1 MASEF
6 VNAYLKKREEEK
18 KANPSSSVSDRSQF
32 AQEYLSKRY
41 EGDVS
46 GMAQRADANDIY
58 YDFATGKSYSAS
70 QRAAARAKEA
80 SYIKPRRLQ
89 SALDAAQSMQKE
101 ADRYSNI
108 LMREPESGVLMPDYD
123 AIVAANNS
131 QNSLSLAARSRALA
145 QKALADYEKQYR
157 TQLDSYGPY
166 IDGSGKDVAGQYNA
180 RKKAV
185 DDANQAYEDAFADY
199 QKKQQA
205 ADYARRQDDKR
216 KALQNE
222 WAQYKQIQAD
232 KSKAETDAA
241 EAWKSYYSM
250 LPRAEDFASNQQN
263 PYGRTSYEDR
273 LDKVTSNRYSEEE
286 QIRDLVM
293 TDEELAIMTYLRNTQ
308 GEDAAQRYYNSLGL
322 SERLKKHYEN
332 AFYEFGDENPV
343 GASVV
348 SAWHNLAN
356 EVYAPIGIAKE
367 KLSGQ
372 EIDPDA
378 DYFKYGKLRDAARA
392 GVMHDMGPTGQFVY
406 QTLMSAVADSGVNGL
421 IGAATGG
428 SSWVGAGLTGLSGF
442 TDMTRQI
449 KERNGSDTQA
459 LVLGT
464 IEGIA
469 EVVTEKMGF
478 DRMADMLTNK
488 VALRAALQKTLSSS
502 MSEFG
507 EESITT
513 VINQAADLIYGIVSG
528 EETEFTKLID
538 HYRKESGSDGE
549 AFWRTLLDMGGDT
562 LMDGLGGAL
571 GGLVNS
577 GLAISINKGASAIDN
592 VATKVENKIAEWKS
606 NRETKNAGHTYQ
618 TAQETAQAQQNAQV
632 TDNQPISGN
641 RAETAQKAETM
652 ARIERLAQ
660 ETADAEMGEQTARQE
675 MRQTEQQRVRQTP
688 RQAAQTTDNASAE
701 SVHNAA
707 AVYGRDAA
715 SFESHYEGG
724 ALQNYRRAFD
734 AVYQAGKVNLSLE
747 QVNQAGGEI
756 VSGLSEQAKAEIW
769 QAGRN
774 AAVSVVVPG
783 VSKQYVG
790 KMNHNQ
796 RAQIRILDAIG
807 KKYGIQ
813 IDVVNS
819 LDYGRTAGNAALVG
833 RNHIVVASDAMN
845 SAYVQA
851 GVHELVHN
859 LRRESSAYYDA
870 FSSVVLDT
878 LKKDG
883 NFDMQAAVAERIR
896 QYAEQ
901 GQQLSEEDAL
911 EEIVAEAAPAALTN
925 REAMRAFV
933 KENRSLAEKVRDFF
947 VRFADELR
955 QIAAKYGAGNSRAEV
970 DAMLRADAKDL
981 VNIAE
986 VLDMALSAAQDAQ
999 ESAQV
1004 GVSETESTM
1013 SDTQLAD
1020 GGIEVSGNDIAYP
1033 ADADTLYSLRTLS
1046 KSDYVKERDKA
1057 AKQLSARLGISIEQA
1072 NKYIDDIS
1080 GVAAM
1085 IAADQSRLDFE
1096 AEPAFSALKKNSEYK
1111 WTVDF
1116 STLCKKRL
1124 LYTGTFD
1131 AIQEQMADAILTE
1144 EDYIKL
1150 RDMMAQKGY
1159 EVACAFCYVESRRKN
1174 NGEIIDKFLDVYK
1187 KAQRDG
1193 TKMELGASNR
1203 RRAFATEAGFTPTI
1217 ADFNTTNGILN
1228 IMHNHKGVYDAY
1240 MYFMNARGTSK
1251 PKLIETRTEYNSEIL
1266 SLFRNKNAVNAMIK
1280 RGGLRLQSFSD
1291 FEVVNMLDM
1300 MQVVY
1305 DMSRVGL
1312 TSQAYTKVPAFARV
1326 FGQTGI
1332 KINESLVVK
1341 GLDANGQL
1349 IFDDVEGMPHEEAFR
1364 IREMYPENV
1373 GTILVGKD
1381 DATIRAAMADPRID
1395 FIIPYHRSGWSET
1408 NMQAL
1413 GIKGYTDYTKSQNEI
1428 SQIGEK
1434 IKNFYP
1440 SEYWDFSKSGDE
1452 NAQIYLEKCAES
1464 RRIPKFPQFA
1474 GESGYWKTL
1483 IDFKMYDN
1491 NGNGAPQRPVTP
1503 DVNLTE
1509 ARRVLDEYKGG
1520 HRTLPVAQDVVKEF
1534 IEWYRNNRTG
1544 NEAAS
1549 SEVRELSDAGTKF
1562 SLRKKDPPEK
1572 TLTAYKVFVAFENK
1586 PGQLFPPKVANPN
1599 GESTPVG
1606 VWLDAD
1612 EGETAKD
1619 KNGNELVNTL
1629 GRKQVKAGG
1638 KGTQGGSGVLAYRP
1652 GWHLGELPMANQFLR
1667 VNPETGV
1674 KDLFPANFIWA
1685 ECEIAADR
1693 NYQEEAMSYGY
1704 TKNGKFQ
1711 HSLAGLPK
1719 LPTDGYYMYRT
1730 NPDPTTL
1737 PWYITG
1743 AMKVTKILSDAETD
1757 QILRDHGI
1765 EPMKRQGGPI
1775 DLEKFG
1781 FKAGEV
1787 GENGT
1792 KFSLKDSEAFKKW
1805 FGDSKVVDKNGD
1817 PLVVYHATDSEF
1829 NVFDR
1834 SKLGDFTSGNTDWQ
1848 PAVRS
1853 AQIGFWFSDHDLAA
1867 TVFTDPDKTKAVYLS
1882 IQKPY
1887 RTKLDSLWNALEH
1900 TRPETYVKRLQER
1913 GYDGLR
1919 VQDSEFGGVS
1929 YVAFEPTQIKSATNN
1944 SGAFDPANPDI
1955 RFSLKSPVEE
1965 TKDLIAVHNLSE
1977 ENLQKL
1983 LKLGGLPAP
1992 SIAIARAEFGYSA
2005 YGPISL
2011 VFDKNSIDPEANDK
2025 NRVYGADAWTPVVP
2039 SDEEYETPE
2048 DLVRAM
2054 YATQAERGEDRYLL
2068 DPETLQALAAP
2079 EYKSIDDIKEDS
2091 GRLGYVNPYEH
2102 GYEVQNLNRQLNDV
2116 INRLVDD
2123 YDFAESDAEASIR
2136 RAATLEHNIDTVI
2149 DSFASEEDGYHI
2161 DEEMAQEIIDLY
2173 EAAAALPTE
2182 FFEAKPQRA
2191 VRFDEVKAAIIPEST
2206 SESLKNELKERVGQV
2221 IEYEDGDEQ
2230 ARLEALNS
2238 LEEVKF
2244 SLKDTSEVDE
2254 QAKALL
2260 DGVDVELNA
2269 DVVKAYARSALR
2281 AADKDAAK
2289 INQQVR
2295 QATGKIL
2302 KDTASKYDRKTLES
2316 NMRAIVEAYAR
2327 DGGEGVSQ
2335 AAAEMAKAIIEKNT
2349 HLDTTLRD
2357 QYSALRRDL
2366 RENGVSLTETQK
2378 AEAASIY
2385 GSYNEFRRALMGTV
2399 KLTDKSMT
2407 LEARWDELSTM
2418 YPEIFRADTVE
2429 GDQINALMAFKQM
2442 MQPVYTNDFGMDMDT
2457 AAVDLGL
2464 RIQGDALSIAGAKEA
2479 SKQLYGSA
2487 QKIEN
2492 RVKKA
2497 YDAELKV
2504 QKKAKV
2510 AQFQAIAERLAEAK
2524 KLGDTQG
2531 YDSAMADYR
2540 KLVRKETGVK
2550 MPGGESMSP
2559 SAKMRFSQLAEDMQ
2573 AARETNDT
2581 EAYQEAYKAYK
2592 ELLKK
2597 ERIQSTVVVPAV
2609 QEALNLARARFK
2621 ANQEAK
2627 EGTVKKQKA
2636 TQRVIKQAKALVDML
2651 GNKKK
2656 GVRVPRMMQDNLLTL
2671 LEGLDINGR
2680 GAANKGEVTKQAA
2693 AMREQLTALR
2703 QTYQAIWDD
2712 QAKGEAPE
2720 VLDGL
2725 MMVINE
2731 EQRAQLD
2738 DALSILE
2745 QGGRFTLRS
2754 MTTEQLKALGD
2765 ALMTVKQTIS
2775 TIGVLWRKGR
2785 YQNVAELA
2793 DASIQEMGK
2802 RPDARLNAV
2811 AGLNAGRD
2819 FLALDMLEPV
2829 SYGERLGQAGSEI
2842 IQGLYEGEREKFG
2855 RLREAQTA
2863 TAAMM
2868 KDADVTS
2875 YDIGRWR
2882 SHVNTVRMGGHDVK
2896 LTDTQAMDIY
2906 LTAMRPQGKQHI
2918 LGNGIRLKTS
2928 KQTGAQV
2935 FTVRITEADIAK
2947 VSDLL
2952 SDQQKR
2958 MAHKLQEYLAGD
2970 VAKWGND
2977 VTQQLYLYDY
2987 FTEKSYWPLTSDPN
3001 VLKSKEPTTD
3011 FRLDALT
3018 NPGFLKPLKAGA
3030 NNAVI
3035 IMDAFD
3041 VFNRHVAEMAS
3052 YSGLAMPMIDAVN
3065 YLNYQQ
3071 HDDDGLTT
3079 GSIKES
3085 MERLFGTGGQ
3095 KYMTRLLQDLNHA
3108 RHGDDLLALSKLGA
3122 LYKKAAVTGKIR
3134 VVLQQPT
3141 AIARAAQ
3148 EISPVYLAQGLKL
3161 GNKADIAEMEQHSA
3175 LAWWKNNGS
3184 GMDIGVGRSAD
3195 QVLWG
3200 DTSKAQTAMDKIETS
3215 GGLID
3220 ANRADAVT
3228 WAAMWRAV
3236 KRETQR
3242 IHPEL
3247 QVGSEAYFRTVAERF
3262 DSIMDRTQV
3271 VDSVMHRS
3279 QIMRSQ
3285 NGMVKELTAFKAE
3298 PIKSYNMLARAAMEL
3313 GRNPKSRAAQAA
3325 VTRSALV
3332 FAANAALTALAEAL
3346 FDVFKHRDDDDR
3358 LMEYLLDAKKGFLK
3372 EYTDEFL
3379 GSWLDNMNVIDLIPF
3394 ATQAK
3399 DVLLNNDAPEM
3410 MSFEGLVSLRKAALT
3425 FKDHFVGENK
3435 QKTTTYGAIA
3445 PVLKAASQITGLPIA
3460 GIMANT
3466 EMLAKIADPQ
3476 WLNYK
3481 AVSGKFADNYEALY
3495 AAILEGNKRAI
3506 TRIRG
3511 RLAADTQGK
3520 SAKSPAQIDQGVA
3533 NVLAEKDER
3542 IAQAYQLRKE
3552 GKSTQLVA
3560 LKKQIMADGFTD
3572 AMVSAAINRY
3582 ESQAKVQEKTTQEK
3596 DMDAQLTAKLF
3607 NYENLYAAM
3616 RTGSIEDVGIIVE
3629 YLQANSSAKD
3639 PAAAIRSQVSGEFK
3653 QEYLDAVMNGGGA
3666 ESLKQ
3671 KLLSLGLTEDDL
3683 NGWVKDARYAEL
3695 KESMGE
3701 GDIADA
3707 KQTARELIDSG
3718 ADVSN
3723 VVRSLNSK
3731 YRPLYI
3737 ELINS
3742 GRTAEAE
3749 KLQKDLESLGLI
3761 KQKTGQN
3768 YYRKDYMDKWVTDY
3782 NNKNK

>member
-1 MASEF
+1 MASSFAE
-6 VNAYLKKREEEK
+6 AYLRKREKERAAQTPGVNK
-18 KANPSSSVSDRSQF
+18 NGTYVNPETGRVEQVGGAGNSAERFAGIVNPESGRARSTSPYVSNQMLSQALSSARRSQ
-32 AQEYLSKRY
+32 
-41 EGDVS
+41 
-46 GMAQRADANDIY
+46 AN
-58 YDFATGKSYSAS
+58 
-70 QRAAARAKEA
+70 
-80 SYIKPRRLQ
+80 
-89 SALDAAQSMQKE
+89 

-108 LMREPESGVLMPDYD
+108 LMREPESGVMMPDYN
-123 AIVAANNS
+123 AIRLANTA
-131 QNSLSLAARSRALA
+131 QEQLRVYGIRRQEAETAL
-145 QKALADYEKQYR
+145 KQY
-157 TQLDSYGPY
+157 QAQYGSKLDLYGPF
-166 IDGSGKDVAGQYNA
+166 IDSQGRTIEEGMGALQMEYDQ
-180 RKKAV
+180 
-185 DDANQAYEDAFADY
+185 ANQIYEDAFADY
-199 QKKQQA
+199 QKKQKA
-205 ADYARRQDDKR
+205 ADYARMQEKKR

-222 WAQYKQIQAD
+222 WAQYEKIQAD

-241 EAWKSYYSM
+241 EAWKKYYFM
-250 LPRAEDFASNQQN
+250 LPRAEDFASNQKN
-263 PYGRTSYEDR
+263 AYVSMDGKRVDSADYDS
-273 LDKVTSNRYSEEE
+273 DVDGSAYF
-286 QIRDLVM
+286 RDFLM

-308 GEDAAQRYYNSLGL
+308 GDEAARRYEDSLRSTENERMERRSLRYGA
-322 SERLKKHYEN
+322 EH
-332 AFYEFGDENPV
+332 PV
-343 GASVV
+343 LASAGSVGM
-348 SAWHNLAN
+348 NIAN
-356 EVYAPIGIAKE
+356 EIAGPIGIVKA

-372 EIDPDA
+372 EVDPEA
-378 DYFKYGKLRDAARA
+378 EYFQAGRLRDAMRA
-392 GVMHDMGPTGQFVY
+392 GVMQNMGPVGQFVY
-406 QTLMSAVADSGVNGL
+406 QSLMSAVLDSGINGL

-428 SSWVGAGLTGLSGF
+428 STWISAGLTAASGL
-442 TDMTRQI
+442 TDMVRQI
-449 KERNGSDTQA
+449 KERGGDDTQA
-459 LVLGT
+459 LVLGL
-464 IEGIA
+464 IEGAA
-469 EVVTEKMGF
+469 EIVTEKMGY
-478 DRMADMLTNK
+478 DRIADLLTSKAPFKSAIKSVLGNML
-488 VALRAALQKTLSSS
+488 
-502 MSEFG
+502 SEFG
-507 EESITT
+507 EESATT
-513 VINQAADLIYGIVSG
+513 VINQTADYLYGAISG
-528 EETEFTKLID
+528 RETEFDRRID
-538 HYRKESGSDGE
+538 GYLSDGKTEGE
-549 AFWRTLLDMGGDT
+549 ALANALLDMGGET

-571 GGLVNS
+571 GGLVMGGGSAAINH
-577 GLAISINKGASAIDN
+577 GLSAAIAKYADYKSQGQTQTAS
-592 VATKVENKIAEWKS
+592 
-606 NRETKNAGHTYQ
+606 Q
-618 TAQETAQAQQNAQV
+618 TAQETAQAHRNAQ
-632 TDNQPISGN
+632 TTENKAEAEN
-641 RAETAQKAETM
+641 RAQAAQEAETM

-660 ETADAEMGEQTARQE
+660 ETADAEMGEQAARQE
-675 MRQTEQQRVRQTP
+675 MRQTEQQRVRQ
-688 RQAAQTTDNASAE
+688 AAQTTENASAE

-707 AVYGRDAA
+707 RVYGKDAA

-756 VSGLSEQAKAEIW
+756 VSGLSEQSKAEIW

-774 AAVSVVVPG
+774 AAASVVVPG

-819 LDYGRTAGNAALVG
+819 LDYGRMAGNAALVG

-870 FSSVVLDT
+870 FSNVVLDT

-883 NFDMQAAVAERIR
+883 SFDLKAAIAERIR

-955 QIAAKYGAGNSRAEV
+955 QIAAKYGVGNSRAEV
-970 DAMLRADAKDL
+970 DAMLRADARDL
-981 VNIAE
+981 VAIAE
-986 VLDMALSAAQDAQ
+986 SLDMALSAAQEDAQ
-999 ESAQV
+999 EQ
-1004 GVSETESTM
+1004 SEAES
-1013 SDTQLAD
+1013 SSEESEPQFSRKN
-1020 GGIEVSGNDIAYP
+1020 GIE
-1033 ADADTLYSLRTLS
+1033 
-1046 KSDYVKERDKA
+1046 
-1057 AKQLSARLGISIEQA
+1057 
-1072 NKYIDDIS
+1072 
-1080 GVAAM
+1080 
-1085 IAADQSRLDFE
+1085 
-1096 AEPAFSALKKNSEYK
+1096 
-1111 WTVDF
+1111 
-1116 STLCKKRL
+1116 
-1124 LYTGTFD
+1124 
-1131 AIQEQMADAILTE
+1131 
-1144 EDYIKL
+1144 
-1150 RDMMAQKGY
+1150 
-1159 EVACAFCYVESRRKN
+1159 
-1174 NGEIIDKFLDVYK
+1174 
-1187 KAQRDG
+1187 
-1193 TKMELGASNR
+1193 
-1203 RRAFATEAGFTPTI
+1203 FAT
-1217 ADFNTTNGILN
+1217 DKYSDMNVNTS
-1228 IMHNHKGVYDAY
+1228 A
-1240 MYFMNARGTSK
+1240 
-1251 PKLIETRTEYNSEIL
+1251 EI
-1266 SLFRNKNAVNAMIK
+1266 F
-1280 RGGLRLQSFSD
+1280 
-1291 FEVVNMLDM
+1291 
-1300 MQVVY
+1300 
-1305 DMSRVGL
+1305 
-1312 TSQAYTKVPAFARV
+1312 
-1326 FGQTGI
+1326 
-1332 KINESLVVK
+1332 
-1341 GLDANGQL
+1341 
-1349 IFDDVEGMPHEEAFR
+1349 
-1364 IREMYPENV
+1364 
-1373 GTILVGKD
+1373 
-1381 DATIRAAMADPRID
+1381 
-1395 FIIPYHRSGWSET
+1395 
-1408 NMQAL
+1408 
-1413 GIKGYTDYTKSQNEI
+1413 
-1428 SQIGEK
+1428 
-1434 IKNFYP
+1434 
-1440 SEYWDFSKSGDE
+1440 
-1452 NAQIYLEKCAES
+1452 
-1464 RRIPKFPQFA
+1464 
-1474 GESGYWKTL
+1474 
-1483 IDFKMYDN
+1483 
-1491 NGNGAPQRPVTP
+1491 
-1503 DVNLTE
+1503 
-1509 ARRVLDEYKGG
+1509 
-1520 HRTLPVAQDVVKEF
+1520 
-1534 IEWYRNNRTG
+1534 
-1544 NEAAS
+1544 
-1549 SEVRELSDAGTKF
+1549 SEVRELSDADTKF
-1562 SLRKKDPPEK
+1562 SLRKKEPPKK

-1586 PGQLFPPKVANPN
+1586 PGQLFPPMVANPN

-1612 EGETAKD
+1612 EGVTAKD

-1638 KGTQGGSGVLAYRP
+1638 KGTQGGSGALAYRP
-1652 GWHLGELPMANQFLR
+1652 GWHLGELPMAKQFSR

-1674 KDLFPANFIWA
+1674 KELFPANFIWA

-1704 TKNGKFQ
+1704 NKNGKFQ

-1834 SKLGDFTSGNTDWQ
+1834 SKLGYSTSGNTNWQ

-1965 TKDLIAVHNLSE
+1965 TKDLVAVHNLSE

-2039 SDEEYETPE
+2039 SEEEYETPE
-2048 DLVRAM
+2048 DVVRAM

-2068 DPETLQALAAP
+2068 DPEMLQALAAP

-2102 GYEVQNLNRQLNDV
+2102 GFEVRNLNRQLNDV

-2149 DSFASEEDGYHI
+2149 ESFASEEDGYHI

-2173 EAAAALPTE
+2173 EAAAAIPTE

-2191 VRFDEVKAAIIPEST
+2191 VRFDEVKAAIVPEST

-2221 IEYEDGDEQ
+2221 IEYADGDEQ

-2254 QAKALL
+2254 QAKALM
-2260 DGVDVELNA
+2260 DGVDVEYNA
-2269 DVVKAYARSALR
+2269 EVVQAYARSALR

-2295 QATGKIL
+2295 QAAGKIL

-2366 RENGVSLTETQK
+2366 RENGVSLTDSQK

-2385 GSYNEFRRALMGTV
+2385 GSYNEFRRALIGTV

-2497 YDAELKV
+2497 YDAELKA

-2510 AQFQAIAERLAEAK
+2510 AQFQGIAKRLAEAK

-2540 KLVRKETGVK
+2540 KLIRKETGVK
-2550 MPGGESMSP
+2550 MPGGEGMSP
-2559 SAKMRFSQLAEDMQ
+2559 SAKMRFSQLAEAMQ
-2573 AARETNDT
+2573 TAREANDT
-2581 EAYQEAYKAYK
+2581 TAYQEAYKAYK

-2597 ERIQSTVVVPAV
+2597 ERIQSTVVAPAV
-2609 QEALNLARARFK
+2609 QDALNLARARFK

-2636 TQRVIKQAKALVDML
+2636 RQRVIKQAKALVDML

-2656 GVRVPRMMQDNLLTL
+2656 GVRVPRMMQDSLLTL

-2680 GAANKGEVTKQAA
+2680 GAASKGEVTKQAA

-2703 QTYQAIWDD
+2703 QTYQAIWND
-2712 QAKGEAPE
+2712 QAKGEAPA

-2745 QGGRFTLRS
+2745 QGGHFTLRS

-2785 YQNVAELA
+2785 YNNVAELA

-2802 RPDARLNAV
+2802 RPEAKLNAA
-2811 AGLNAGRD
+2811 AGMNAGRD

-2863 TAAMM
+2863 AAAMM

-2882 SHVNTVRMGGHDVK
+2882 NHVNTVRMGGHDVK

-2906 LTAMRPQGKQHI
+2906 LTAMRPQGKQHM

-2935 FTVRITEADIAK
+2935 FTVRMTEADIAK

-2987 FTEKSYWPLTSDPN
+2987 FTEKTYWPLTSDPN

-3018 NPGFLKPLKAGA
+3018 NPGFMKPLNAGA

-3071 HDDDGLTT
+3071 HDDDGLNT
-3079 GSIKES
+3079 GSVKES
-3085 MERLFGTGGQ
+3085 MERLLGTGGQ

-3175 LAWWKNNGS
+3175 LAWWKKNGS

-3200 DTSKAQTAMDKIETS
+3200 NTSKAQTAMDKIETS

-3247 QVGSEAYFRTVAERF
+3247 QVGSDAYFKAVAERF
-3262 DSIMDRTQV
+3262 DGIMDRTQV

-3358 LMEYLLDAKKGFLK
+3358 LIEYLLDAKKGFLK
-3372 EYTDEFL
+3372 EYTGEFL

-3410 MSFEGLVSLRKAALT
+3410 MSFDGLVSLRKAALT
-3425 FKDHFVGENK
+3425 FNDHFVGENK

-3495 AAILEGNKRAI
+3495 AAILEGDKRAI

-3552 GKSTQLVA
+3552 GKSAQLVA

-3582 ESQAKVQEKTTQEK
+3582 ESQAKAQEKTTQEK

-3616 RTGSIEDVGIIVE
+3616 RTGSIEDVGIIAE
-3629 YLQANSSAKD
+3629 YLQANSTAKD
-3639 PAAAIRSQVSGEFK
+3639 PATAIRSQVSGEFK
-3653 QEYLDAVMNGGGA
+3653 QEYLDAVMNGGSA

-3683 NGWVKDARYAEL
+3683 NSWVKDARYAEM
-3695 KESMGE
+3695 KESVGE

-3742 GRTAEAE
+3742 GRTDEAE

>member
-58 YDFATGKSYSAS
+58 YDFVTGKSYSAS

-250 LPRAEDFASNQQN
+250 LPKAEDFASNQQN

-322 SERLKKHYEN
+322 SERLKKHYKN

-348 SAWHNLAN
+348 STWHNLAN
-356 EVYAPIGIAKE
+356 EVYAPIGIAKA

-606 NRETKNAGHTYQ
+606 NRETKNAGQTYQ
-618 TAQETAQAQQNAQV
+618 TAQEGAQAQQNAQV
-632 TDNQPISGN
+632 TENQPIAGN
-641 RAETAQKAETM
+641 RAETAQEAETM

-660 ETADAEMGEQTARQE
+660 ETADAEIGEQAARQE
-675 MRQTEQQRVRQTP
+675 MRQTEQQRVRQTS
-688 RQAAQTTDNASAE
+688 RQAAQTTENASAE

-707 AVYGRDAA
+707 AVYGKDAA

-883 NFDMQAAVAERIR
+883 SFDLQAAVAERIR

-901 GQQLSEEDAL
+901 GQQLSDEDAL

-981 VNIAE
+981 VSIAE
-986 VLDMALSAAQDAQ
+986 SLDMALSAAQEDAQ
-999 ESAQV
+999 EQSVQVQSEESAGGESEAEYSRKWPSFGLSEHEWAMFYRKIGEMKAGKSAQFH
-1004 GVSETESTM
+1004 VSPEGYYIFDIENKLVYT
-1013 SDTQLAD
+1013 D
-1020 GGIEVSGNDIAYP
+1020 GGLMNPKVVRVVAFNLTDGTELD
-1033 ADADTLYSLRTLS
+1033 
-1046 KSDYVKERDKA
+1046 A
-1057 AKQLSARLGISIEQA
+1057 AKQFFIDGEDGRV
-1072 NKYIDDIS
+1072 KYERIRDIL
-1080 GVAAM
+1080 
-1085 IAADQSRLDFE
+1085 ADIFE
-1096 AEPAFSALKKNSEYK
+1096 K
-1111 WTVDF
+1111 
-1116 STLCKKRL
+1116 
-1124 LYTGTFD
+1124 
-1131 AIQEQMADAILTE
+1131 
-1144 EDYIKL
+1144 
-1150 RDMMAQKGY
+1150 
-1159 EVACAFCYVESRRKN
+1159 
-1174 NGEIIDKFLDVYK
+1174 
-1187 KAQRDG
+1187 
-1193 TKMELGASNR
+1193 
-1203 RRAFATEAGFTPTI
+1203 
-1217 ADFNTTNGILN
+1217 
-1228 IMHNHKGVYDAY
+1228 
-1240 MYFMNARGTSK
+1240 
-1251 PKLIETRTEYNSEIL
+1251 
-1266 SLFRNKNAVNAMIK
+1266 
-1280 RGGLRLQSFSD
+1280 
-1291 FEVVNMLDM
+1291 EVV
-1300 MQVVY
+1300 
-1305 DMSRVGL
+1305 S
-1312 TSQAYTKVPAFARV
+1312 
-1326 FGQTGI
+1326 I
-1332 KINESLVVK
+1332 
-1341 GLDANGQL
+1341 
-1349 IFDDVEGMPHEEAFR
+1349 H
-1364 IREMYPENV
+1364 
-1373 GTILVGKD
+1373 
-1381 DATIRAAMADPRID
+1381 
-1395 FIIPYHRSGWSET
+1395 
-1408 NMQAL
+1408 
-1413 GIKGYTDYTKSQNEI
+1413 
-1428 SQIGEK
+1428 
-1434 IKNFYP
+1434 
-1440 SEYWDFSKSGDE
+1440 
-1452 NAQIYLEKCAES
+1452 
-1464 RRIPKFPQFA
+1464 
-1474 GESGYWKTL
+1474 
-1483 IDFKMYDN
+1483 
-1491 NGNGAPQRPVTP
+1491 
-1503 DVNLTE
+1503 
-1509 ARRVLDEYKGG
+1509 
-1520 HRTLPVAQDVVKEF
+1520 
-1534 IEWYRNNRTG
+1534 
-1544 NEAAS
+1544 
-1549 SEVRELSDAGTKF
+1549 
-1562 SLRKKDPPEK
+1562 
-1572 TLTAYKVFVAFENK
+1572 
-1586 PGQLFPPKVANPN
+1586 
-1599 GESTPVG
+1599 
-1606 VWLDAD
+1606 
-1612 EGETAKD
+1612 
-1619 KNGNELVNTL
+1619 
-1629 GRKQVKAGG
+1629 
-1638 KGTQGGSGVLAYRP
+1638 
-1652 GWHLGELPMANQFLR
+1652 
-1667 VNPETGV
+1667 
-1674 KDLFPANFIWA
+1674 
-1685 ECEIAADR
+1685 
-1693 NYQEEAMSYGY
+1693 
-1704 TKNGKFQ
+1704 
-1711 HSLAGLPK
+1711 
-1719 LPTDGYYMYRT
+1719 
-1730 NPDPTTL
+1730 
-1737 PWYITG
+1737 
-1743 AMKVTKILSDAETD
+1743 
-1757 QILRDHGI
+1757 
-1765 EPMKRQGGPI
+1765 
-1775 DLEKFG
+1775 
-1781 FKAGEV
+1781 AGEV
-1787 GENGT
+1787 LGETQRQDGGGEGQGRTGAGEGNRGNLSAEEGS

-1834 SKLGDFTSGNTDWQ
+1834 SKLGDFTSGNTDWR

-1853 AQIGFWFSDHDLAA
+1853 AQIGFWFSDHDLSA

-1992 SIAIARAEFGYSA
+1992 SIAIARAEFGYRA

-2048 DLVRAM
+2048 DVVRAM
-2054 YATQAERGEDRYLL
+2054 YATQSERGEDRYLL

-2091 GRLGYVNPYEH
+2091 GRLGYVNPYDH
-2102 GYEVQNLNRQLNDV
+2102 GYEVQNLNRQINDV

-2123 YDFAESDAEASIR
+2123 YDFAESDAEDSIR

-2161 DEEMAQEIIDLY
+2161 DEEMAQKIIDLY
-2173 EAAAALPTE
+2173 EAAAAIPTE

-2206 SESLKNELKERVGQV
+2206 SESLKSELKERVGQV
-2221 IEYEDGDEQ
+2221 IEYADGDEQ

-2295 QATGKIL
+2295 QAAGKIL

-2327 DGGEGVSQ
+2327 DGGDGVSQ

-2366 RENGVSLTETQK
+2366 RENGVSLTESQK

-2581 EAYQEAYKAYK
+2581 AAYQEAYKAYK

-2597 ERIQSTVVVPAV
+2597 ERIQSTVVAPAV
-2609 QEALNLARARFK
+2609 QDALNLARARFK

-2712 QAKGEAPE
+2712 QAKGEAPA

-2793 DASIQEMGK
+2793 EASIQEMSK
-2802 RPDARLNAV
+2802 RPDARLNAA

-2906 LTAMRPQGKQHI
+2906 LTAMRPQGKQHM

-2935 FTVRITEADIAK
+2935 FTVRMTEADIAK

-2987 FTEKSYWPLTSDPN
+2987 FTEKTYWPLTSDPN

-3018 NPGFLKPLKAGA
+3018 NPGFIKPLKAGA

-3065 YLNYQQ
+3065 YLNYKQ
-3071 HDDDGLTT
+3071 HDDAGLTT
-3079 GSIKES
+3079 GGVKES
-3085 MERLFGTGGQ
+3085 MERLLGSDGQ

-3122 LYKKAAVTGKIR
+3122 LYKKSAVTGKIR

-3161 GNKADIAEMEQHSA
+3161 GNKADIAEMEQYSA

-3200 DTSKAQTAMDKIETS
+3200 NTSKAQTAMDKIETA

-3220 ANRADAVT
+3220 ANKADAVT

-3247 QVGSEAYFRTVAERF
+3247 QVGSEAYFRAVAERF
-3262 DSIMDRTQV
+3262 DGIMDRTQV

-3285 NGMVKELTAFKAE
+3285 NGLVKELTAFKAE

-3313 GRNPKSRAAQAA
+3313 GRNPKSREAQAV
-3325 VTRSALV
+3325 VTRSVLV

-3425 FKDHFVGENK
+3425 FKDHFFGENK

-3495 AAILEGNKRAI
+3495 AAILEGDKRAI

-3560 LKKQIMADGFTD
+3560 LKKQIMEDGFTD

-3582 ESQAKVQEKTTQEK
+3582 ESQAKAKEKTTHEN

-3607 NYENLYAAM
+3607 NYENLYAAI
-3616 RTGSIEDVGIIVE
+3616 RTGSIEDVGIIAE
-3629 YLQANSSAKD
+3629 YLQANSTAKD

-3653 QEYLDAVMNGGGA
+3653 QEYLDAVMNGGSA

-3707 KQTARELIDSG
+3707 KQTAMELIDSG

-3723 VVRSLNSK
+3723 VVKSLNSK

-3737 ELINS
+3737 ELVNS
-3742 GRTAEAE
+3742 GRTDEAE

-3761 KQKTGQN
+3761 KKKTGQN

>member
-58 YDFATGKSYSAS
+58 YDFVTGKSYSAS
-70 QRAAARAKEA
+70 QRAAERAKEA

-250 LPRAEDFASNQQN
+250 LPKAEDFASNQQN

-273 LDKVTSNRYSEEE
+273 LDKVTSNRYSEED

-322 SERLKKHYEN
+322 SERLKKHYQN

-348 SAWHNLAN
+348 STWHNLAN
-356 EVYAPIGIAKE
+356 EVYAPIGIAKA

-372 EIDPDA
+372 ELDPDA

-392 GVMHDMGPTGQFVY
+392 GVMQDMGPAGQFVY

-428 SSWVGAGLTGLSGF
+428 STWVGAGLTGASGF
-442 TDMTRQI
+442 SDMVRQI
-449 KERNGSDTQA
+449 KERGGDDTQA
-459 LVLGT
+459 LVLGL
-464 IEGIA
+464 IEGAA

-478 DRMADMLTNK
+478 DRVADLLTSK
-488 VALRAALQKTLSSS
+488 APFKSALKSVLANM

-513 VINQAADLIYGIVSG
+513 VINQTADYLYGEISG
-528 EETEFTKLID
+528 RETEFTKRIEGYLAEG
-538 HYRKESGSDGE
+538 KTEGE
-549 AFWRTLLDMGGDT
+549 ALANALLDMGGET

-571 GGLVNS
+571 GGLVMGGGS
-577 GLAISINKGASAIDN
+577 AAINKGLSA
-592 VATKVENKIAEWKS
+592 AIAKYADYKS
-606 NRETKNAGHTYQ
+606 QDQTQTSQ

-632 TDNQPISGN
+632 TENKPIAGN
-641 RAETAQKAETM
+641 RAETAQEADTR

-660 ETADAEMGEQTARQE
+660 ETADAEMGEQAARQE
-675 MRQTEQQRVRQTP
+675 MRQTEQQRVRQ
-688 RQAAQTTDNASAE
+688 AAQRTDNASAE

-774 AAVSVVVPG
+774 AAASVVVPG

-813 IDVVNS
+813 IDVVSS

-883 NFDMQAAVAERIR
+883 SFDLHAAIAERIR

-901 GQQLSEEDAL
+901 GQQLSQEDAL

-970 DAMLRADAKDL
+970 DAMLRADAQDL
-981 VNIAE
+981 VSIAE
-986 VLDMALSAAQDAQ
+986 SLDMALSAAQEDAQ
-999 ESAQV
+999 EQ
-1004 GVSETESTM
+1004 SEAES
-1013 SDTQLAD
+1013 SSEESEPQFSRKN
-1020 GGIEVSGNDIAYP
+1020 GIE
-1033 ADADTLYSLRTLS
+1033 
-1046 KSDYVKERDKA
+1046 
-1057 AKQLSARLGISIEQA
+1057 
-1072 NKYIDDIS
+1072 
-1080 GVAAM
+1080 
-1085 IAADQSRLDFE
+1085 
-1096 AEPAFSALKKNSEYK
+1096 
-1111 WTVDF
+1111 
-1116 STLCKKRL
+1116 
-1124 LYTGTFD
+1124 
-1131 AIQEQMADAILTE
+1131 
-1144 EDYIKL
+1144 
-1150 RDMMAQKGY
+1150 
-1159 EVACAFCYVESRRKN
+1159 
-1174 NGEIIDKFLDVYK
+1174 
-1187 KAQRDG
+1187 
-1193 TKMELGASNR
+1193 
-1203 RRAFATEAGFTPTI
+1203 FAT
-1217 ADFNTTNGILN
+1217 DKYSDMNVNTS
-1228 IMHNHKGVYDAY
+1228 V
-1240 MYFMNARGTSK
+1240 
-1251 PKLIETRTEYNSEIL
+1251 
-1266 SLFRNKNAVNAMIK
+1266 
-1280 RGGLRLQSFSD
+1280 
-1291 FEVVNMLDM
+1291 
-1300 MQVVY
+1300 
-1305 DMSRVGL
+1305 
-1312 TSQAYTKVPAFARV
+1312 
-1326 FGQTGI
+1326 
-1332 KINESLVVK
+1332 
-1341 GLDANGQL
+1341 
-1349 IFDDVEGMPHEEAFR
+1349 
-1364 IREMYPENV
+1364 
-1373 GTILVGKD
+1373 
-1381 DATIRAAMADPRID
+1381 
-1395 FIIPYHRSGWSET
+1395 
-1408 NMQAL
+1408 
-1413 GIKGYTDYTKSQNEI
+1413 EI
-1428 SQIGEK
+1428 S
-1434 IKNFYP
+1434 
-1440 SEYWDFSKSGDE
+1440 SE
-1452 NAQIYLEKCAES
+1452 A
-1464 RRIPKFPQFA
+1464 
-1474 GESGYWKTL
+1474 
-1483 IDFKMYDN
+1483 
-1491 NGNGAPQRPVTP
+1491 
-1503 DVNLTE
+1503 
-1509 ARRVLDEYKGG
+1509 
-1520 HRTLPVAQDVVKEF
+1520 
-1534 IEWYRNNRTG
+1534 
-1544 NEAAS
+1544 
-1549 SEVRELSDAGTKF
+1549 RELSDAGTKF

-1787 GENGT
+1787 GESGT

-1834 SKLGDFTSGNTDWQ
+1834 SKLGDFTSGNTDWR

-1965 TKDLIAVHNLSE
+1965 TKDLVAVHNLSE
-1977 ENLQKL
+1977 ENLQKS

-1992 SIAIARAEFGYSA
+1992 SIAIARAEFGYRA

-2011 VFDKNSIDPEANDK
+2011 VFDKNSIDPETNDK

-2039 SDEEYETPE
+2039 YDEEFETPE
-2048 DLVRAM
+2048 DVVREM

-2079 EYKSIDDIKEDS
+2079 EYKSIYDIKEDS

-2102 GYEVQNLNRQLNDV
+2102 GYEVRNLNRQLNDV

-2123 YDFAESDAEASIR
+2123 YDFAESDAEASVR

-2149 DSFASEEDGYHI
+2149 ESFASEEDGYHI

-2173 EAAAALPTE
+2173 DAAAAIPTE

-2206 SESLKNELKERVGQV
+2206 SESLKSELKERVGQV
-2221 IEYEDGDEQ
+2221 IEYADGDEQ

-2254 QAKALL
+2254 QAKALM

-2295 QATGKIL
+2295 QAAGKIL

-2366 RENGVSLTETQK
+2366 RENGVSLTESQK

-2464 RIQGDALSIAGAKEA
+2464 RIQGDALSIAGAKDA

-2497 YDAELKV
+2497 YDAELKA

-2510 AQFQAIAERLAEAK
+2510 AQFQEIAKRLADAK

-2540 KLVRKETGVK
+2540 KLIRKETGVN
-2550 MPGGESMSP
+2550 MPGGEGMST

-2581 EAYQEAYKAYK
+2581 TAYQRAFADYKA
-2592 ELLKK
+2592 LLKK
-2597 ERIQSTVVVPAV
+2597 ERIASTVVAPAV
-2609 QEALNLARARFK
+2609 QDALNLARARFK

-2627 EGTVKKQKA
+2627 EGTSKKQKA
-2636 TQRVIKQAKALVDML
+2636 TQRVIKQAQALVDML

-2656 GVRVPRMMQDNLLTL
+2656 GVRVPRMMQDSLLTL

-2680 GAANKGEVTKQAA
+2680 GAASKGEVTKQAA

-2703 QTYQAIWDD
+2703 QTYQAIWND
-2712 QAKGEAPE
+2712 QAKGEAPA

-2745 QGGRFTLRS
+2745 QGGHFTLRS

-2785 YQNVAELA
+2785 YNNVAELA

-2863 TAAMM
+2863 AAAMM

-2882 SHVNTVRMGGHDVK
+2882 NHVNTVRMGGHDVK

-2906 LTAMRPQGKQHI
+2906 LTAMRPQGKQHM

-2935 FTVRITEADIAK
+2935 FTVRMTEADIAK

-2987 FTEKSYWPLTSDPN
+2987 FTEKTYWPLTSDPN

-3079 GSIKES
+3079 GSVKES
-3085 MERLFGTGGQ
+3085 MERLLGTDGQ

-3141 AIARAAQ
+3141 SIARAAQ

-3262 DSIMDRTQV
+3262 DGIMDRTQV

-3285 NGMVKELTAFKAE
+3285 NGLVKELTAFKAE

-3325 VTRSALV
+3325 VTRSVLV

-3358 LMEYLLDAKKGFLK
+3358 LMEYLLDARKGFLK

-3410 MSFEGLVSLRKAALT
+3410 MSFDGLVSLRKAALT
-3425 FKDHFVGENK
+3425 FNDHFVGENK

-3466 EMLAKIADPQ
+3466 EMLAKIVDPQ

-3481 AVSGKFADNYEALY
+3481 AVSGKFSDNYEALY
-3495 AAILEGNKRAI
+3495 AAILEGDKRAI

-3582 ESQAKVQEKTTQEK
+3582 ESQAKAQEKTTQEK

-3607 NYENLYAAM
+3607 NYENLYAAI
-3616 RTGSIEDVGIIVE
+3616 RTGSIEDVGIIAE
-3629 YLQANSSAKD
+3629 YLQANSTAKY

-3653 QEYLDAVMNGGGA
+3653 REYLDAVMNGGSA

>member
-58 YDFATGKSYSAS
+58 YDFVTGKSYSAS

-80 SYIKPRRLQ
+80 SYINPRRLQ

-101 ADRYSNI
+101 ADALNPGEDSR
-108 LMREPESGVLMPDYD
+108 RQRPTPDYGLID
-123 AIVAANNS
+123 NYNQSSNN
-131 QNSLSLAARSRALA
+131 LSLAARSRALA
-145 QKALADYEKQYR
+145 QKALAEYEKQYR
-157 TQLDSYGPY
+157 TQLDSYGPFM
-166 IDGSGKDVAGQYNA
+166 DNSGKDTAGQYNA

-185 DDANQAYEDAFADY
+185 DDANQAYEDALALY
-199 QKKQQA
+199 QKDQWLSEK
-205 ADYARRQDDKR
+205 ARRDVEELKEIDRYNAAKDKYDQANEQ
-216 KALQNE
+216 AL
-222 WAQYKQIQAD
+222 
-232 KSKAETDAA
+232 S
-241 EAWKSYYSM
+241 AWSSYYSM
-250 LPRAEDFASNQQN
+250 LYRAQDFDAQQHN
-263 PYGRTSYEDR
+263 PYTRDNEALMALAKYNLADPDT
-273 LDKVTSNRYSEEE
+273 LKNPLKIPLQAVDKAVNPGSAE
-286 QIRDLVM
+286 QQII
-293 TDEELAIMTYLRNTQ
+293 DEVLSDDELALLTYLRNTQ
-308 GEDAAQRYYNSLGL
+308 GEKAVQEYLQRSKAYGRLQAHHNETLMKFAQKHPVSSSIMSTLYNTIG
-322 SERLKKHYEN
+322 EVT
-332 AFYEFGDENPV
+332 APV
-343 GASVV
+343 GM
-348 SAWHNLAN
+348 LADKLT
-356 EVYAPIGIAKE
+356 GKE
-367 KLSGQ
+367 LSD
-372 EIDPDA
+372 EA
-378 DYFKYGKLRDAARA
+378 AYFALQQDRDLLRA
-392 GVMHDMGPTGQFVY
+392 GVMQDMGAVGQFVY
-406 QTLMSAVADSGVNGL
+406 QTLMSAVLDSGVNGL

-428 SSWVGAGLTGLSGF
+428 STWVGAGLTGASGF
-442 TDMTRQI
+442 SDMVRQI
-449 KERNGSDTQA
+449 KKRGGDDTQA
-459 LVLGT
+459 LVLGL
-464 IEGIA
+464 IEGAA

-478 DRMADMLTNK
+478 DRVADLLTSK
-488 VALRAALQKTLSSS
+488 APFKSALKSVLSNM

-513 VINQAADLIYGIVSG
+513 VINQTADYLYGEISG
-528 EETEFTKLID
+528 RETEFTKRID
-538 HYRKESGSDGE
+538 GYLAEGKTEGE
-549 AFWRTLLDMGGDT
+549 ALANALLDMGGET

-571 GGLVNS
+571 GGIVR
-577 GLAISINKGASAIDN
+577 GGGAAAINKGLSVAIAKYADYKSKGQTQTASQA
-592 VATKVENKIAEWKS
+592 
-606 NRETKNAGHTYQ
+606 
-618 TAQETAQAQQNAQV
+618 AQETAQAQQNAQV
-632 TDNQPISGN
+632 TENQPIAGN
-641 RAETAQKAETM
+641 RSETAQEADTRV
-652 ARIERLAQ
+652 RIERLAQ
-660 ETADAEMGEQTARQE
+660 ETAEAEMGEQAARQE
-675 MRQTEQQRVRQTP
+675 MRHTEQQRVRQTT
-688 RQAAQTTDNASAE
+688 RQAAQATDNASAE

-707 AVYGRDAA
+707 AVYGKDAA
-715 SFESHYEGG
+715 SFESHYDGG
-724 ALQNYRRAFD
+724 TLQNYRRAFD

-878 LKKDG
+878 LKKDVS
-883 NFDMQAAVAERIR
+883 FDLQAAVAERIR

-970 DAMLRADAKDL
+970 DAMLRADAQDL
-981 VNIAE
+981 VAIAE
-986 VLDMALSAAQDAQ
+986 SLDMALSAAQEDAQ
-999 ESAQV
+999 DQSVQVQSEESAGGESEAEYSRKWPSFGLSEHEWAMFYRKIGEMKAGKSAQFH
-1004 GVSETESTM
+1004 VSPEGYYIFDIENKLVYT
-1013 SDTQLAD
+1013 D
-1020 GGIEVSGNDIAYP
+1020 GGLMNPKVVRVVAFNLTDGTELD
-1033 ADADTLYSLRTLS
+1033 
-1046 KSDYVKERDKA
+1046 A
-1057 AKQLSARLGISIEQA
+1057 AKQFFIDGEDGRV
-1072 NKYIDDIS
+1072 KYERIRDIL
-1080 GVAAM
+1080 
-1085 IAADQSRLDFE
+1085 ADIFE
-1096 AEPAFSALKKNSEYK
+1096 K
-1111 WTVDF
+1111 
-1116 STLCKKRL
+1116 
-1124 LYTGTFD
+1124 
-1131 AIQEQMADAILTE
+1131 
-1144 EDYIKL
+1144 
-1150 RDMMAQKGY
+1150 
-1159 EVACAFCYVESRRKN
+1159 
-1174 NGEIIDKFLDVYK
+1174 
-1187 KAQRDG
+1187 
-1193 TKMELGASNR
+1193 
-1203 RRAFATEAGFTPTI
+1203 
-1217 ADFNTTNGILN
+1217 
-1228 IMHNHKGVYDAY
+1228 
-1240 MYFMNARGTSK
+1240 
-1251 PKLIETRTEYNSEIL
+1251 
-1266 SLFRNKNAVNAMIK
+1266 
-1280 RGGLRLQSFSD
+1280 
-1291 FEVVNMLDM
+1291 EVV
-1300 MQVVY
+1300 
-1305 DMSRVGL
+1305 S
-1312 TSQAYTKVPAFARV
+1312 
-1326 FGQTGI
+1326 I
-1332 KINESLVVK
+1332 
-1341 GLDANGQL
+1341 
-1349 IFDDVEGMPHEEAFR
+1349 H
-1364 IREMYPENV
+1364 
-1373 GTILVGKD
+1373 
-1381 DATIRAAMADPRID
+1381 
-1395 FIIPYHRSGWSET
+1395 
-1408 NMQAL
+1408 
-1413 GIKGYTDYTKSQNEI
+1413 
-1428 SQIGEK
+1428 
-1434 IKNFYP
+1434 
-1440 SEYWDFSKSGDE
+1440 
-1452 NAQIYLEKCAES
+1452 
-1464 RRIPKFPQFA
+1464 
-1474 GESGYWKTL
+1474 
-1483 IDFKMYDN
+1483 
-1491 NGNGAPQRPVTP
+1491 
-1503 DVNLTE
+1503 
-1509 ARRVLDEYKGG
+1509 
-1520 HRTLPVAQDVVKEF
+1520 
-1534 IEWYRNNRTG
+1534 
-1544 NEAAS
+1544 
-1549 SEVRELSDAGTKF
+1549 
-1562 SLRKKDPPEK
+1562 
-1572 TLTAYKVFVAFENK
+1572 
-1586 PGQLFPPKVANPN
+1586 
-1599 GESTPVG
+1599 
-1606 VWLDAD
+1606 
-1612 EGETAKD
+1612 
-1619 KNGNELVNTL
+1619 
-1629 GRKQVKAGG
+1629 
-1638 KGTQGGSGVLAYRP
+1638 
-1652 GWHLGELPMANQFLR
+1652 
-1667 VNPETGV
+1667 
-1674 KDLFPANFIWA
+1674 
-1685 ECEIAADR
+1685 
-1693 NYQEEAMSYGY
+1693 
-1704 TKNGKFQ
+1704 
-1711 HSLAGLPK
+1711 
-1719 LPTDGYYMYRT
+1719 
-1730 NPDPTTL
+1730 
-1737 PWYITG
+1737 
-1743 AMKVTKILSDAETD
+1743 
-1757 QILRDHGI
+1757 
-1765 EPMKRQGGPI
+1765 
-1775 DLEKFG
+1775 
-1781 FKAGEV
+1781 AGEV
-1787 GENGT
+1787 LGETQRQDGGGEGQGRTGAGEGNRGNLSAEEGS

-1834 SKLGDFTSGNTDWQ
+1834 SKLGDFTSGNTDWR

-1853 AQIGFWFSDHDLAA
+1853 AQIGFWFSDHDLAE

-2039 SDEEYETPE
+2039 SDEAYETPE
-2048 DLVRAM
+2048 DVVRAM

-2091 GRLGYVNPYEH
+2091 GRLGYVNPYDH

-2173 EAAAALPTE
+2173 EAAAALQTE

-2191 VRFDEVKAAIIPEST
+2191 VRFDEVKAAIVPEST

-2254 QAKALL
+2254 QAKALM
-2260 DGVDVELNA
+2260 DGVDVEYNA
-2269 DVVKAYARSALR
+2269 EVVQAYARSALR

-2295 QATGKIL
+2295 QAAGKIL

-2366 RENGVSLTETQK
+2366 RENGVSLTESQK

-2385 GSYNEFRRALMGTV
+2385 GSYNEFRRTLMGTV

-2407 LEARWDELSTM
+2407 LEARWDELSMM
-2418 YPEIFRADTVE
+2418 YPEIFQSDTVE

-2442 MQPVYTNDFGMDMDT
+2442 MQPVYVNDFGMDMDT

-2581 EAYQEAYKAYK
+2581 AAYQEAYKAYK

-2597 ERIQSTVVVPAV
+2597 ERIQSTVVAPAV
-2609 QEALNLARARFK
+2609 QDALNLARARFK

-2680 GAANKGEVTKQAA
+2680 GAASKGEVTKQAA
-2693 AMREQLTALR
+2693 AMREQLTTLR
-2703 QTYQAIWDD
+2703 QTYEAIWND
-2712 QAKGEAPE
+2712 QAKGEAPA

-2793 DASIQEMGK
+2793 EASIQEMGK
-2802 RPDARLNAV
+2802 RPDAKLNAV

-2829 SYGERLGQAGSEI
+2829 SYGERLGQAGNEI

-2863 TAAMM
+2863 AAAMM
-2868 KDADVTS
+2868 KDAGVTS

-2882 SHVNTVRMGGHDVK
+2882 NHVNTVRMGGHDVK

-2906 LTAMRPQGKQHI
+2906 LTAMRPQGKQHM

-2935 FTVRITEADIAK
+2935 FTVRMTEADIAK

-2987 FTEKSYWPLTSDPN
+2987 FTEKTYWPLTSDPN

-3071 HDDDGLTT
+3071 HDDDGLKT
-3079 GSIKES
+3079 GSVKES
-3085 MERLFGTGGQ
+3085 MERLLGTGGQ

-3122 LYKKAAVTGKIR
+3122 MYKKAAVTGKIR

-3195 QVLWG
+3195 QVIWG

-3372 EYTDEFL
+3372 EYTDEFM

-3410 MSFEGLVSLRKAALT
+3410 MSFDGLVSLRKAALT
-3425 FKDHFVGENK
+3425 FNDHFVGENK

-3495 AAILEGNKRAI
+3495 AAILEGDKRAI

-3582 ESQAKVQEKTTQEK
+3582 ESQAKAQEKTTQEK

-3607 NYENLYAAM
+3607 NYENLYAAI
-3616 RTGSIEDVGIIVE
+3616 RTGSIEDVGIIAE
-3629 YLQANSSAKD
+3629 YLQANSTAKD

-3653 QEYLDAVMNGGGA
+3653 QEYLDAVMNGGSA

-3742 GRTAEAE
+3742 GRTADAE

>member
-1 MASEF
+1 MASDF
-6 VNAYLKKREEEK
+6 TSAYLAKREKEK
-18 KANPSSSVSDRSQF
+18 KQAASGSSSGSANVQNTESKHAQTSFSD
-32 AQEYLSKRY
+32 AYLAKRY
-41 EGDVS
+41 NDGALADRQ
-46 GMAQRADANDIY
+46 AQSAVDDIG
-58 YDFATGKSYSAS
+58 YDPDTGKWYSISWQNRKYSAS
-70 QRAAARAKEA
+70 KMN
-80 SYIKPRRLQ
+80 

-123 AIVAANNS
+123 AIRSANTA
-131 QNSLSLAARSRALA
+131 QEQLRAYGIRRHEA
-145 QKALADYEKQYR
+145 ENALKQYQ
-157 TQLDSYGPY
+157 TQYGSKLDQYGPF
-166 IDGSGKDVAGQYNA
+166 IDSKGRTIQEGMGALQMEYDQ
-180 RKKAV
+180 
-185 DDANQAYEDAFADY
+185 ANQAYEDAFADY

-222 WAQYKQIQAD
+222 WAQYKQMQAD
-232 KSKAETDAA
+232 KSKAETDAV

-263 PYGRTSYEDR
+263 AYASRYGQRVDSSDYDS
-273 LDKVTSNRYSEEE
+273 DADGSAYF
-286 QIRDLVM
+286 RDFLM

-308 GEDAAQRYYNSLGL
+308 GDEAARRYEDSLRSTETERKEQQSQRFGMEHPVLASAGSVGL
-322 SERLKKHYEN
+322 NIANEIE
-332 AFYEFGDENPV
+332 GPV
-343 GASVV
+343 GIVK
-348 SAWHNLAN
+348 
-356 EVYAPIGIAKE
+356 AK
-367 KLSGQ
+367 LNGQ
-372 EIDPDA
+372 ELDPDA
-378 DYFKYGKLRDAARA
+378 DYFRAGKMRDAMRA
-392 GVMHDMGPTGQFVY
+392 GVMQDMSPFWRDIY
-406 QTLMSAVADSGVNGL
+406 QTLMSAVADSGANALFSLGTG
-421 IGAATGG
+421 IG
-428 SSWVGAGLTGLSGF
+428 WVGAGLTGLSGF

-459 LVLGT
+459 LVLGA

-488 VALRAALQKTLSSS
+488 VALRAALQKALSSS

-538 HYRKESGSDGE
+538 HYREESVSDGE

-577 GLAISINKGASAIDN
+577 GLAISINKGAGAIDN
-592 VATKVENKIAEWKS
+592 VATKVENKIAEWKF
-606 NRETKNAGHTYQ
+606 NRETKKAGQ
-618 TAQETAQAQQNAQV
+618 ASQIAQEDAQARQNAQV
-632 TDNQPISGN
+632 TENQPIAGN
-641 RAETAQKAETM
+641 RVQTAQEAETR

-660 ETADAEMGEQTARQE
+660 ETADAEMGEQAARQE
-675 MRQTEQQRVRQTP
+675 MRQTEQQRVRQTT
-688 RQAAQTTDNASAE
+688 RQAAQTTENASAE

-724 ALQNYRRAFD
+724 TLQNYRRAFD

-774 AAVSVVVPG
+774 AAASVVVPG

-813 IDVVNS
+813 IDVVSS

-883 NFDMQAAVAERIR
+883 SFDLQAAIAERIR

-901 GQQLSEEDAL
+901 GQQLSQEDAL

-933 KENRSLAEKVRDFF
+933 NENRSLAEKVRDFF

-970 DAMLRADAKDL
+970 DAMLRADAQDL

-986 VLDMALSAAQDAQ
+986 SLDMALSAAQERGGAEGAATAQRAQTQSTGIELQSLTNYSLKDRNVIEGYLDAVDQ
-999 ESAQV
+999 EVLEAAQTYREDKNAKFRRIKLGDV
-1004 GVSETESTM
+1004 QQREAETIKKLTGKDVSGYTHNIDRNGFVHIENRHGTNGTQDQSM
-1013 SDTQLAD
+1013 SDLNDVARQ
-1020 GGIEVSGNDIAYP
+1020 GWVIENY
-1033 ADADTLYSLRTLS
+1033 
-1046 KSDYVKERDKA
+1046 
-1057 AKQLSARLGISIEQA
+1057 
-1072 NKYIDDIS
+1072 DDI
-1080 GVAAM
+1080 G
-1085 IAADQSRLDFE
+1085 RLKD
-1096 AEPAFSALKKNSEYK
+1096 
-1111 WTVDF
+1111 
-1116 STLCKKRL
+1116 R
-1124 LYTGTFD
+1124 
-1131 AIQEQMADAILTE
+1131 
-1144 EDYIKL
+1144 
-1150 RDMMAQKGY
+1150 
-1159 EVACAFCYVESRRKN
+1159 
-1174 NGEIIDKFLDVYK
+1174 NGEYVDSY
-1187 KAQRDG
+1187 G
-1193 TKMELGASNR
+1193 
-1203 RRAFATEAGFTPTI
+1203 
-1217 ADFNTTNGILN
+1217 
-1228 IMHNHKGVYDAY
+1228 Y
-1240 MYFMNARGTSK
+1240 
-1251 PKLIETRTEYNSEIL
+1251 
-1266 SLFRNKNAVNAMIK
+1266 
-1280 RGGLRLQSFSD
+1280 
-1291 FEVVNMLDM
+1291 
-1300 MQVVY
+1300 
-1305 DMSRVGL
+1305 
-1312 TSQAYTKVPAFARV
+1312 
-1326 FGQTGI
+1326 
-1332 KINESLVVK
+1332 
-1341 GLDANGQL
+1341 LDANGEPSPVVVYRKRINGTYYL
-1349 IFDDVEGMPHEEAFR
+1349 VEAVADGRWKKLWTVSAY
-1364 IREMYPENV
+1364 ISDKK
-1373 GTILVGKD
+1373 I
-1381 DATIRAAMADPRID
+1381 DASWTSNASFETPN
-1395 FIIPYHRSGWSET
+1395 FTSET
-1408 NMQAL
+1408 GSTAASVTIVAESGDIVNPSA
-1413 GIKGYTDYTKSQNEI
+1413 EI
-1428 SQIGEK
+1428 S
-1434 IKNFYP
+1434 
-1440 SEYWDFSKSGDE
+1440 SE
-1452 NAQIYLEKCAES
+1452 A
-1464 RRIPKFPQFA
+1464 
-1474 GESGYWKTL
+1474 
-1483 IDFKMYDN
+1483 
-1491 NGNGAPQRPVTP
+1491 
-1503 DVNLTE
+1503 
-1509 ARRVLDEYKGG
+1509 
-1520 HRTLPVAQDVVKEF
+1520 
-1534 IEWYRNNRTG
+1534 
-1544 NEAAS
+1544 
-1549 SEVRELSDAGTKF
+1549 RELSDADTKF
-1562 SLRKKDPPEK
+1562 SLREKEPPEK

-1586 PGQLFPPKVANPN
+1586 PGQLFPPMVANPN

-1612 EGETAKD
+1612 EGVTAKD

-1629 GRKQVKAGG
+1629 GRKQVKSGG
-1638 KGTQGGSGVLAYRP
+1638 KGTQGGSGALAYRP
-1652 GWHLGELPMANQFLR
+1652 GWHLGELPIAKQFSR

-1674 KDLFPANFIWA
+1674 KELFPANFIWA

-1704 TKNGKFQ
+1704 NKNGKFQ

-1792 KFSLKDSEAFKKW
+1792 KFSLK
-1805 FGDSKVVDKNGD
+1805 
-1817 PLVVYHATDSEF
+1817 
-1829 NVFDR
+1829 
-1834 SKLGDFTSGNTDWQ
+1834 
-1848 PAVRS
+1848 
-1853 AQIGFWFSDHDLAA
+1853 
-1867 TVFTDPDKTKAVYLS
+1867 
-1882 IQKPY
+1882 
-1887 RTKLDSLWNALEH
+1887 
-1900 TRPETYVKRLQER
+1900 
-1913 GYDGLR
+1913 
-1919 VQDSEFGGVS
+1919 
-1929 YVAFEPTQIKSATNN
+1929 
-1944 SGAFDPANPDI
+1944 
-1955 RFSLKSPVEE
+1955 SPVEE
-1965 TKDLIAVHNLSE
+1965 TKDLVAVHNLTESK
-1977 ENLQKL
+1977 LQKAL
-1983 LKLGGLPAP
+1983 ELGGFPMP
-1992 SIAIARAEFGYSA
+1992 SIAVTRTDVGHQTFGD
-2005 YGPISL
+2005 ISL
-2011 VFDKNSIDPEANDK
+2011 VFGRETIDPKANRK
-2025 NRVYGADAWTPVVP
+2025 NVVYSADAWTPTFPTIEYQADNNVHSRAYTKLNELARSLP
-2039 SDEEYETPE
+2039 SEYQKDIHMFINDPDYQLQRYGGESGLIDAAMENRGIRAAYASETGHDVTMETRTETKGGVSPRAAARYEKILAIFDNDVERMTHMPIDQMIDQYGDKLFEIIPMRRMLPDFISNTAKFARGELEARQVQVE
-2048 DLVRAM
+2048 DLAATDKKISAM
-2054 YATQAERGEDRYLL
+2054 IEESGLRSWVKQLFSGIEGKRGVYNNKERFTASGNRRSFDATHY
-2068 DPETLQALAAP
+2068 P
-2079 EYKSIDDIKEDS
+2079 
-2091 GRLGYVNPYEH
+2091 
-2102 GYEVQNLNRQLNDV
+2102 
-2116 INRLVDD
+2116 
-2123 YDFAESDAEASIR
+2123 
-2136 RAATLEHNIDTVI
+2136 ATLENIAKAMAEQNGGNSKNVSGFNGVKTLRAGLSETLNSVKSMHEREGRIQQLTQERVDEATSRLNDELYALIEEIVNTKGKSDY
-2149 DSFASEEDGYHI
+2149 DSLRAYDYAGGMLMEIAETRYSAESIRSTFAKYGEQINEQT
-2161 DEEMAQEIIDLY
+2161 AQKVKNLLDRIADM
-2173 EAAAALPTE
+2173 PVD

-2191 VRFDEVKAAIIPEST
+2191 VYFDEVKAAIIPEST
-2206 SESLKNELKERVGQV
+2206 SESLKSELKERVGQV
-2221 IEYEDGDEQ
+2221 IEYADGDEQ

-2244 SLKDTSEVDE
+2244 SLKNTSEVDE
-2254 QAKALL
+2254 QAKALM
-2260 DGVDVELNA
+2260 DGVDVEYNA
-2269 DVVKAYARSALR
+2269 EVVQAYARSALR

-2295 QATGKIL
+2295 QAAGKIL
-2302 KDTASKYDRKTLES
+2302 KDTASKYDRRTLES

-2327 DGGEGVSQ
+2327 DGGDGVSQ

-2366 RENGVSLTETQK
+2366 RENGVSLTESQK

-2407 LEARWDELSTM
+2407 LEARWDELSMM
-2418 YPEIFRADTVE
+2418 YPEIFHADTVE

-2487 QKIEN
+2487 QKIES

-2497 YDAELKV
+2497 YDAELKA

-2510 AQFQAIAERLAEAK
+2510 AQFQEIAERLAEAK

-2540 KLVRKETGVK
+2540 KLIRKETGVK
-2550 MPGGESMSP
+2550 MPGGEGMSP

-2573 AARETNDT
+2573 AAREANDT
-2581 EAYQEAYKAYK
+2581 AAYQRAFADYRA
-2592 ELLKK
+2592 LLKK
-2597 ERIQSTVVVPAV
+2597 ERIASTVVAPAV
-2609 QEALNLARARFK
+2609 QDALNQARARFK

-2656 GVRVPRMMQDNLLTL
+2656 GVRVPRMMQDSLLTL

-2680 GAANKGEVTKQAA
+2680 SAANKGELTQQAA

-2703 QTYQAIWDD
+2703 QTYQAIWND
-2712 QAKGEAPE
+2712 QAKGEAPA

-2785 YQNVAELA
+2785 YNNVAELA

-2802 RPDARLNAV
+2802 RPDAKLNAA

-2842 IQGLYEGEREKFG
+2842 IQGLYEGERAKFG

-2863 TAAMM
+2863 AAAMM
-2868 KDADVTS
+2868 KDTDVTS

-2906 LTAMRPQGKQHI
+2906 LTAMRPQGKQHM

-2935 FTVRITEADIAK
+2935 FTVRMTEADIAK

-2958 MAHKLQEYLAGD
+2958 MAHKLQGYLAGD

-2987 FTEKSYWPLTSDPN
+2987 FTEKTYWPLTSDPN
-3001 VLKSKEPTTD
+3001 VLKSKEPTAD

-3018 NPGFLKPLKAGA
+3018 NPGFIKPLKAGA

-3071 HDDDGLTT
+3071 HDDAGLKT
-3079 GSIKES
+3079 GGVKES
-3085 MERLFGTGGQ
+3085 MERLLGTGGQ

-3200 DTSKAQTAMDKIETS
+3200 NTSKAQTAMDKIETA

-3262 DSIMDRTQV
+3262 DGIMDKTQV

-3285 NGMVKELTAFKAE
+3285 NGLVKELTAFKAE

-3313 GRNPKSRAAQAA
+3313 GRNPKSRAAQTAA
-3325 VTRSALV
+3325 TRSVLV

-3358 LMEYLLDAKKGFLK
+3358 LMEYLLNAKNGFLK

-3425 FKDHFVGENK
+3425 FNDHFVGENK

-3495 AAILEGNKRAI
+3495 AAILEGDKRAI

-3560 LKKQIMADGFTD
+3560 LKKQIMEDGFTD

-3582 ESQAKVQEKTTQEK
+3582 ESQAKAQEKTTQEK

-3616 RTGSIEDVGIIVE
+3616 RTGSVEDVGIIAE
-3629 YLQANSSAKD
+3629 YLQANSTAKD
-3639 PAAAIRSQVSGEFK
+3639 PAAAIRGQVSDEFK
-3653 QEYLDAVMNGGGA
+3653 QEYLDAVMNGGSA
-3666 ESLKQ
+3666 ESLKK

-3695 KESMGE
+3695 KESVGE

-3707 KQTARELIDSG
+3707 KQAARELIDSG

-3723 VVRSLNSK
+3723 VVKSLNSK

-3737 ELINS
+3737 ELVNS

-3761 KQKTGQN
+3761 KKKTGQN

-3782 NNKNK
+3782 NDKNK

>member
-18 KANPSSSVSDRSQF
+18 KANPSSSVSERSQF

-58 YDFATGKSYSAS
+58 YDFVTGKSYSAS

-101 ADRYSNI
+101 ADALNPGEDSR
-108 LMREPESGVLMPDYD
+108 RQRPTPDYGLID
-123 AIVAANNS
+123 NYNQSSNN
-131 QNSLSLAARSRALA
+131 LSLAARSRALA
-145 QKALADYEKQYR
+145 QKALAEYEKQYR
-157 TQLDSYGPY
+157 TQLDSYGPFM
-166 IDGSGKDVAGQYNA
+166 DNSGKDTAGQYNA

-185 DDANQAYEDAFADY
+185 DDANQAYEDALALY
-199 QKKQQA
+199 QKDQWLSEK
-205 ADYARRQDDKR
+205 ARRDVEELKEIDRYNAAKDKYDQANEQ
-216 KALQNE
+216 AL
-222 WAQYKQIQAD
+222 
-232 KSKAETDAA
+232 S
-241 EAWKSYYSM
+241 AWSSYYSM
-250 LPRAEDFASNQQN
+250 LYRAQDFDAQQQN
-263 PYGRTSYEDR
+263 PYTRDNEALMALAKYNLADPDT
-273 LDKVTSNRYSEEE
+273 LKNPLKIPLQAVDKAVNPGSAE
-286 QIRDLVM
+286 QQII
-293 TDEELAIMTYLRNTQ
+293 DEVLSDDELALLTYLRNTQ
-308 GEDAAQRYYNSLGL
+308 GEKAVQEYLQRSKAYGRLQAQHNETLMKFAQKHPVSSSIMSTLYNTIG
-322 SERLKKHYEN
+322 EVT
-332 AFYEFGDENPV
+332 APV
-343 GASVV
+343 GM
-348 SAWHNLAN
+348 LADKLT
-356 EVYAPIGIAKE
+356 GKE
-367 KLSGQ
+367 LSD
-372 EIDPDA
+372 EA
-378 DYFKYGKLRDAARA
+378 AYFALQQDRDLLRA
-392 GVMHDMGPTGQFVY
+392 GVMQDMGPVGQFVY
-406 QTLMSAVADSGVNGL
+406 QTLMSAVLDSGVNGL

-428 SSWVGAGLTGLSGF
+428 STWVGAGLTGASGF
-442 TDMTRQI
+442 SDMVRQI
-449 KERNGSDTQA
+449 KKRGGDDTQA
-459 LVLGT
+459 LVLGL
-464 IEGIA
+464 IEGAA

-478 DRMADMLTNK
+478 DRVADLLTSK
-488 VALRAALQKTLSSS
+488 APFKSALKSVLSNM

-513 VINQAADLIYGIVSG
+513 VINQTADYLYGEISG
-528 EETEFTKLID
+528 RETEFTKRID
-538 HYRKESGSDGE
+538 GYLAEGKTEGE
-549 AFWRTLLDMGGDT
+549 ALANALLDMGGET

-571 GGLVNS
+571 GGVVR
-577 GLAISINKGASAIDN
+577 GGGAAAINKGLSVAIAKYADYKSKGQTQTAS
-592 VATKVENKIAEWKS
+592 
-606 NRETKNAGHTYQ
+606 Q
-618 TAQETAQAQQNAQV
+618 TAQEAAQAQQNAQV
-632 TDNQPISGN
+632 TENKPIAGN
-641 RAETAQKAETM
+641 RLETAQEADTR

-660 ETADAEMGEQTARQE
+660 DTADAEMGEQAARQE
-675 MRQTEQQRVRQTP
+675 MRQTEQQRVRQ
-688 RQAAQTTDNASAE
+688 AAQTTENASAE

-883 NFDMQAAVAERIR
+883 SFDLQAAVAERIQ

-933 KENRSLAEKVRDFF
+933 KENRTLAEKVRDFF

-970 DAMLRADAKDL
+970 DAMLRADARDL
-981 VNIAE
+981 VTIAE
-986 VLDMALSAAQDAQ
+986 SLDMALSAAQEDAQ
-999 ESAQV
+999 EQ
-1004 GVSETESTM
+1004 SEAES
-1013 SDTQLAD
+1013 SSEESEPQFSRKN
-1020 GGIEVSGNDIAYP
+1020 GIE
-1033 ADADTLYSLRTLS
+1033 
-1046 KSDYVKERDKA
+1046 
-1057 AKQLSARLGISIEQA
+1057 
-1072 NKYIDDIS
+1072 
-1080 GVAAM
+1080 
-1085 IAADQSRLDFE
+1085 
-1096 AEPAFSALKKNSEYK
+1096 
-1111 WTVDF
+1111 
-1116 STLCKKRL
+1116 
-1124 LYTGTFD
+1124 
-1131 AIQEQMADAILTE
+1131 
-1144 EDYIKL
+1144 
-1150 RDMMAQKGY
+1150 
-1159 EVACAFCYVESRRKN
+1159 
-1174 NGEIIDKFLDVYK
+1174 
-1187 KAQRDG
+1187 
-1193 TKMELGASNR
+1193 
-1203 RRAFATEAGFTPTI
+1203 FATDKYSDMNVNTSAEIFSEA
-1217 ADFNTTNGILN
+1217 
-1228 IMHNHKGVYDAY
+1228 
-1240 MYFMNARGTSK
+1240 
-1251 PKLIETRTEYNSEIL
+1251 
-1266 SLFRNKNAVNAMIK
+1266 
-1280 RGGLRLQSFSD
+1280 
-1291 FEVVNMLDM
+1291 
-1300 MQVVY
+1300 
-1305 DMSRVGL
+1305 
-1312 TSQAYTKVPAFARV
+1312 
-1326 FGQTGI
+1326 
-1332 KINESLVVK
+1332 
-1341 GLDANGQL
+1341 
-1349 IFDDVEGMPHEEAFR
+1349 
-1364 IREMYPENV
+1364 
-1373 GTILVGKD
+1373 
-1381 DATIRAAMADPRID
+1381 
-1395 FIIPYHRSGWSET
+1395 
-1408 NMQAL
+1408 
-1413 GIKGYTDYTKSQNEI
+1413 
-1428 SQIGEK
+1428 
-1434 IKNFYP
+1434 
-1440 SEYWDFSKSGDE
+1440 
-1452 NAQIYLEKCAES
+1452 
-1464 RRIPKFPQFA
+1464 
-1474 GESGYWKTL
+1474 
-1483 IDFKMYDN
+1483 
-1491 NGNGAPQRPVTP
+1491 
-1503 DVNLTE
+1503 
-1509 ARRVLDEYKGG
+1509 
-1520 HRTLPVAQDVVKEF
+1520 
-1534 IEWYRNNRTG
+1534 
-1544 NEAAS
+1544 
-1549 SEVRELSDAGTKF
+1549 RELSDADTKF

-1586 PGQLFPPKVANPN
+1586 PGQLFPPMVANPN

-1612 EGETAKD
+1612 EGVTAKD
-1619 KNGNELVNTL
+1619 KNGNEIVNTL

-1638 KGTQGGSGVLAYRP
+1638 KGTQGGSGALAYRP
-1652 GWHLGELPMANQFLR
+1652 GWHLGELPMAKQFSR

-1674 KDLFPANFIWA
+1674 KELFPANFIWA

-1704 TKNGKFQ
+1704 NKNGKFQ

-1743 AMKVTKILSDAETD
+1743 AMKVTKILSDSETD

-1834 SKLGDFTSGNTDWQ
+1834 SKLGDFTSGNTDWR

-2039 SDEEYETPE
+2039 SDDEYKTPE
-2048 DLVRAM
+2048 DVVRAM

-2123 YDFAESDAEASIR
+2123 YDFAESDAEASVR

-2191 VRFDEVKAAIIPEST
+2191 VRFDEVKAAIVPEST
-2206 SESLKNELKERVGQV
+2206 SERLKNELKERVGQV
-2221 IEYEDGDEQ
+2221 IEYADGDEQ

-2254 QAKALL
+2254 QAKALM
-2260 DGVDVELNA
+2260 DGVDVEFNPE
-2269 DVVKAYARSALR
+2269 VVQAYARSALR

-2295 QATGKIL
+2295 QAAGKIL

-2366 RENGVSLTETQK
+2366 RENGVSLTESQK

-2418 YPEIFRADTVE
+2418 YPEIFQADTVE

-2464 RIQGDALSIAGAKEA
+2464 RIQGDALSIAGAKVA

-2497 YDAELKV
+2497 YDAELKA

-2540 KLVRKETGVK
+2540 KLIRKETGVK
-2550 MPGGESMSP
+2550 IPGGEGMSP
-2559 SAKMRFSQLAEDMQ
+2559 SAKMRFSQLAEAMQ

-2581 EAYQEAYKAYK
+2581 AAYQEAYKAYK

-2597 ERIQSTVVVPAV
+2597 ERIQSTVVAPAV
-2609 QEALNLARARFK
+2609 QDALNLARARFK

-2656 GVRVPRMMQDNLLTL
+2656 GVRVPRMMQYNLLTL

-2712 QAKGEAPE
+2712 QAKGEAPA

-2745 QGGRFTLRS
+2745 QGGHFTLRS

-2793 DASIQEMGK
+2793 EASIQEMSK
-2802 RPDARLNAV
+2802 RPDAKLNAV

-2863 TAAMM
+2863 AAAMM
-2868 KDADVTS
+2868 KDAEVTS
-2875 YDIGRWR
+2875 YDIGKWR
-2882 SHVNTVRMGGHDVK
+2882 NHVNTVRMGGHDVK

-2906 LTAMRPQGKQHI
+2906 LTAMRPQGKQHM

-2935 FTVRITEADIAK
+2935 FTVRMTEADIAK

-2987 FTEKSYWPLTSDPN
+2987 FTEKTYWPLTSDPN

-3065 YLNYQQ
+3065 YLNYKQ
-3071 HDDDGLTT
+3071 HDDAGLTT
-3079 GSIKES
+3079 GGVKES
-3085 MERLFGTGGQ
+3085 MERLLGSDGQ

-3122 LYKKAAVTGKIR
+3122 LYKKSAVTGKIR

-3200 DTSKAQTAMDKIETS
+3200 NTSKAQTAMDKIETA

-3220 ANRADAVT
+3220 ANKADAVT

-3247 QVGSEAYFRTVAERF
+3247 QVGSEAYFRAVAERF
-3262 DSIMDRTQV
+3262 DGIMDRTQV

-3285 NGMVKELTAFKAE
+3285 NGLVKELTAFKAE

-3313 GRNPKSRAAQAA
+3313 GRNPKSREAQAV
-3325 VTRSALV
+3325 VTRSVLV

-3372 EYTDEFL
+3372 EYTDEFM

-3410 MSFEGLVSLRKAALT
+3410 MSFDGLVSLRKAALT
-3425 FKDHFVGENK
+3425 FKDHFFGENK

-3495 AAILEGNKRAI
+3495 AAILEGDKRAI

-3582 ESQAKVQEKTTQEK
+3582 ESQAKAQEKTTQEK

-3607 NYENLYAAM
+3607 NYENLYAAI
-3616 RTGSIEDVGIIVE
+3616 RTGSIEDVGIIAE
-3629 YLQANSSAKD
+3629 YMQANSTAKD

-3653 QEYLDAVMNGGGA
+3653 QEYLDAVMNGGSA
-3666 ESLKQ
+3666 EGLKQ

-3683 NGWVKDARYAEL
+3683 NSWVKDARYAEL

-3707 KQTARELIDSG
+3707 KQTAMELIDSG

-3723 VVRSLNSK
+3723 VVKSLNSK

-3737 ELINS
+3737 ELVNS
-3742 GRTAEAE
+3742 GRTDEAE

-3761 KQKTGQN
+3761 KKKTGQN

>member
-1 MASEF
+1 MASSFAE
-6 VNAYLKKREEEK
+6 AYLRKREKER
-18 KANPSSSVSDRSQF
+18 AAQTPGVNDNGTYVNPETGRVEQVSGAGDSAERFAGIVNPESGRARSTSPYVSNQTLSQSLSSARRSQ
-32 AQEYLSKRY
+32 
-41 EGDVS
+41 
-46 GMAQRADANDIY
+46 AN
-58 YDFATGKSYSAS
+58 
-70 QRAAARAKEA
+70 
-80 SYIKPRRLQ
+80 
-89 SALDAAQSMQKE
+89 

-123 AIVAANNS
+123 AIRSANTA
-131 QNSLSLAARSRALA
+131 QEQLRAYGIRRHEA
-145 QKALADYEKQYR
+145 ENALKQY
-157 TQLDSYGPY
+157 QAQYGSKLDQYGPF
-166 IDGSGKDVAGQYNA
+166 IDSKGRTIQEGMGALQMEYDQ
-180 RKKAV
+180 
-185 DDANQAYEDAFADY
+185 ANQAYEDAFADY

-241 EAWKSYYSM
+241 EAWKKYYFM
-250 LPRAEDFASNQQN
+250 LPRAEDFASNQKN
-263 PYGRTSYEDR
+263 AYVSMDGKRVDSADYDS
-273 LDKVTSNRYSEEE
+273 DVDGSAYF
-286 QIRDLVM
+286 RDFLM

-308 GEDAAQRYYNSLGL
+308 GDEAARRYEDSLRSTENERMEQRSLRYGAEHPVLASIGSVGL
-322 SERLKKHYEN
+322 N
-332 AFYEFGDENPV
+332 V
-343 GASVV
+343 
-348 SAWHNLAN
+348 AN
-356 EVYAPIGIAKE
+356 EIAGPVGIAKA

-372 EIDPDA
+372 ELDPDA

-392 GVMHDMGPTGQFVY
+392 GVIQDMGPTGQVVY
-406 QTLMSAVADSGVNGL
+406 QTLMSAVADSGVNAL
-421 IGAATGG
+421 IGLGTGTG
-428 SSWVGAGLTGLSGF
+428 WVGAGLAGLSGF

-538 HYRKESGSDGE
+538 HYREESGSDGE

-577 GLAISINKGASAIDN
+577 GLAISINKGAGAIDN
-592 VATKVENKIAEWKS
+592 VATKVENKIAEWKF
-606 NRETKNAGHTYQ
+606 NRETKKAGQTSQ
-618 TAQETAQAQQNAQV
+618 TAQETTQAQQNAQV
-632 TDNQPISGN
+632 TENQPIAGN
-641 RAETAQKAETM
+641 RAETAQEAETR

-660 ETADAEMGEQTARQE
+660 ETADAEMGEQAARQE
-675 MRQTEQQRVRQTP
+675 MRQTEQQRVRQTT
-688 RQAAQTTDNASAE
+688 RQAAQTTENASAE

-774 AAVSVVVPG
+774 AAASVVVPG

-813 IDVVNS
+813 IDVVSS

-883 NFDMQAAVAERIR
+883 SFDLQAAIAERIR

-901 GQQLSEEDAL
+901 GQQLSQEDAL

-933 KENRSLAEKVRDFF
+933 NENRSLAEKVRDFF

-970 DAMLRADAKDL
+970 DAMLRADAQDL

-986 VLDMALSAAQDAQ
+986 SLDMALSAAQEDAQ
-999 ESAQV
+999 AQSVQVQSEESAGGESEAEYSRKRPSFGLSEQEWAMFYRKI
-1004 GVSETESTM
+1004 GEMKAGKRAQFHVSPEGYYIFDIENKLVYT
-1013 SDTQLAD
+1013 D
-1020 GGIEVSGNDIAYP
+1020 GGWMNPKVVRVVAFNLTDGTELD
-1033 ADADTLYSLRTLS
+1033 
-1046 KSDYVKERDKA
+1046 A
-1057 AKQLSARLGISIEQA
+1057 AKQFFIDGEDGRV
-1072 NKYIDDIS
+1072 KYERIRDIL
-1080 GVAAM
+1080 
-1085 IAADQSRLDFE
+1085 ADIFE
-1096 AEPAFSALKKNSEYK
+1096 K
-1111 WTVDF
+1111 
-1116 STLCKKRL
+1116 
-1124 LYTGTFD
+1124 
-1131 AIQEQMADAILTE
+1131 
-1144 EDYIKL
+1144 
-1150 RDMMAQKGY
+1150 
-1159 EVACAFCYVESRRKN
+1159 
-1174 NGEIIDKFLDVYK
+1174 
-1187 KAQRDG
+1187 
-1193 TKMELGASNR
+1193 
-1203 RRAFATEAGFTPTI
+1203 
-1217 ADFNTTNGILN
+1217 
-1228 IMHNHKGVYDAY
+1228 
-1240 MYFMNARGTSK
+1240 
-1251 PKLIETRTEYNSEIL
+1251 
-1266 SLFRNKNAVNAMIK
+1266 
-1280 RGGLRLQSFSD
+1280 
-1291 FEVVNMLDM
+1291 EVV
-1300 MQVVY
+1300 
-1305 DMSRVGL
+1305 S
-1312 TSQAYTKVPAFARV
+1312 
-1326 FGQTGI
+1326 I
-1332 KINESLVVK
+1332 
-1341 GLDANGQL
+1341 
-1349 IFDDVEGMPHEEAFR
+1349 H
-1364 IREMYPENV
+1364 
-1373 GTILVGKD
+1373 
-1381 DATIRAAMADPRID
+1381 
-1395 FIIPYHRSGWSET
+1395 
-1408 NMQAL
+1408 
-1413 GIKGYTDYTKSQNEI
+1413 
-1428 SQIGEK
+1428 
-1434 IKNFYP
+1434 
-1440 SEYWDFSKSGDE
+1440 
-1452 NAQIYLEKCAES
+1452 
-1464 RRIPKFPQFA
+1464 
-1474 GESGYWKTL
+1474 
-1483 IDFKMYDN
+1483 
-1491 NGNGAPQRPVTP
+1491 
-1503 DVNLTE
+1503 
-1509 ARRVLDEYKGG
+1509 
-1520 HRTLPVAQDVVKEF
+1520 
-1534 IEWYRNNRTG
+1534 
-1544 NEAAS
+1544 
-1549 SEVRELSDAGTKF
+1549 
-1562 SLRKKDPPEK
+1562 
-1572 TLTAYKVFVAFENK
+1572 
-1586 PGQLFPPKVANPN
+1586 
-1599 GESTPVG
+1599 
-1606 VWLDAD
+1606 
-1612 EGETAKD
+1612 
-1619 KNGNELVNTL
+1619 
-1629 GRKQVKAGG
+1629 
-1638 KGTQGGSGVLAYRP
+1638 
-1652 GWHLGELPMANQFLR
+1652 
-1667 VNPETGV
+1667 
-1674 KDLFPANFIWA
+1674 
-1685 ECEIAADR
+1685 
-1693 NYQEEAMSYGY
+1693 
-1704 TKNGKFQ
+1704 
-1711 HSLAGLPK
+1711 
-1719 LPTDGYYMYRT
+1719 
-1730 NPDPTTL
+1730 
-1737 PWYITG
+1737 
-1743 AMKVTKILSDAETD
+1743 
-1757 QILRDHGI
+1757 
-1765 EPMKRQGGPI
+1765 
-1775 DLEKFG
+1775 
-1781 FKAGEV
+1781 AGEV
-1787 GENGT
+1787 LGETQRQDGGGEGQGRTGAGEGNRGNLSAEEGS

-1805 FGDSKVVDKNGD
+1805 FGDSKIVNRDGSPKVMYHGSAASFTVFDKKKARSSG
-1817 PLVVYHATDSEF
+1817 LYGRGFYFTDSDSHAGQYGSLYQVYLKVENPLTPGDSTVTRAQAKKF
-1829 NVFDR
+1829 LEVVAENEDYSIENYGTYDVGEILKKAYQKDAFALIQDVNATAI
-1834 SKLGDFTSGNTDWQ
+1834 GDFVE
-1848 PAVRS
+1848 AVKLFNEVN
-1853 AQIGFWFSDHDLAA
+1853 G
-1867 TVFTDPDKTKAVYLS
+1867 TK
-1882 IQKPY
+1882 
-1887 RTKLDSLWNALEH
+1887 
-1900 TRPETYVKRLQER
+1900 
-1913 GYDGLR
+1913 YDGI
-1919 VQDSEFGGVS
+1919 
-1929 YVAFEPTQIKSATNN
+1929 VAPTETVVFEPTQIKSATNN
-1944 SGAFDPANPDI
+1944 SGAFDAANPDI

-2048 DLVRAM
+2048 DVVRAM
-2054 YATQAERGEDRYLL
+2054 YATQAERGEERYDL

-2091 GRLGYVNPYEH
+2091 GRLGYVNPYDH
-2102 GYEVQNLNRQLNDV
+2102 SYEVQNLNRQLNDV

-2136 RAATLEHNIDTVI
+2136 RAATLEHNIDTMI
-2149 DSFASEEDGYHI
+2149 ESFASEEDGYHI
-2161 DEEMAQEIIDLY
+2161 DEGMAQEIIDLY
-2173 EAAAALPTE
+2173 EAAAAIPTE

-2191 VRFDEVKAAIIPEST
+2191 VRFDEVKAAIVPEST

-2221 IEYEDGDEQ
+2221 IEYADGDEQ

-2254 QAKALL
+2254 QAKALM
-2260 DGVDVELNA
+2260 DGVDVEYNA
-2269 DVVKAYARSALR
+2269 EVVQAYARSALR

-2295 QATGKIL
+2295 QAASKIL

-2327 DGGEGVSQ
+2327 DGGDGVSQ

-2366 RENGVSLTETQK
+2366 RENGVSLTESQK

-2407 LEARWDELSTM
+2407 LEARWDELSMM
-2418 YPEIFRADTVE
+2418 YPEIFHADTVE

-2464 RIQGDALSIAGAKEA
+2464 RIQGDALSIAGAKAA

-2510 AQFQAIAERLAEAK
+2510 AQFQEIAERLAEAK

-2540 KLVRKETGVK
+2540 KLIRKETGVK
-2550 MPGGESMSP
+2550 MPGGENMSP
-2559 SAKMRFSQLAEDMQ
+2559 SAKMRFSQLAAAMQ
-2573 AARETNDT
+2573 EAREANDT
-2581 EAYQEAYKAYK
+2581 AAYQRAFADYRA
-2592 ELLKK
+2592 LLKK
-2597 ERIQSTVVVPAV
+2597 ERIASTVVAPAV
-2609 QEALNLARARFK
+2609 QDALNLARARFK

-2636 TQRVIKQAKALVDML
+2636 TQRVIRQAKALVDML

-2656 GVRVPRMMQDNLLTL
+2656 GVRVPRMMQDSLLTL

-2680 GAANKGEVTKQAA
+2680 GASNKGELTQQAA

-2703 QTYQAIWDD
+2703 QTYQEIWDS
-2712 QAKGEAPE
+2712 QSKGEAPD
-2720 VLDGL
+2720 VLNGL
-2725 MMVINE
+2725 MMVMSE

-2738 DALSILE
+2738 AALSTLE
-2745 QGGRFTLRS
+2745 QGGQFTLRS

-2802 RPDARLNAV
+2802 RPEAKLKGMSA
-2811 AGLNAGRD
+2811 AGTTRD
-2819 FLALDMLEPV
+2819 FLMLDMLEPV

-2842 IQGLYEGEREKFG
+2842 IQGLYEGERAKFG
-2855 RLREAQTA
+2855 RLREAQEA
-2863 TAAMM
+2863 TAQMM
-2868 KDADVTS
+2868 EDSGVTG
-2875 YDIGRWR
+2875 YDIGEWR
-2882 SHVNTVRMGGHDVK
+2882 KHVNTVRMGGHDVK

-2906 LTAMRPQGKQHI
+2906 LTAQRPQGKQHM
-2918 LGNGIRLKTS
+2918 LGDGIRLKTS

-2935 FTVRITEADIAK
+2935 FTVHMTEEDIAK

-2952 SDQQKR
+2952 SDKQKR
-2958 MAHKLQEYLAGD
+2958 MAHKLQGYLAGD

-2987 FTEKSYWPLTSDPN
+2987 FTEKTYWPLTSDPN
-3001 VLKSKEPTTD
+3001 VLKTSEPTAD
-3011 FRLDALT
+3011 RSLT
-3018 NPGFLKPLKAGA
+3018 AITQPGFMKPLTKNA
-3030 NNAVI
+3030 NNPVI
-3035 IMDAFD
+3035 IMDAVD

-3052 YSGLAMPMIDAVN
+3052 YSGLAMPMTDALGYMN
-3065 YLNYQQ
+3065 YKQRNEEGAL
-3071 HDDDGLTT
+3071 T
-3079 GSIKES
+3079 GSVKES
-3085 MERLFGTGGQ
+3085 MERLLGNGGG
-3095 KYMTRLLQDLNHA
+3095 KYMVTLLQDLNHA
-3108 RHGDDLLALSKLGA
+3108 RYGDDLTHLSKLTGN
-3122 LYKKAAVTGKIR
+3122 YKRSAVSGKIR
-3134 VVLQQPT
+3134 VVIQQPT

-3161 GNKADIAEMEQHSA
+3161 GNKADIAEMQKYSA
-3175 LAWWKNNGS
+3175 LAWWKGNAS

-3195 QVLWG
+3195 QILWG
-3200 DTSKAQTAMDKIETS
+3200 DTSKLDTARTKVETA

-3220 ANRADAVT
+3220 AGKADDVT

-3247 QVGSEAYFRTVAERF
+3247 QVGSEAYFKAVAERF
-3262 DSIMDRTQV
+3262 DGIMDKTQV
-3271 VDSVMHRS
+3271 VDSIMHRS

-3285 NGMVKELTAFKAE
+3285 NGLIKELTAFQAE
-3298 PIKSYNMLARAAMEL
+3298 PIKSYNMLARSAMEL
-3313 GRNPKSRAAQAA
+3313 GRNPKSKAAQTAA
-3325 VTRSALV
+3325 ARSVLV
-3332 FAANAALTALAEAL
+3332 FAANAALTALAEAA
-3346 FDVFKHRDDDDR
+3346 FDVFKHRDDDDT
-3358 LMEYLLDAKKGFLK
+3358 LMEYLLNAKKGFLK
-3372 EYTDEFL
+3372 EYTDEFM
-3379 GSWLDNMNVIDLIPF
+3379 GSWLDNLNVIAMIPGF
-3394 ATQAK
+3394 SQAYEI
-3399 DVLLNNDAPEM
+3399 LTGGSAPEM
-3410 MSFEGLVSLRKAALT
+3410 MSFEGMSDAVQAAKT
-3425 FKDHFVGENK
+3425 FVDHFVGDNK
-3435 QKTTTYGAIA
+3435 KKTTTYGAIA
-3445 PVLKAASQITGLPIA
+3445 PVLKAASQVTGLPIA

-3466 EMLAKIADPQ
+3466 EMLAKVADPQ

-3495 AAILEGNKRAI
+3495 AAILEDDKRAI

-3511 RLAADTQGK
+3511 RLAADSQGA
-3520 SAKSPAQIDQGVA
+3520 SAKSPKQIDQGVA

-3582 ESQAKVQEKTTQEK
+3582 ESQAKAQEKTTQEK

-3616 RTGSIEDVGIIVE
+3616 RTGSIEDVGIIAE
-3629 YLQANSSAKD
+3629 YLQANSTAKD

-3653 QEYLDAVMNGGGA
+3653 QEYLDAVMNGGSA
-3666 ESLKQ
+3666 ESLKK

-3683 NGWVKDARYAEL
+3683 NSWVKDARYAEL
-3695 KESMGE
+3695 KESVGE

-3707 KQTARELIDSG
+3707 KQAARELIDSG

-3723 VVRSLNSK
+3723 VVKSLNSK

-3737 ELINS
+3737 ELVNS
-3742 GRTAEAE
+3742 GRATEAE

-3761 KQKTGQN
+3761 KKKTGQN

>member
-58 YDFATGKSYSAS
+58 YDFVTGKSYSAS

-108 LMREPESGVLMPDYD
+108 LMREPDSGVLMPDYD

-250 LPRAEDFASNQQN
+250 IPKAEDFASNQQN
-263 PYGRTSYEDR
+263 AYSRSSYEDR
-273 LDKVTSNRYSEEE
+273 LDKITSNKYSEED

-322 SERLKKHYEN
+322 NDRLKEHWKN
-332 AFYEFGDENPV
+332 AFFEYGAENPV

-348 SAWHNLAN
+348 STWHNLAN
-356 EVYAPIGIAKE
+356 EVYATIGIAKA

-372 EIDPDA
+372 ELDPDA

-392 GVMHDMGPTGQFVY
+392 GVMQDMGPTGQFVY

-428 SSWVGAGLTGLSGF
+428 STWVGAGLTGLSGF

-449 KERNGSDTQA
+449 KERNASDAQA
-459 LVLGT
+459 LVLGA

-538 HYRKESGSDGE
+538 HYREESGSDGE

-592 VATKVENKIAEWKS
+592 VATKVENKIAEWKL
-606 NRETKNAGHTYQ
+606 NREIKKAGQTSQ
-618 TAQETAQAQQNAQV
+618 TAQETAQAQQNAQA
-632 TDNQPISGN
+632 TENQPIAGN
-641 RAETAQKAETM
+641 RAETAQEAETR

-675 MRQTEQQRVRQTP
+675 MRQTEQQRVRQTT
-688 RQAAQTTDNASAE
+688 RQAAQTTENASAE

-707 AVYGRDAA
+707 AVYGKDAA

-774 AAVSVVVPG
+774 AAASVVVPG

-870 FSSVVLDT
+870 FSNVVLDT

-883 NFDMQAAVAERIR
+883 SFDLQAAIAERIR

-970 DAMLRADAKDL
+970 DAMLRADAQDL
-981 VNIAE
+981 VAIAE
-986 VLDMALSAAQDAQ
+986 SLDMALSAVHEDAQ
-999 ESAQV
+999 EQSVQVQSEESAGGESEAEYSRKWPSFGMSEQELAMFYRKIGEMKAGKSAQFHISPEGYYIFDIENKLV
-1004 GVSETESTM
+1004 Y
-1013 SDTQLAD
+1013 AD
-1020 GGIEVSGNDIAYP
+1020 GGWINPKVVRVVAFNLMDGTELD
-1033 ADADTLYSLRTLS
+1033 
-1046 KSDYVKERDKA
+1046 A
-1057 AKQLSARLGISIEQA
+1057 AKQLFIDGEDGRV
-1072 NKYIDDIS
+1072 KYERIRDIL
-1080 GVAAM
+1080 
-1085 IAADQSRLDFE
+1085 ADIFE
-1096 AEPAFSALKKNSEYK
+1096 K
-1111 WTVDF
+1111 
-1116 STLCKKRL
+1116 
-1124 LYTGTFD
+1124 
-1131 AIQEQMADAILTE
+1131 
-1144 EDYIKL
+1144 
-1150 RDMMAQKGY
+1150 
-1159 EVACAFCYVESRRKN
+1159 
-1174 NGEIIDKFLDVYK
+1174 
-1187 KAQRDG
+1187 
-1193 TKMELGASNR
+1193 
-1203 RRAFATEAGFTPTI
+1203 
-1217 ADFNTTNGILN
+1217 
-1228 IMHNHKGVYDAY
+1228 
-1240 MYFMNARGTSK
+1240 
-1251 PKLIETRTEYNSEIL
+1251 
-1266 SLFRNKNAVNAMIK
+1266 
-1280 RGGLRLQSFSD
+1280 
-1291 FEVVNMLDM
+1291 EVV
-1300 MQVVY
+1300 
-1305 DMSRVGL
+1305 S
-1312 TSQAYTKVPAFARV
+1312 
-1326 FGQTGI
+1326 I
-1332 KINESLVVK
+1332 
-1341 GLDANGQL
+1341 
-1349 IFDDVEGMPHEEAFR
+1349 H
-1364 IREMYPENV
+1364 
-1373 GTILVGKD
+1373 
-1381 DATIRAAMADPRID
+1381 
-1395 FIIPYHRSGWSET
+1395 
-1408 NMQAL
+1408 
-1413 GIKGYTDYTKSQNEI
+1413 
-1428 SQIGEK
+1428 
-1434 IKNFYP
+1434 
-1440 SEYWDFSKSGDE
+1440 
-1452 NAQIYLEKCAES
+1452 
-1464 RRIPKFPQFA
+1464 A
-1474 GESGYWKTL
+1474 GEVLGET
-1483 IDFKMYDN
+1483 
-1491 NGNGAPQRPVTP
+1491 QRQ
-1503 DVNLTE
+1503 DW
-1509 ARRVLDEYKGG
+1509 GG
-1520 HRTLPVAQDVVKEF
+1520 EGQG
-1534 IEWYRNNRTG
+1534 RTG
-1544 NEAAS
+1544 
-1549 SEVRELSDAGTKF
+1549 
-1562 SLRKKDPPEK
+1562 
-1572 TLTAYKVFVAFENK
+1572 
-1586 PGQLFPPKVANPN
+1586 
-1599 GESTPVG
+1599 
-1606 VWLDAD
+1606 AD
-1612 EGETAKD
+1612 EG
-1619 KNGNELVNTL
+1619 NRGNLSAEE
-1629 GRKQVKAGG
+1629 
-1638 KGTQGGSGVLAYRP
+1638 GS
-1652 GWHLGELPMANQFLR
+1652 
-1667 VNPETGV
+1667 
-1674 KDLFPANFIWA
+1674 
-1685 ECEIAADR
+1685 
-1693 NYQEEAMSYGY
+1693 
-1704 TKNGKFQ
+1704 
-1711 HSLAGLPK
+1711 
-1719 LPTDGYYMYRT
+1719 
-1730 NPDPTTL
+1730 
-1737 PWYITG
+1737 
-1743 AMKVTKILSDAETD
+1743 
-1757 QILRDHGI
+1757 
-1765 EPMKRQGGPI
+1765 
-1775 DLEKFG
+1775 
-1781 FKAGEV
+1781 
-1787 GENGT
+1787 
-1792 KFSLKDSEAFKKW
+1792 KFSLKDSENFKKW

-1867 TVFTDPDKTKAVYLS
+1867 TVFTDPEKTKAVYLS

-1965 TKDLIAVHNLSE
+1965 TKDLIAVHNLNE
-1977 ENLQKL
+1977 ENLQKS

-1992 SIAIARAEFGYSA
+1992 SIAIARAEFGYRA

-2048 DLVRAM
+2048 DVVTEM

-2079 EYKSIDDIKEDS
+2079 EYKSIDDIKDDS
-2091 GRLGYVNPYEH
+2091 GRLGYVNPYDH
-2102 GYEVQNLNRQLNDV
+2102 SYEVRNLNRQLNDV

-2149 DSFASEEDGYHI
+2149 ESFASEEDGYHI

-2173 EAAAALPTE
+2173 EAAAAIPTE

-2206 SESLKNELKERVGQV
+2206 SESLKSELKERVGQV
-2221 IEYEDGDEQ
+2221 IEYADGDEQ

-2238 LEEVKF
+2238 LEDVKF
-2244 SLKDTSEVDE
+2244 SIKDTSEVDE
-2254 QAKALL
+2254 QAKALM
-2260 DGVDVELNA
+2260 DGVDVEFNTE
-2269 DVVKAYARSALR
+2269 VVQAYARSALR

-2295 QATGKIL
+2295 QAAGKIL

-2366 RENGVSLTETQK
+2366 RENGVSLTENQK

-2442 MQPVYTNDFGMDMDT
+2442 MQPVYTNDFGMDIDT

-2497 YDAELKV
+2497 YDAELKA

-2510 AQFQAIAERLAEAK
+2510 AQFQDIAKRLAEAK

-2540 KLVRKETGVK
+2540 KLIRKETGVK
-2550 MPGGESMSP
+2550 MPGGEGMST

-2581 EAYQEAYKAYK
+2581 AAYQEAYKAYK

-2597 ERIQSTVVVPAV
+2597 ERIQSTVVAPAV
-2609 QEALNLARARFK
+2609 QDALNLARARFK

-2656 GVRVPRMMQDNLLTL
+2656 GVRVPRMMQDSLLTL

-2680 GAANKGEVTKQAA
+2680 GAENKGEMTKQAA
-2693 AMREQLTALR
+2693 EMRDQLTTLR
-2703 QTYQAIWDD
+2703 QTYEAIWND
-2712 QAKGEAPE
+2712 QAKGEAPA

-2745 QGGRFTLRS
+2745 QGGHFTLRS

-2802 RPDARLNAV
+2802 RPDAKLNAA

-2863 TAAMM
+2863 AAAMM

-2906 LTAMRPQGKQHI
+2906 LTAMRPQGKQHM
-2918 LGNGIRLKTS
+2918 LGNGIRIKTS

-2935 FTVRITEADIAK
+2935 FTVRMTEADIAK

-2987 FTEKSYWPLTSDPN
+2987 FTEKTYWPLTSDPN

-3079 GSIKES
+3079 GSVNES
-3085 MERLFGTGGQ
+3085 MERLLGTGGQ

-3122 LYKKAAVTGKIR
+3122 LYKKSAVTGKIR

-3228 WAAMWRAV
+3228 WAAIWRAV

-3247 QVGSEAYFRTVAERF
+3247 QVGSEAYFKAVAERF
-3262 DSIMDRTQV
+3262 DGIMDRTQV

-3325 VTRSALV
+3325 VTRSVLV

-3358 LMEYLLDAKKGFLK
+3358 LMEYLLDTRKGFLK

-3410 MSFEGLVSLRKAALT
+3410 MSFEGLVSMRKAALT
-3425 FKDHFVGENK
+3425 FNDHFVGENK

-3495 AAILEGNKRAI
+3495 AAILEGDKRAI

-3572 AMVSAAINRY
+3572 AMVSEAINRY
-3582 ESQAKVQEKTTQEK
+3582 ESQAKAQEKTTQEK

-3616 RTGSIEDVGIIVE
+3616 RTGSIEDVGIIAE
-3629 YLQANSSAKD
+3629 YLQANSTAKD

-3653 QEYLDAVMNGGGA
+3653 QEYLDAVMNGGSA

-3723 VVRSLNSK
+3723 VVKSLNSK

-3737 ELINS
+3737 ELVNS

>member
-80 SYIKPRRLQ
+80 NYIKPRRLQ

-250 LPRAEDFASNQQN
+250 LPRAEDFASNQKN
-263 PYGRTSYEDR
+263 AYVSMDGKRVDSADYDS
-273 LDKVTSNRYSEEE
+273 DVDGSAYF
-286 QIRDLVM
+286 RDFLM

-308 GEDAAQRYYNSLGL
+308 GDEAARRYEDSLRSTENERMEQRSLRYGA
-322 SERLKKHYEN
+322 EH
-332 AFYEFGDENPV
+332 PV
-343 GASVV
+343 LASAGSVGM
-348 SAWHNLAN
+348 NIAN
-356 EVYAPIGIAKE
+356 EIAGPIGIVKA

-372 EIDPDA
+372 EVDPEA
-378 DYFKYGKLRDAARA
+378 EYFQAGRLRDAMRA
-392 GVMHDMGPTGQFVY
+392 GVIQDMSPFGQYVY
-406 QTLMSAVADSGVNGL
+406 QTLMSAGADSGVNAL
-421 IGAATGG
+421 IGLGTGTG
-428 SSWVGAGLTGLSGF
+428 WVGAGLAGLSGF
-442 TDMTRQI
+442 TDMVRSI
-449 KERNGSDTQA
+449 KERGASDDQA

-464 IEGIA
+464 IEGLA
-469 EVVTEKMGF
+469 EIVTEKMGF
-478 DRMADMLTNK
+478 DRLADLLTTKASMRGVVKK
-488 VALRAALQKTLSSS
+488 VLANTL
-502 MSEFG
+502 SEFG
-507 EESITT
+507 EEGITT
-513 VINQAADLIYGIVSG
+513 VINQTADWLFGVISG
-528 EETEFTKLID
+528 QETEFTGRID
-538 HYRKESGSDGE
+538 AYMAKGETESE
-549 AFWRTLLDMGGDT
+549 ALGHAILDMAGDVG
-562 LMDGLGGAL
+562 MDALGGAL
-571 GGLVNS
+571 GGLVMGGGSAALNKS
-577 GLAISINKGASAIDN
+577 LAAID
-592 VATKVENKIAEWKS
+592 AKIADYQFKKATGQTS
-606 NRETKNAGHTYQ
+606 Q
-618 TAQETAQAQQNAQV
+618 TAQEAAQAQQNAQV
-632 TDNQPISGN
+632 TENQPIAVN
-641 RAETAQKAETM
+641 RSETAQEADT
-652 ARIERLAQ
+652 RVHIERLAQ
-660 ETADAEMGEQTARQE
+660 ETADAEIGEQAARHE
-675 MRQTEQQRVRQTP
+675 MRQTEQQRVRQTT
-688 RQAAQTTDNASAE
+688 RQAAQTTENASAE

-707 AVYGRDAA
+707 RVYGRDAA

-774 AAVSVVVPG
+774 AAASVVVPG

-883 NFDMQAAVAERIR
+883 SFDLQAAIAERIR

-970 DAMLRADAKDL
+970 DAMLRADAQDL
-981 VNIAE
+981 VAIAE
-986 VLDMALSAAQDAQ
+986 SLDMALSAAQEDAQ
-999 ESAQV
+999 EQ
-1004 GVSETESTM
+1004 SEAES
-1013 SDTQLAD
+1013 SSEESEPQFSRKN
-1020 GGIEVSGNDIAYP
+1020 GIEFVTDK
-1033 ADADTLYSLRTLS
+1033 YSDMNVNT
-1046 KSDYVKERDKA
+1046 
-1057 AKQLSARLGISIEQA
+1057 SAEIFS
-1072 NKYIDDIS
+1072 
-1080 GVAAM
+1080 
-1085 IAADQSRLDFE
+1085 E
-1096 AEPAFSALKKNSEYK
+1096 A
-1111 WTVDF
+1111 
-1116 STLCKKRL
+1116 
-1124 LYTGTFD
+1124 
-1131 AIQEQMADAILTE
+1131 
-1144 EDYIKL
+1144 
-1150 RDMMAQKGY
+1150 
-1159 EVACAFCYVESRRKN
+1159 
-1174 NGEIIDKFLDVYK
+1174 
-1187 KAQRDG
+1187 
-1193 TKMELGASNR
+1193 
-1203 RRAFATEAGFTPTI
+1203 
-1217 ADFNTTNGILN
+1217 
-1228 IMHNHKGVYDAY
+1228 
-1240 MYFMNARGTSK
+1240 
-1251 PKLIETRTEYNSEIL
+1251 
-1266 SLFRNKNAVNAMIK
+1266 
-1280 RGGLRLQSFSD
+1280 
-1291 FEVVNMLDM
+1291 
-1300 MQVVY
+1300 
-1305 DMSRVGL
+1305 
-1312 TSQAYTKVPAFARV
+1312 
-1326 FGQTGI
+1326 
-1332 KINESLVVK
+1332 
-1341 GLDANGQL
+1341 
-1349 IFDDVEGMPHEEAFR
+1349 
-1364 IREMYPENV
+1364 
-1373 GTILVGKD
+1373 
-1381 DATIRAAMADPRID
+1381 
-1395 FIIPYHRSGWSET
+1395 
-1408 NMQAL
+1408 
-1413 GIKGYTDYTKSQNEI
+1413 
-1428 SQIGEK
+1428 
-1434 IKNFYP
+1434 
-1440 SEYWDFSKSGDE
+1440 
-1452 NAQIYLEKCAES
+1452 
-1464 RRIPKFPQFA
+1464 
-1474 GESGYWKTL
+1474 
-1483 IDFKMYDN
+1483 
-1491 NGNGAPQRPVTP
+1491 
-1503 DVNLTE
+1503 
-1509 ARRVLDEYKGG
+1509 
-1520 HRTLPVAQDVVKEF
+1520 
-1534 IEWYRNNRTG
+1534 
-1544 NEAAS
+1544 
-1549 SEVRELSDAGTKF
+1549 RELSDADTKF

-1805 FGDSKVVDKNGD
+1805 FGDSKVVDKKGN

-1834 SKLGDFTSGNTDWQ
+1834 SKLGDSTSGNTNWQ

-1853 AQIGFWFSDHDLAA
+1853 AQIGFWFSDHDLAE

-1992 SIAIARAEFGYSA
+1992 SIAIARAEFGYRA

-2048 DLVRAM
+2048 DVVSAM

-2149 DSFASEEDGYHI
+2149 ESFASEEDGYHI

-2173 EAAAALPTE
+2173 EAAAAIPTE

-2191 VRFDEVKAAIIPEST
+2191 VRFDEVKAAIVPEST

-2254 QAKALL
+2254 QAKALM
-2260 DGVDVELNA
+2260 DGVDVEYNA
-2269 DVVKAYARSALR
+2269 EVVQAYARSALR

-2295 QATGKIL
+2295 QAAGKIL

-2327 DGGEGVSQ
+2327 DGGDGVSQ

-2366 RENGVSLTETQK
+2366 RENGVSLTESQK

-2407 LEARWDELSTM
+2407 LEARWDELSMM
-2418 YPEIFRADTVE
+2418 YPEIFQADTVE

-2442 MQPVYTNDFGMDMDT
+2442 MQPVYVNDFGMDMDT

-2497 YDAELKV
+2497 YDAELKA

-2550 MPGGESMSP
+2550 MPGGESMFP

-2581 EAYQEAYKAYK
+2581 AAYQEAYKAYK

-2597 ERIQSTVVVPAV
+2597 ERIQSTVVAPAV
-2609 QEALNLARARFK
+2609 QDALNLARARFK

-2627 EGTVKKQKA
+2627 EGTVQKQKA

-2656 GVRVPRMMQDNLLTL
+2656 GVRVPRMMQDSLLTL

-2703 QTYQAIWDD
+2703 QAYQAIWDD

-2745 QGGRFTLRS
+2745 QGGHFTLRS

-2793 DASIQEMGK
+2793 EASIQEMGK
-2802 RPDARLNAV
+2802 RPDAKLNAV

-2906 LTAMRPQGKQHI
+2906 LTAMRPQGKQHM

-2935 FTVRITEADIAK
+2935 FTVRMTEADIAK

-2987 FTEKSYWPLTSDPN
+2987 FTEKTYWPLTSDPN

-3065 YLNYQQ
+3065 YLNYKQ
-3071 HDDDGLTT
+3071 HDDAGLTT
-3079 GSIKES
+3079 GGVKES
-3085 MERLFGTGGQ
+3085 MERLLGSDGQ

-3108 RHGDDLLALSKLGA
+3108 RHGEDLLALSKLGA

-3161 GNKADIAEMEQHSA
+3161 GNKTDIAEMEQHSA

-3200 DTSKAQTAMDKIETS
+3200 NTSKAQTAMDKIETA

-3220 ANRADAVT
+3220 ANKADAVT

-3247 QVGSEAYFRTVAERF
+3247 QVGSEAYFRAVAERF
-3262 DSIMDRTQV
+3262 DGIIDRTQV

-3285 NGMVKELTAFKAE
+3285 NGLVKELTAFKAE

-3313 GRNPKSRAAQAA
+3313 GRNPKSREAQAV
-3325 VTRSALV
+3325 VTRSVLV

-3372 EYTDEFL
+3372 EYTDEFM

-3399 DVLLNNDAPEM
+3399 DVLLNNDVPEM

-3495 AAILEGNKRAI
+3495 AAILEGDKRAI

-3560 LKKQIMADGFTD
+3560 LKKQIMEDGFTD

-3582 ESQAKVQEKTTQEK
+3582 ESQAKAKEKTTQEN

-3607 NYENLYAAM
+3607 NYENLYAAI
-3616 RTGSIEDVGIIVE
+3616 RSGSIEDVGIIAE
-3629 YLQANSSAKD
+3629 YLQANSTAKD

-3653 QEYLDAVMNGGGA
+3653 QEYLDAVMNGGSA

-3683 NGWVKDARYAEL
+3683 NGWVKDARYAEM
-3695 KESMGE
+3695 KGSIGE

-3707 KQTARELIDSG
+3707 KQTAMELIDSG
-3718 ADVSN
+3718 VDVSN
-3723 VVRSLNSK
+3723 VVKSLNSK

-3737 ELINS
+3737 ELVNS

>member
-1 MASEF
+1 MASSFAE
-6 VNAYLKKREEEK
+6 AYLRKREKER
-18 KANPSSSVSDRSQF
+18 AAQTPGVNDNGTYVNPETGRVEQVSGAGDSAERFAGIVNPESGRARSTSPYVSNQTLSQSLSSARRSQ
-32 AQEYLSKRY
+32 
-41 EGDVS
+41 
-46 GMAQRADANDIY
+46 AN
-58 YDFATGKSYSAS
+58 
-70 QRAAARAKEA
+70 
-80 SYIKPRRLQ
+80 
-89 SALDAAQSMQKE
+89 

-123 AIVAANNS
+123 AIRSANTA
-131 QNSLSLAARSRALA
+131 QEQLRAYGIRRHEA
-145 QKALADYEKQYR
+145 ENALKQY
-157 TQLDSYGPY
+157 QAQYGSKLDQYGPF
-166 IDGSGKDVAGQYNA
+166 IDSKGRTIQEGMGALQMEYDQ
-180 RKKAV
+180 
-185 DDANQAYEDAFADY
+185 ANQAYEDAFADY

-241 EAWKSYYSM
+241 EAWKKYYFM
-250 LPRAEDFASNQQN
+250 LPRAEDFASNQKN
-263 PYGRTSYEDR
+263 AYVSMDGKRVDSADYDS
-273 LDKVTSNRYSEEE
+273 DVDGSAYF
-286 QIRDLVM
+286 RDFLM

-308 GEDAAQRYYNSLGL
+308 GDEAARRYEDSLRSTENERMEQRSLRYGAEHPVLASIGSVGL
-322 SERLKKHYEN
+322 N
-332 AFYEFGDENPV
+332 V
-343 GASVV
+343 
-348 SAWHNLAN
+348 AN
-356 EVYAPIGIAKE
+356 EIAGPVGIAKA

-372 EIDPDA
+372 ELDPDA

-392 GVMHDMGPTGQFVY
+392 GVIQDMGPTGQVVY
-406 QTLMSAVADSGVNGL
+406 QTLMSAVADSGVNALFGL
-421 IGAATGG
+421 GTGTG
-428 SSWVGAGLTGLSGF
+428 WVGAGLTGLSGF

-459 LVLGT
+459 LVLGA

-538 HYRKESGSDGE
+538 HYREESVSDGE

-577 GLAISINKGASAIDN
+577 GLAISINKGAGAIDN
-592 VATKVENKIAEWKS
+592 VATKVENKIAEWKF
-606 NRETKNAGHTYQ
+606 NRETKKAGQTSQ
-618 TAQETAQAQQNAQV
+618 TAQETAQAQQNAQA
-632 TDNQPISGN
+632 TENQPIAGN
-641 RAETAQKAETM
+641 RAETAQEAETR

-660 ETADAEMGEQTARQE
+660 ETADAEMGEQAARQE
-675 MRQTEQQRVRQTP
+675 MRQTEQQRVQQTT
-688 RQAAQTTDNASAE
+688 RQAAQTTENASAE

-724 ALQNYRRAFD
+724 TLQNYRRAFD

-774 AAVSVVVPG
+774 AAASVVVPG

-796 RAQIRILDAIG
+796 RTQVRILDAIG

-813 IDVVNS
+813 FDVVNS
-819 LDYGRTAGNAALVG
+819 LDYGKTAGNAALVG

-870 FSSVVLDT
+870 FSSVVMDT

-883 NFDMQAAVAERIR
+883 SFDLQAAVAERIR

-901 GQQLSEEDAL
+901 GQQLSQADAL

-970 DAMLRADAKDL
+970 DAMLRADAQDL
-981 VNIAE
+981 VSIAE
-986 VLDMALSAAQDAQ
+986 SLDMALSAAQEDAQ
-999 ESAQV
+999 ESAKV
-1004 GVSETESTM
+1004 GVSETESTSGESEPQFSRKNGIEFATDKYYDSLLDRLEDLKSGSYISVGKVM
-1013 SDTQLAD
+1013 EGSVLNRVGLPAEKLFFDVSKINKALSEHGDHITIDTLKAIPDILRNPVVIAEAAQSDTVNVFGD
-1020 GGIEVSGNDIAYP
+1020 MEVSGSPILTGIMVTHDRTGMNVINKVRTIHARRDVTRLVT
-1033 ADADTLYSLRTLS
+1033 DESVLYLS
-1046 KSDYVKERDKA
+1046 E
-1057 AKQLSARLGISIEQA
+1057 
-1072 NKYIDDIS
+1072 N
-1080 GVAAM
+1080 
-1085 IAADQSRLDFE
+1085 
-1096 AEPAFSALKKNSEYK
+1096 
-1111 WTVDF
+1111 
-1116 STLCKKRL
+1116 KKR
-1124 LYTGTFD
+1124 TREWFQ
-1131 AIQEQMADAILTE
+1131 A
-1144 EDYIKL
+1144 
-1150 RDMMAQKGY
+1150 RDN
-1159 EVACAFCYVESRRKN
+1159 VVP
-1174 NGEIIDKFLDVYK
+1174 
-1187 KAQRDG
+1187 
-1193 TKMELGASNR
+1193 LG
-1203 RRAFATEAGFTPTI
+1203 
-1217 ADFNTTNGILN
+1217 
-1228 IMHNHKGVYDAY
+1228 
-1240 MYFMNARGTSK
+1240 
-1251 PKLIETRTEYNSEIL
+1251 
-1266 SLFRNKNAVNAMIK
+1266 
-1280 RGGLRLQSFSD
+1280 
-1291 FEVVNMLDM
+1291 
-1300 MQVVY
+1300 
-1305 DMSRVGL
+1305 
-1312 TSQAYTKVPAFARV
+1312 
-1326 FGQTGI
+1326 
-1332 KINESLVVK
+1332 
-1341 GLDANGQL
+1341 
-1349 IFDDVEGMPHEEAFR
+1349 
-1364 IREMYPENV
+1364 
-1373 GTILVGKD
+1373 
-1381 DATIRAAMADPRID
+1381 
-1395 FIIPYHRSGWSET
+1395 
-1408 NMQAL
+1408 
-1413 GIKGYTDYTKSQNEI
+1413 
-1428 SQIGEK
+1428 
-1434 IKNFYP
+1434 
-1440 SEYWDFSKSGDE
+1440 
-1452 NAQIYLEKCAES
+1452 
-1464 RRIPKFPQFA
+1464 
-1474 GESGYWKTL
+1474 
-1483 IDFKMYDN
+1483 
-1491 NGNGAPQRPVTP
+1491 
-1503 DVNLTE
+1503 
-1509 ARRVLDEYKGG
+1509 
-1520 HRTLPVAQDVVKEF
+1520 
-1534 IEWYRNNRTG
+1534 
-1544 NEAAS
+1544 
-1549 SEVRELSDAGTKF
+1549 GTKF
-1562 SLRKKDPPEK
+1562 GVIRSI
-1572 TLTAYKVFVAFENK
+1572 AYSDMN
-1586 PGQLFPPKVANPN
+1586 
-1599 GESTPVG
+1599 
-1606 VWLDAD
+1606 
-1612 EGETAKD
+1612 
-1619 KNGNELVNTL
+1619 
-1629 GRKQVKAGG
+1629 
-1638 KGTQGGSGVLAYRP
+1638 
-1652 GWHLGELPMANQFLR
+1652 
-1667 VNPETGV
+1667 VNP
-1674 KDLFPANFIWA
+1674 
-1685 ECEIAADR
+1685 
-1693 NYQEEAMSYGY
+1693 S
-1704 TKNGKFQ
+1704 
-1711 HSLAGLPK
+1711 AG
-1719 LPTDGYYMYRT
+1719 
-1730 NPDPTTL
+1730 
-1737 PWYITG
+1737 I
-1743 AMKVTKILSDAETD
+1743 SSE
-1757 QILRDHGI
+1757 
-1765 EPMKRQGGPI
+1765 
-1775 DLEKFG
+1775 
-1781 FKAGEV
+1781 AGE
-1787 GENGT
+1787 ET
-1792 KFSLKDSEAFKKW
+1792 K
-1805 FGDSKVVDKNGD
+1805 
-1817 PLVVYHATDSEF
+1817 
-1829 NVFDR
+1829 
-1834 SKLGDFTSGNTDWQ
+1834 
-1848 PAVRS
+1848 
-1853 AQIGFWFSDHDLAA
+1853 
-1867 TVFTDPDKTKAVYLS
+1867 
-1882 IQKPY
+1882 
-1887 RTKLDSLWNALEH
+1887 
-1900 TRPETYVKRLQER
+1900 
-1913 GYDGLR
+1913 
-1919 VQDSEFGGVS
+1919 
-1929 YVAFEPTQIKSATNN
+1929 
-1944 SGAFDPANPDI
+1944 
-1955 RFSLKSPVEE
+1955 FSLKSPVEE
-1965 TKDLIAVHNLSE
+1965 TKDLVAVHNLNE
-1977 ENLQKL
+1977 ENLQKS

-2048 DLVRAM
+2048 DVVRAM
-2054 YATQAERGEDRYLL
+2054 YATQAERGEERYTL

-2079 EYKSIDDIKEDS
+2079 EYKSIDEIKEDS
-2091 GRLGYVNPYEH
+2091 ERLGNVNPFNYS
-2102 GYEVQNLNRQLNDV
+2102 YEVMDLNRQLNDV

-2123 YDFAESDAEASIR
+2123 YDFAESDAEASVR
-2136 RAATLEHNIDTVI
+2136 RAASLEHNIDTVI
-2149 DSFASEEDGYHI
+2149 ESFASEEDGYHI
-2161 DEEMAQEIIDLY
+2161 DEKMAQEIIDLY

-2191 VRFDEVKAAIIPEST
+2191 VRFDEVKAAIVPEST

-2221 IEYEDGDEQ
+2221 IEYADGDEQ
-2230 ARLEALNS
+2230 GRLEALNS
-2238 LEEVKF
+2238 LEDVKF

-2254 QAKALL
+2254 QTKALL
-2260 DGVDVELNA
+2260 GGVDVEYNA
-2269 DVVKAYARSALR
+2269 EVVQAYARSALR

-2295 QATGKIL
+2295 QAAGKIL

-2366 RENGVSLTETQK
+2366 RENGVSLTESQK

-2407 LEARWDELSTM
+2407 LEARWDELSMM
-2418 YPEIFRADTVE
+2418 YPEIFHADTVE

-2487 QKIEN
+2487 QKIES

-2497 YDAELKV
+2497 YDAELKA

-2510 AQFQAIAERLAEAK
+2510 AQFQEIAERLAEAK

-2540 KLVRKETGVK
+2540 KLIRKETGVK
-2550 MPGGESMSP
+2550 MPGGEGMSP

-2573 AARETNDT
+2573 AAREANDT
-2581 EAYQEAYKAYK
+2581 AAYQRAFADYKA
-2592 ELLKK
+2592 LLKK
-2597 ERIQSTVVVPAV
+2597 ERIASTVVAPAV
-2609 QEALNLARARFK
+2609 QDALNLARARFK

-2656 GVRVPRMMQDNLLTL
+2656 GVRVPRMMQDSLLTL

-2680 GAANKGEVTKQAA
+2680 SAANKGEVTKQAA

-2712 QAKGEAPE
+2712 QAKGEAPA

-2745 QGGRFTLRS
+2745 QGGHFTLRS

-2802 RPDARLNAV
+2802 RPDAKLNAA

-2855 RLREAQTA
+2855 RLREAQA
-2863 TAAMM
+2863 AAAAMM

-2906 LTAMRPQGKQHI
+2906 LTAMRPQGKQHM

-2935 FTVRITEADIAK
+2935 FTVRMTEADIAK

-2987 FTEKSYWPLTSDPN
+2987 FTEKTYWPLTSDPN
-3001 VLKSKEPTTD
+3001 VLKSKEPTAD

-3018 NPGFLKPLKAGA
+3018 NPGFLKPLQAGA

-3071 HDDDGLTT
+3071 HDDEGLKT
-3079 GSIKES
+3079 GGVKES
-3085 MERLFGTGGQ
+3085 MERLLGTGGQ

-3122 LYKKAAVTGKIR
+3122 RYKKAAVTGKIR
-3134 VVLQQPT
+3134 VALQQVT
-3141 AIARAAQ
+3141 AIARAADD
-3148 EISPVYLAQGLKL
+3148 ISPVYLARGLKL
-3161 GNKADIAEMEQHSA
+3161 GNKADIAEMEKHSA

-3200 DTSKAQTAMDKIETS
+3200 DTSKAQTAMEKIETA

-3247 QVGSEAYFRTVAERF
+3247 QVGSEAYFRAVAERF
-3262 DSIMDRTQV
+3262 DGIMDRTQV

-3285 NGMVKELTAFKAE
+3285 NGLVKELTAFKAE

-3325 VTRSALV
+3325 MTRSVLV
-3332 FAANAALTALAEAL
+3332 FAANAALNALAEAL

-3425 FKDHFVGENK
+3425 FNDHFVGENK

-3495 AAILEGNKRAI
+3495 AAILDGDKRAI

-3560 LKKQIMADGFTD
+3560 LKKQIMEDGFTD

-3582 ESQAKVQEKTTQEK
+3582 ESQAKAQEKTTQEK

-3616 RTGSIEDVGIIVE
+3616 RTGSIEDVGIIAE
-3629 YLQANSSAKD
+3629 YLQANSTAKD

-3653 QEYLDAVMNGGGA
+3653 QEYLDAVMNGGSA

-3695 KESMGE
+3695 KESVGE

-3707 KQTARELIDSG
+3707 KQAARELIDSG

-3742 GRTAEAE
+3742 GRTDEAE

-3782 NNKNK
+3782 NDKNK

>member
-58 YDFATGKSYSAS
+58 YDFVTGKSYSAS

-80 SYIKPRRLQ
+80 SYIKPRQLQ

-123 AIVAANNS
+123 AIVAAS
-131 QNSLSLAARSRALA
+131 AAQEQLRAYGIRRHEA
-145 QKALADYEKQYR
+145 ENALKQY
-157 TQLDSYGPY
+157 QAQYGSKLDQYGPF
-166 IDGSGKDVAGQYNA
+166 IDSKGRTIQDGMGALQMEYDQ
-180 RKKAV
+180 
-185 DDANQAYEDAFADY
+185 ANQAYEDAFADY

-250 LPRAEDFASNQQN
+250 LPKAEDFASNQQN
-263 PYGRTSYEDR
+263 AYVSMDGKRVDSADYDS
-273 LDKVTSNRYSEEE
+273 DVDGSAYF
-286 QIRDLVM
+286 RDFLM

-308 GEDAAQRYYNSLGL
+308 GDEAARRYEDSLRSTENERMEQRSLRYGTEHPVLASIGSVGL
-322 SERLKKHYEN
+322 N
-332 AFYEFGDENPV
+332 V
-343 GASVV
+343 
-348 SAWHNLAN
+348 AN
-356 EVYAPIGIAKE
+356 EISGPVGIAKA

-372 EIDPDA
+372 DVDPEA
-378 DYFKYGKLRDAARA
+378 EYFQAGRLRDAMRA
-392 GVMHDMGPTGQFVY
+392 GVIQDMSPFGQYVY
-406 QTLMSAVADSGVNGL
+406 QTLMSAGADSGVNAL
-421 IGAATGG
+421 IGLGTGTG
-428 SSWVGAGLTGLSGF
+428 WVGAGLAGLSGF
-442 TDMTRQI
+442 TDMVRSI
-449 KERNGSDTQA
+449 KERGASDDQA

-464 IEGIA
+464 IEGLA
-469 EVVTEKMGF
+469 EIVTEKMGF
-478 DRMADMLTNK
+478 DRLADLLTTKAPMRGVVKK
-488 VALRAALQKTLSSS
+488 VLANTL
-502 MSEFG
+502 SEFG
-507 EESITT
+507 EEGITT
-513 VINQAADLIYGIVSG
+513 VINQTADWLFGVISG
-528 EETEFTKLID
+528 QETEFTGRID
-538 HYRKESGSDGE
+538 AYMAKGETESE
-549 AFWRTLLDMGGDT
+549 ALGHAILDMAGDVG
-562 LMDGLGGAL
+562 MDALGGAL
-571 GGLVNS
+571 GGLVMGGGSAALNKS
-577 GLAISINKGASAIDN
+577 LAAID
-592 VATKVENKIAEWKS
+592 AKIADYQFKKATVQTS
-606 NRETKNAGHTYQ
+606 Q
-618 TAQETAQAQQNAQV
+618 TAQEAAQAQQNAQ
-632 TDNQPISGN
+632 TTENQPIAGD
-641 RAETAQKAETM
+641 RAETPQEAETM

-660 ETADAEMGEQTARQE
+660 ETADAEMGEQAARQE
-675 MRQTEQQRVRQTP
+675 MRQTEQQGVRQTS
-688 RQAAQTTDNASAE
+688 RQAAQTTENASAE

-707 AVYGRDAA
+707 RVYGKDAA

-774 AAVSVVVPG
+774 AAASVVVPG

-883 NFDMQAAVAERIR
+883 SFDLQAAVAERIR

-970 DAMLRADAKDL
+970 DAMLRADAQDL
-981 VNIAE
+981 VAIAE
-986 VLDMALSAAQDAQ
+986 SLDMALSAAQEDAQ
-999 ESAQV
+999 ENAKV

-1013 SDTQLAD
+1013 AETQLAD
-1020 GGIEVSGNDIAYP
+1020 GGIEVSSNDIAYP
-1033 ADADTLYSLRTLS
+1033 ADVDTLYSLRTLRN
-1046 KSDYVKERDKA
+1046 SDYVNERDKA

-1131 AIQEQMADAILTE
+1131 TIQEQMADAILTE

-1428 SQIGEK
+1428 SQTGEK

-1440 SEYWDFSKSGDE
+1440 SEYWDYSKSGDE

-1520 HRTLPVAQDVVKEF
+1520 HRTLPVAQDVVQEF
-1534 IEWYRNNRTG
+1534 VEWYRENRTG
-1544 NEAAS
+1544 NEA
-1549 SEVRELSDAGTKF
+1549 SE
-1562 SLRKKDPPEK
+1562 
-1572 TLTAYKVFVAFENK
+1572 
-1586 PGQLFPPKVANPN
+1586 
-1599 GESTPVG
+1599 
-1606 VWLDAD
+1606 
-1612 EGETAKD
+1612 
-1619 KNGNELVNTL
+1619 
-1629 GRKQVKAGG
+1629 
-1638 KGTQGGSGVLAYRP
+1638 
-1652 GWHLGELPMANQFLR
+1652 
-1667 VNPETGV
+1667 
-1674 KDLFPANFIWA
+1674 
-1685 ECEIAADR
+1685 
-1693 NYQEEAMSYGY
+1693 
-1704 TKNGKFQ
+1704 
-1711 HSLAGLPK
+1711 
-1719 LPTDGYYMYRT
+1719 
-1730 NPDPTTL
+1730 
-1737 PWYITG
+1737 
-1743 AMKVTKILSDAETD
+1743 
-1757 QILRDHGI
+1757 
-1765 EPMKRQGGPI
+1765 
-1775 DLEKFG
+1775 
-1781 FKAGEV
+1781 
-1787 GENGT
+1787 GT

-1834 SKLGDFTSGNTDWQ
+1834 SKLGDSTSGNTNWQ

-1867 TVFTDPDKTKAVYLS
+1867 TVFTDPEKTKAVYLS

-1955 RFSLKSPVEE
+1955 RFSLKYPVEE

-1977 ENLQKL
+1977 ENLQKS

-1992 SIAIARAEFGYSA
+1992 SIAIARSEFGYRA

-2039 SDEEYETPE
+2039 SEEEYETPE
-2048 DLVRAM
+2048 DVVRAM

-2102 GYEVQNLNRQLNDV
+2102 GYEVRNLNRQLNDV

-2149 DSFASEEDGYHI
+2149 ESFASEEDGYHI

-2173 EAAAALPTE
+2173 EAAAALQTE

-2191 VRFDEVKAAIIPEST
+2191 VRFDEVKAAIVPEST
-2206 SESLKNELKERVGQV
+2206 SESLKSELKERVGQV
-2221 IEYEDGDEQ
+2221 IEYADGDEQ

-2260 DGVDVELNA
+2260 DGVDVEYNA
-2269 DVVKAYARSALR
+2269 EVVQAYARSALR

-2295 QATGKIL
+2295 QAAGKIL

-2327 DGGEGVSQ
+2327 DGGEGVGQ

-2366 RENGVSLTETQK
+2366 RENGVSLTENQK

-2479 SKQLYGSA
+2479 SKQFYGSA

-2497 YDAELKV
+2497 YDAELKA

-2510 AQFQAIAERLAEAK
+2510 AQFQEIAERLAEAK

-2540 KLVRKETGVK
+2540 KLIRKETGVK
-2550 MPGGESMSP
+2550 MPGGEGMSP

-2573 AARETNDT
+2573 AAREANDT
-2581 EAYQEAYKAYK
+2581 AAYQRAFADYRA
-2592 ELLKK
+2592 LLKK
-2597 ERIQSTVVVPAV
+2597 ERIASTVVAPAV
-2609 QEALNLARARFK
+2609 QDALNLARARFK

-2656 GVRVPRMMQDNLLTL
+2656 GVRVPRMMQDSLLTL

-2693 AMREQLTALR
+2693 EMREQLTTLR
-2703 QTYQAIWDD
+2703 QTYEAIWND
-2712 QAKGEAPE
+2712 QAKGEAPA

-2745 QGGRFTLRS
+2745 QGGHFTLRS

-2785 YQNVAELA
+2785 YQNVAELS

-2802 RPDARLNAV
+2802 RPDAKLNAA

-2863 TAAMM
+2863 AAAMM

-2882 SHVNTVRMGGHDVK
+2882 NHVNTVRMGGHDVK

-2906 LTAMRPQGKQHI
+2906 LTAMRPQGKQHM

-2935 FTVRITEADIAK
+2935 FTVRMTEADIAK

-2987 FTEKSYWPLTSDPN
+2987 FTEKTYWPLTSDPN

-3071 HDDDGLTT
+3071 HDDDGINT
-3079 GSIKES
+3079 GSVKES
-3085 MERLFGTGGQ
+3085 MERLLGTGGQ

-3200 DTSKAQTAMDKIETS
+3200 NTSKAQTAMDKIETS

-3247 QVGSEAYFRTVAERF
+3247 QVGSEAYFRAVAERF
-3262 DSIMDRTQV
+3262 DGIMDRTQV

-3298 PIKSYNMLARAAMEL
+3298 PIKSYNMLARVAMEL

-3325 VTRSALV
+3325 VTRSVLV

-3358 LMEYLLDAKKGFLK
+3358 LMEYLLDARKGFLK

-3425 FKDHFVGENK
+3425 FNDHFVGENK

-3495 AAILEGNKRAI
+3495 AAILEGDKRAI

-3560 LKKQIMADGFTD
+3560 LKKQIMEDGFTD
-3572 AMVSAAINRY
+3572 AMVSAAINHY
-3582 ESQAKVQEKTTQEK
+3582 ESQAKAQEKTTQEK

-3607 NYENLYAAM
+3607 NYENLYAAI
-3616 RTGSIEDVGIIVE
+3616 RTGSIEDVGIIAE
-3629 YLQANSSAKD
+3629 YLQANSTAKD

-3653 QEYLDAVMNGGGA
+3653 QEYLDAVMNGGSA

-3683 NGWVKDARYAEL
+3683 NSWVKDARYAEL

-3707 KQTARELIDSG
+3707 KQTAMELIDSG
-3718 ADVSN
+3718 VDVSN
-3723 VVRSLNSK
+3723 VVKSLNSK

-3737 ELINS
+3737 ELVNS
-3742 GRTAEAE
+3742 GRTDEAE

-3761 KQKTGQN
+3761 KKKTGQN

>member
-58 YDFATGKSYSAS
+58 YDFVTGKSYSAS

-250 LPRAEDFASNQQN
+250 LPKAEDFASNQQN
-263 PYGRTSYEDR
+263 AYVSMDGKRVDSADYDS
-273 LDKVTSNRYSEEE
+273 DVDGSAYF
-286 QIRDLVM
+286 RDFLM

-308 GEDAAQRYYNSLGL
+308 GDEAARRYEDSLRSTENERMGQRSLRYGAEHPVLASIGSVGL
-322 SERLKKHYEN
+322 N
-332 AFYEFGDENPV
+332 V
-343 GASVV
+343 
-348 SAWHNLAN
+348 AN
-356 EVYAPIGIAKE
+356 EIAGPVGIAKA

-372 EIDPDA
+372 EVDPEA
-378 DYFKYGKLRDAARA
+378 EYFQAGRLRDAMRA
-392 GVMHDMGPTGQFVY
+392 GVIQDMSPFGQYVY
-406 QTLMSAVADSGVNGL
+406 QTLMSAGADSGVNAL
-421 IGAATGG
+421 IGLGTGTG
-428 SSWVGAGLTGLSGF
+428 WVGAGLAGLSGF
-442 TDMTRQI
+442 TDMVRSI
-449 KERNGSDTQA
+449 KERGASDDQA

-464 IEGIA
+464 IEGLA
-469 EVVTEKMGF
+469 EIVTEKMGF
-478 DRMADMLTNK
+478 DRLADLLTTKASMRGVVKK
-488 VALRAALQKTLSSS
+488 VLANTL
-502 MSEFG
+502 SEFG
-507 EESITT
+507 EEGITT
-513 VINQAADLIYGIVSG
+513 VINQTADWLFGVISG
-528 EETEFTKLID
+528 QETEFTGRID
-538 HYRKESGSDGE
+538 AYMAKGETESE
-549 AFWRTLLDMGGDT
+549 ALGHAILDMAGDVG
-562 LMDGLGGAL
+562 MDALGGAL
-571 GGLVNS
+571 GGLVMGGGSAALNKS
-577 GLAISINKGASAIDN
+577 LAAID
-592 VATKVENKIAEWKS
+592 AKIADYQFKKATGQTS
-606 NRETKNAGHTYQ
+606 Q
-618 TAQETAQAQQNAQV
+618 TAQEAAQAQQNAQV
-632 TDNQPISGN
+632 TENQPIAGN
-641 RAETAQKAETM
+641 RLETAHEADTR

-660 ETADAEMGEQTARQE
+660 DTADAEMGEQAARQE
-675 MRQTEQQRVRQTP
+675 MRQTEQQRVRQ
-688 RQAAQTTDNASAE
+688 AAQTTENASAE

-756 VSGLSEQAKAEIW
+756 VSGLSDQAKVEIW

-774 AAVSVVVPG
+774 AAASVVVPG

-883 NFDMQAAVAERIR
+883 SFDLQAAVAERIR

-947 VRFADELR
+947 VRFAEELR
-955 QIAAKYGAGNSRAEV
+955 QIAAKYGVGNSRAEV
-970 DAMLRADAKDL
+970 DAMLRADAQDL
-981 VNIAE
+981 VAIAE
-986 VLDMALSAAQDAQ
+986 SLDMALSAAQEDAQ
-999 ESAQV
+999 EQSVQVQSEESAGGESEAEYSRKWPSFGLSEHEWAMFYRKIGEMKAGKSAQFH
-1004 GVSETESTM
+1004 VSPEGYYIFDVENKLVYT
-1013 SDTQLAD
+1013 D
-1020 GGIEVSGNDIAYP
+1020 GGLMNPKVVRVVAFNLTDGPELD
-1033 ADADTLYSLRTLS
+1033 
-1046 KSDYVKERDKA
+1046 A
-1057 AKQLSARLGISIEQA
+1057 AKQLFIDGEDGRV
-1072 NKYIDDIS
+1072 KYERIRDIL
-1080 GVAAM
+1080 
-1085 IAADQSRLDFE
+1085 ADIFE
-1096 AEPAFSALKKNSEYK
+1096 K
-1111 WTVDF
+1111 
-1116 STLCKKRL
+1116 
-1124 LYTGTFD
+1124 
-1131 AIQEQMADAILTE
+1131 
-1144 EDYIKL
+1144 
-1150 RDMMAQKGY
+1150 
-1159 EVACAFCYVESRRKN
+1159 
-1174 NGEIIDKFLDVYK
+1174 
-1187 KAQRDG
+1187 
-1193 TKMELGASNR
+1193 
-1203 RRAFATEAGFTPTI
+1203 
-1217 ADFNTTNGILN
+1217 
-1228 IMHNHKGVYDAY
+1228 
-1240 MYFMNARGTSK
+1240 
-1251 PKLIETRTEYNSEIL
+1251 
-1266 SLFRNKNAVNAMIK
+1266 
-1280 RGGLRLQSFSD
+1280 
-1291 FEVVNMLDM
+1291 EVV
-1300 MQVVY
+1300 
-1305 DMSRVGL
+1305 S
-1312 TSQAYTKVPAFARV
+1312 
-1326 FGQTGI
+1326 I
-1332 KINESLVVK
+1332 
-1341 GLDANGQL
+1341 
-1349 IFDDVEGMPHEEAFR
+1349 H
-1364 IREMYPENV
+1364 
-1373 GTILVGKD
+1373 
-1381 DATIRAAMADPRID
+1381 
-1395 FIIPYHRSGWSET
+1395 
-1408 NMQAL
+1408 
-1413 GIKGYTDYTKSQNEI
+1413 
-1428 SQIGEK
+1428 
-1434 IKNFYP
+1434 
-1440 SEYWDFSKSGDE
+1440 
-1452 NAQIYLEKCAES
+1452 
-1464 RRIPKFPQFA
+1464 
-1474 GESGYWKTL
+1474 
-1483 IDFKMYDN
+1483 
-1491 NGNGAPQRPVTP
+1491 
-1503 DVNLTE
+1503 
-1509 ARRVLDEYKGG
+1509 
-1520 HRTLPVAQDVVKEF
+1520 
-1534 IEWYRNNRTG
+1534 
-1544 NEAAS
+1544 
-1549 SEVRELSDAGTKF
+1549 
-1562 SLRKKDPPEK
+1562 
-1572 TLTAYKVFVAFENK
+1572 
-1586 PGQLFPPKVANPN
+1586 
-1599 GESTPVG
+1599 
-1606 VWLDAD
+1606 
-1612 EGETAKD
+1612 
-1619 KNGNELVNTL
+1619 
-1629 GRKQVKAGG
+1629 
-1638 KGTQGGSGVLAYRP
+1638 
-1652 GWHLGELPMANQFLR
+1652 
-1667 VNPETGV
+1667 
-1674 KDLFPANFIWA
+1674 
-1685 ECEIAADR
+1685 
-1693 NYQEEAMSYGY
+1693 
-1704 TKNGKFQ
+1704 
-1711 HSLAGLPK
+1711 
-1719 LPTDGYYMYRT
+1719 
-1730 NPDPTTL
+1730 
-1737 PWYITG
+1737 
-1743 AMKVTKILSDAETD
+1743 
-1757 QILRDHGI
+1757 
-1765 EPMKRQGGPI
+1765 
-1775 DLEKFG
+1775 
-1781 FKAGEV
+1781 AGEV
-1787 GENGT
+1787 LGETQRQDGGGEGQGRTGAGEGNRGNLSAEEGS

-1805 FGDSKVVDKNGD
+1805 FGDSKVVDKKGN

-1834 SKLGDFTSGNTDWQ
+1834 SKLGDSTSGNTNWQ

-1965 TKDLIAVHNLSE
+1965 TKDLVAVHNLSE

-2039 SDEEYETPE
+2039 SDDEYKTPE
-2048 DLVRAM
+2048 DVVRAM

-2102 GYEVQNLNRQLNDV
+2102 GYEVRNLNRQLNDV

-2149 DSFASEEDGYHI
+2149 ESFASEEDGYHI

-2173 EAAAALPTE
+2173 EATAALPTE

-2206 SESLKNELKERVGQV
+2206 SESLKSELKERVGQV
-2221 IEYEDGDEQ
+2221 IEYADGDEQ

-2254 QAKALL
+2254 QAKALM
-2260 DGVDVELNA
+2260 DGVDVEFNPE
-2269 DVVKAYARSALR
+2269 VVQAYARSALR

-2295 QATGKIL
+2295 QAAGKIL

-2366 RENGVSLTETQK
+2366 RENGVSLTESQK

-2497 YDAELKV
+2497 YDAELKA

-2510 AQFQAIAERLAEAK
+2510 AKFQAIAERLAEAK

-2531 YDSAMADYR
+2531 YDNAMADYR
-2540 KLVRKETGVK
+2540 KLIRKETGVK

-2559 SAKMRFSQLAEDMQ
+2559 SAKMRFSQLADDMQ

-2581 EAYQEAYKAYK
+2581 TAYQRAFADYKA
-2592 ELLKK
+2592 LLKK
-2597 ERIQSTVVVPAV
+2597 ERIASTVVAPAV
-2609 QEALNLARARFK
+2609 QDALNLARARFK

-2636 TQRVIKQAKALVDML
+2636 TQRVIKQAKALVDIL

-2680 GAANKGEVTKQAA
+2680 GAANKGEVTKEAA

-2785 YQNVAELA
+2785 YNNVADLA

-2842 IQGLYEGEREKFG
+2842 IQGLYEGERAKFG

-2863 TAAMM
+2863 AAAMM
-2868 KDADVTS
+2868 NDADVTS

-2882 SHVNTVRMGGHDVK
+2882 NHVNTVRMGGHDVK
-2896 LTDTQAMDIY
+2896 LTDTQAIDIY
-2906 LTAMRPQGKQHI
+2906 LTAMRPQGKQHM

-2935 FTVRITEADIAK
+2935 FTVRMTEADIAK

-2970 VAKWGND
+2970 VAKWGNN

-2987 FTEKSYWPLTSDPN
+2987 FTEKTYWPLTSDPN
-3001 VLKSKEPTTD
+3001 VLKSKEPSTD

-3071 HDDDGLTT
+3071 HDDDGLKT
-3079 GSIKES
+3079 GSVKES
-3085 MERLFGTGGQ
+3085 MERLLGTGGQ

-3247 QVGSEAYFRTVAERF
+3247 QVGSEAYFMTVAERF

-3285 NGMVKELTAFKAE
+3285 NGLVKELTAFKAE

-3372 EYTDEFL
+3372 EYTDEFM

-3410 MSFEGLVSLRKAALT
+3410 MSFDGLVSLRKAALT
-3425 FKDHFVGENK
+3425 FNDHFVGENK

-3495 AAILEGNKRAI
+3495 AAILDGDKRAI

-3560 LKKQIMADGFTD
+3560 LKKQIMEDGFTD

-3582 ESQAKVQEKTTQEK
+3582 ESQAKAQEKTTQEK
-3596 DMDAQLTAKLF
+3596 DMDAQLMAKLF
-3607 NYENLYAAM
+3607 NYENLYAAI
-3616 RTGSIEDVGIIVE
+3616 RNGSIEDVGIIAE
-3629 YLQANSSAKD
+3629 YLQANSTAKD

-3653 QEYLDAVMNGGGA
+3653 QEYLDAVMNGGSA

-3683 NGWVKDARYAEL
+3683 NSWVKDARYAEL

-3707 KQTARELIDSG
+3707 KQTAMELIDSG

-3723 VVRSLNSK
+3723 VVKSLNSK

-3737 ELINS
+3737 ELVNS

-3761 KQKTGQN
+3761 KKKTGQN

>member
-1 MASEF
+1 MASSFAE
-6 VNAYLKKREEEK
+6 AYLRKREKER
-18 KANPSSSVSDRSQF
+18 AAQTPGVNDNGTYVNPETGRVEQVSGAGGSAERFAGIVNPESGRARSTSPYVSNQTLSQSLSSARRSQT
-32 AQEYLSKRY
+32 
-41 EGDVS
+41 
-46 GMAQRADANDIY
+46 N
-58 YDFATGKSYSAS
+58 
-70 QRAAARAKEA
+70 
-80 SYIKPRRLQ
+80 
-89 SALDAAQSMQKE
+89 

-145 QKALADYEKQYR
+145 QKALAEYEKQYR

-166 IDGSGKDVAGQYNA
+166 VDGSGKDVAGQYNA

-241 EAWKSYYSM
+241 EAWKKYYFM
-250 LPRAEDFASNQQN
+250 LPKAEDFASNQQN
-263 PYGRTSYEDR
+263 AYSRSSYADR
-273 LDKVTSNRYSEEE
+273 MDKITSNKYSEED

-322 SERLKKHYEN
+322 NERLKEHWEN
-332 AFYEFGDENPV
+332 AFFEYGDENPV

-348 SAWHNLAN
+348 STWHNLAN
-356 EVYAPIGIAKE
+356 EVYGPIGIAKA

-372 EIDPDA
+372 ELDPDA

-392 GVMHDMGPTGQFVY
+392 GVIQDMGPTGQVVY

-428 SSWVGAGLTGLSGF
+428 SSWLGAGLTGLSGF

-459 LVLGT
+459 LVLGA

-538 HYRKESGSDGE
+538 HYREESVSDGE

-577 GLAISINKGASAIDN
+577 GLAISINKGAGAIDN
-592 VATKVENKIAEWKS
+592 VATKVENKIAEWKF
-606 NRETKNAGHTYQ
+606 NRETKKAGQ
-618 TAQETAQAQQNAQV
+618 ASQIAQEDAQARQNAQA
-632 TDNQPISGN
+632 TENQVDTEN
-641 RAETAQKAETM
+641 RVQTSQEAETR

-660 ETADAEMGEQTARQE
+660 ETADAEMGEQAARQE
-675 MRQTEQQRVRQTP
+675 MRQTEQQRVQQTT
-688 RQAAQTTDNASAE
+688 RQAAQTTENASAE

-707 AVYGRDAA
+707 AVYGKDAA

-724 ALQNYRRAFD
+724 TLQNYRRAFD

-774 AAVSVVVPG
+774 AAASVVVPG

-813 IDVVNS
+813 IDVVSS

-878 LKKDG
+878 LRKDG
-883 NFDMQAAVAERIR
+883 SFDLQAAISERIR

-901 GQQLSEEDAL
+901 GQQLSQEDAL

-933 KENRSLAEKVRDFF
+933 NENRSLAEKVRDFF

-970 DAMLRADAKDL
+970 DAMLRADAQDL

-986 VLDMALSAAQDAQ
+986 SLDMALSAAQEAQ

-1004 GVSETESTM
+1004 GVSETEST
-1013 SDTQLAD
+1013 SGESEPQFSRKN
-1020 GGIEVSGNDIAYP
+1020 GIE
-1033 ADADTLYSLRTLS
+1033 
-1046 KSDYVKERDKA
+1046 
-1057 AKQLSARLGISIEQA
+1057 
-1072 NKYIDDIS
+1072 
-1080 GVAAM
+1080 
-1085 IAADQSRLDFE
+1085 
-1096 AEPAFSALKKNSEYK
+1096 
-1111 WTVDF
+1111 
-1116 STLCKKRL
+1116 
-1124 LYTGTFD
+1124 
-1131 AIQEQMADAILTE
+1131 
-1144 EDYIKL
+1144 
-1150 RDMMAQKGY
+1150 
-1159 EVACAFCYVESRRKN
+1159 
-1174 NGEIIDKFLDVYK
+1174 
-1187 KAQRDG
+1187 
-1193 TKMELGASNR
+1193 
-1203 RRAFATEAGFTPTI
+1203 FATDKYYDSLLDRLEDLKSGSYI
-1217 ADFNTTNGILN
+1217 SVGKVMEGSVLN
-1228 IMHNHKGVYDAY
+1228 
-1240 MYFMNARGTSK
+1240 
-1251 PKLIETRTEYNSEIL
+1251 
-1266 SLFRNKNAVNAMIK
+1266 
-1280 RGGLRLQSFSD
+1280 
-1291 FEVVNMLDM
+1291 
-1300 MQVVY
+1300 
-1305 DMSRVGL
+1305 RVGL
-1312 TSQAYTKVPAFARV
+1312 PAEKLFFDVSKINKALSKHGDHITVDTLKKIPEILRSPVVIVDAGKGNTISV
-1326 FGQTGI
+1326 FGDLEVSEAPVMVGVMVTYDRNGRNV
-1332 KINESLVVK
+1332 INKVRTIHARSDVSKLITDESVLYLSENK
-1341 GLDANGQL
+1341 K
-1349 IFDDVEGMPHEEAFR
+1349 R
-1364 IREMYPENV
+1364 TREWFQAR
-1373 GTILVGKD
+1373 D
-1381 DATIRAAMADPRID
+1381 
-1395 FIIPYHRSGWSET
+1395 IIVP
-1408 NMQAL
+1408 L
-1413 GIKGYTDYTKSQNEI
+1413 G
-1428 SQIGEK
+1428 
-1434 IKNFYP
+1434 
-1440 SEYWDFSKSGDE
+1440 
-1452 NAQIYLEKCAES
+1452 
-1464 RRIPKFPQFA
+1464 
-1474 GESGYWKTL
+1474 
-1483 IDFKMYDN
+1483 
-1491 NGNGAPQRPVTP
+1491 
-1503 DVNLTE
+1503 
-1509 ARRVLDEYKGG
+1509 
-1520 HRTLPVAQDVVKEF
+1520 
-1534 IEWYRNNRTG
+1534 
-1544 NEAAS
+1544 
-1549 SEVRELSDAGTKF
+1549 GTKF
-1562 SLRKKDPPEK
+1562 GVIRSIAYSDMNVNPSAGISSEAGEK
-1572 TLTAYKVFVAFENK
+1572 TK
-1586 PGQLFPPKVANPN
+1586 
-1599 GESTPVG
+1599 
-1606 VWLDAD
+1606 
-1612 EGETAKD
+1612 
-1619 KNGNELVNTL
+1619 
-1629 GRKQVKAGG
+1629 
-1638 KGTQGGSGVLAYRP
+1638 
-1652 GWHLGELPMANQFLR
+1652 
-1667 VNPETGV
+1667 
-1674 KDLFPANFIWA
+1674 
-1685 ECEIAADR
+1685 
-1693 NYQEEAMSYGY
+1693 
-1704 TKNGKFQ
+1704 
-1711 HSLAGLPK
+1711 
-1719 LPTDGYYMYRT
+1719 
-1730 NPDPTTL
+1730 
-1737 PWYITG
+1737 
-1743 AMKVTKILSDAETD
+1743 
-1757 QILRDHGI
+1757 
-1765 EPMKRQGGPI
+1765 
-1775 DLEKFG
+1775 
-1781 FKAGEV
+1781 
-1787 GENGT
+1787 
-1792 KFSLKDSEAFKKW
+1792 
-1805 FGDSKVVDKNGD
+1805 
-1817 PLVVYHATDSEF
+1817 
-1829 NVFDR
+1829 
-1834 SKLGDFTSGNTDWQ
+1834 
-1848 PAVRS
+1848 
-1853 AQIGFWFSDHDLAA
+1853 
-1867 TVFTDPDKTKAVYLS
+1867 
-1882 IQKPY
+1882 
-1887 RTKLDSLWNALEH
+1887 
-1900 TRPETYVKRLQER
+1900 
-1913 GYDGLR
+1913 
-1919 VQDSEFGGVS
+1919 
-1929 YVAFEPTQIKSATNN
+1929 
-1944 SGAFDPANPDI
+1944 
-1955 RFSLKSPVEE
+1955 FSLKSPVEE
-1965 TKDLIAVHNLSE
+1965 TRDLIAVHNLSE

-2011 VFDKNSIDPEANDK
+2011 VFDKNSIDPEANAK

-2048 DLVRAM
+2048 DVVRAM
-2054 YATQAERGEDRYLL
+2054 YATQAERGEERDLL

-2091 GRLGYVNPYEH
+2091 GRLGYVNPYDYGH
-2102 GYEVQNLNRQLNDV
+2102 EVQNLNRQLNDV

-2123 YDFAESDAEASIR
+2123 YDFAESDAEASVR

-2149 DSFASEEDGYHI
+2149 ESFASEEDGYHI

-2173 EAAAALPTE
+2173 DAAAALPTE

-2206 SESLKNELKERVGQV
+2206 SESLKSELKERVGQV
-2221 IEYEDGDEQ
+2221 IEYADGDQQ

-2238 LEEVKF
+2238 LEDVKF

-2254 QAKALL
+2254 QAKALM

-2295 QATGKIL
+2295 QAAGKIL

-2366 RENGVSLTETQK
+2366 RENGVSLTESQK

-2385 GSYNEFRRALMGTV
+2385 GSYNAFRRALMGTV

-2407 LEARWDELSTM
+2407 LEARWDELSMM
-2418 YPEIFRADTVE
+2418 YPEIFHAGTVE

-2497 YDAELKV
+2497 YDAELKA

-2510 AQFQAIAERLAEAK
+2510 AQFQEIAERLAEAK

-2540 KLVRKETGVK
+2540 KLIRKETGVK
-2550 MPGGESMSP
+2550 MPGGEGMSP

-2573 AARETNDT
+2573 TAREANDT
-2581 EAYQEAYKAYK
+2581 AAYQDAFKAYK

-2597 ERIQSTVVVPAV
+2597 ERIQSTVVAPAV
-2609 QEALNLARARFK
+2609 QDALNQARARFK

-2636 TQRVIKQAKALVDML
+2636 TQRVIRQAKALVDML

-2703 QTYQAIWDD
+2703 HTYQEIWDS
-2712 QAKGEAPE
+2712 QSKGEAPA

-2725 MMVINE
+2725 MMVMSE

-2738 DALSILE
+2738 NALSILE

-2802 RPDARLNAV
+2802 RPEAKLKGMSA
-2811 AGLNAGRD
+2811 AGTTRD
-2819 FLALDMLEPV
+2819 FLMLDMLEPV

-2842 IQGLYEGEREKFG
+2842 IQGLYEGERAKFG
-2855 RLREAQTA
+2855 RLREAQEA
-2863 TAAMM
+2863 TAQMM
-2868 KDADVTS
+2868 EDSGVTG
-2875 YDIGRWR
+2875 YDIGKWR
-2882 SHVNTVRMGGHDVK
+2882 KHVNTVRMGGHDVK

-2906 LTAMRPQGKQHI
+2906 LTAQRPQGKQHM
-2918 LGNGIRLKTS
+2918 LGDGIRLKTS

-2935 FTVRITEADIAK
+2935 FTVRMTEGDIAK

-2952 SDQQKR
+2952 SDKQKR
-2958 MAHKLQEYLAGD
+2958 LAHKMQGYLAGD

-2977 VTQQLYLYDY
+2977 VTQQMYLYDY
-2987 FTEKSYWPLTSDPN
+2987 FTEQTYWPLTSDPN
-3001 VLKSKEPTTD
+3001 VLKTSEPSAD
-3011 FRLDALT
+3011 RSLT
-3018 NPGFLKPLKAGA
+3018 AITQPGFMKPLTKNA
-3030 NNAVI
+3030 NNPVI
-3035 IMDAFD
+3035 IMDAVD

-3052 YSGLAMPMIDAVN
+3052 YSGLAMPMTDALGYMN
-3065 YLNYQQ
+3065 YKQRNEEGAL
-3071 HDDDGLTT
+3071 T
-3079 GSIKES
+3079 GSVKES
-3085 MERLFGTGGQ
+3085 MERLLGNGGG
-3095 KYMTRLLQDLNHA
+3095 KYMVTLLQDLNHA
-3108 RHGDDLLALSKLGA
+3108 RYGDDLTHLSKLTGN
-3122 LYKKAAVTGKIR
+3122 YKRSAVSGKIR
-3134 VVLQQPT
+3134 VVIQQPT

-3161 GNKADIAEMEQHSA
+3161 GNKADIAEMQKYSA
-3175 LAWWKNNGS
+3175 LAWWKGNAS

-3195 QVLWG
+3195 QILWG
-3200 DTSKAQTAMDKIETS
+3200 DTSKLDTARTKVETA

-3220 ANRADAVT
+3220 AGKADDVT

-3247 QVGSEAYFRTVAERF
+3247 QVGSEAYFKAVAERF
-3262 DSIMDRTQV
+3262 DRIMDKTQV
-3271 VDSVMHRS
+3271 VDSIMHRS

-3285 NGMVKELTAFKAE
+3285 NGLIKELTAFQAE
-3298 PIKSYNMLARAAMEL
+3298 PIKSYNMLARSAMEL
-3313 GRNPKSRAAQAA
+3313 GRNPKSRAAQTAM
-3325 VTRSALV
+3325 VRSTLV
-3332 FAANAALTALAEAL
+3332 FAANAALTALAEAA
-3346 FDVFKHRDDDDR
+3346 FDVFKHRDDDDP
-3358 LMEYLLDAKKGFLK
+3358 LMEYLLDVKKGFLK

-3379 GSWLDNMNVIDLIPF
+3379 GSWLDNLNVIAMIPGF
-3394 ATQAK
+3394 SQAYEI
-3399 DVLLNNDAPEM
+3399 LTGGIAPEM
-3410 MSFEGLVSLRKAALT
+3410 MSFEGMSDAVQAAKT
-3425 FKDHFVGENK
+3425 FVDHFVGDNK
-3435 QKTTTYGAIA
+3435 KKTTTYGAIA

-3495 AAILEGNKRAI
+3495 AAILEGDKRAI

-3560 LKKQIMADGFTD
+3560 LKKQIMEDGFTD

-3582 ESQAKVQEKTTQEK
+3582 ESQAKAQEKTTQEK

-3616 RTGSIEDVGIIVE
+3616 RTGSVEDVGIIAE
-3629 YLQANSSAKD
+3629 YLQANSTAKD

-3653 QEYLDAVMNGGGA
+3653 QEYLDAVMNGGSA
-3666 ESLKQ
+3666 VSLKK

-3695 KESMGE
+3695 KESVGE

-3707 KQTARELIDSG
+3707 KQAARELIDSG

-3723 VVRSLNSK
+3723 VVKSLNSK

-3737 ELINS
+3737 DLVNS

-3761 KQKTGQN
+3761 KKKTGQN

-3782 NNKNK
+3782 NDKNK

>member
-58 YDFATGKSYSAS
+58 YDFVTGKSYSAS

-250 LPRAEDFASNQQN
+250 LPKAEDFASNQQN

-322 SERLKKHYEN
+322 SERLKKHYKN

-348 SAWHNLAN
+348 STWHNLAN
-356 EVYAPIGIAKE
+356 EVYAPIGIAKA

-372 EIDPDA
+372 ELDPDA

-449 KERNGSDTQA
+449 KERNGSDEQA

-488 VALRAALQKTLSSS
+488 VALRAALKKTLSSS

-577 GLAISINKGASAIDN
+577 GLAISINKGAGAIDN

-606 NRETKNAGHTYQ
+606 NRETKKAGQTSQ
-618 TAQETAQAQQNAQV
+618 TAQEAAQAQQNAQV
-632 TDNQPISGN
+632 TENQPIAGN
-641 RAETAQKAETM
+641 RSETAQEAETR

-660 ETADAEMGEQTARQE
+660 DTADAEMGEQAARQE
-675 MRQTEQQRVRQTP
+675 MRQTEQQRVRQTT
-688 RQAAQTTDNASAE
+688 RQAAQTTENASAE

-707 AVYGRDAA
+707 AVYGKDAA

-724 ALQNYRRAFD
+724 TLQNYRRAFD

-883 NFDMQAAVAERIR
+883 NFDLQAAVAERIR

-955 QIAAKYGAGNSRAEV
+955 KIAAKYGAGNSRAEV
-970 DAMLRADAKDL
+970 DAMLRADAQDL
-981 VNIAE
+981 VAIAE
-986 VLDMALSAAQDAQ
+986 SLDMALSAAHEDAQ
-999 ESAQV
+999 ENAKV
-1004 GVSETESTM
+1004 GVPETESTRAE
-1013 SDTQLAD
+1013 TQLAD

-1033 ADADTLYSLRTLS
+1033 ADVDTLYSLR
-1046 KSDYVKERDKA
+1046 KKE
-1057 AKQLSARLGISIEQA
+1057 
-1072 NKYIDDIS
+1072 
-1080 GVAAM
+1080 
-1085 IAADQSRLDFE
+1085 
-1096 AEPAFSALKKNSEYK
+1096 P
-1111 WTVDF
+1111 
-1116 STLCKKRL
+1116 
-1124 LYTGTFD
+1124 
-1131 AIQEQMADAILTE
+1131 
-1144 EDYIKL
+1144 
-1150 RDMMAQKGY
+1150 
-1159 EVACAFCYVESRRKN
+1159 
-1174 NGEIIDKFLDVYK
+1174 
-1187 KAQRDG
+1187 
-1193 TKMELGASNR
+1193 
-1203 RRAFATEAGFTPTI
+1203 
-1217 ADFNTTNGILN
+1217 
-1228 IMHNHKGVYDAY
+1228 
-1240 MYFMNARGTSK
+1240 
-1251 PKLIETRTEYNSEIL
+1251 PK
-1266 SLFRNKNAVNAMIK
+1266 
-1280 RGGLRLQSFSD
+1280 
-1291 FEVVNMLDM
+1291 
-1300 MQVVY
+1300 
-1305 DMSRVGL
+1305 
-1312 TSQAYTKVPAFARV
+1312 
-1326 FGQTGI
+1326 
-1332 KINESLVVK
+1332 
-1341 GLDANGQL
+1341 
-1349 IFDDVEGMPHEEAFR
+1349 
-1364 IREMYPENV
+1364 
-1373 GTILVGKD
+1373 
-1381 DATIRAAMADPRID
+1381 
-1395 FIIPYHRSGWSET
+1395 
-1408 NMQAL
+1408 
-1413 GIKGYTDYTKSQNEI
+1413 
-1428 SQIGEK
+1428 
-1434 IKNFYP
+1434 
-1440 SEYWDFSKSGDE
+1440 
-1452 NAQIYLEKCAES
+1452 
-1464 RRIPKFPQFA
+1464 
-1474 GESGYWKTL
+1474 
-1483 IDFKMYDN
+1483 
-1491 NGNGAPQRPVTP
+1491 
-1503 DVNLTE
+1503 
-1509 ARRVLDEYKGG
+1509 
-1520 HRTLPVAQDVVKEF
+1520 
-1534 IEWYRNNRTG
+1534 
-1544 NEAAS
+1544 
-1549 SEVRELSDAGTKF
+1549 
-1562 SLRKKDPPEK
+1562 K
-1572 TLTAYKVFVAFENK
+1572 TLTAYKVFVAFKNK

-1674 KDLFPANFIWA
+1674 KELFPANFIWA

-1787 GENGT
+1787 GESGT

-1834 SKLGDFTSGNTDWQ
+1834 SKLGDSTSGNTNWQ

-1992 SIAIARAEFGYSA
+1992 SIAIARAEFGYRA

-2048 DLVRAM
+2048 DVVREM
-2054 YATQAERGEDRYLL
+2054 YVTQAERGEDRYLL

-2102 GYEVQNLNRQLNDV
+2102 GYEVRNLNRQLNDV

-2149 DSFASEEDGYHI
+2149 ESFASEEDGYHI

-2173 EAAAALPTE
+2173 EAAAALQTE

-2206 SESLKNELKERVGQV
+2206 SDSLKNELKERVGQV
-2221 IEYEDGDEQ
+2221 IEYADGDEQ

-2254 QAKALL
+2254 QAKALM
-2260 DGVDVELNA
+2260 DGVDVEFNP
-2269 DVVKAYARSALR
+2269 DVVQAYARSALR

-2295 QATGKIL
+2295 QAAGKIL

-2366 RENGVSLTETQK
+2366 RENGVSLTESQK

-2497 YDAELKV
+2497 YDAELKA
-2504 QKKAKV
+2504 QKKTKV
-2510 AQFQAIAERLAEAK
+2510 AQFQEIAKRLAEAK

-2540 KLVRKETGVK
+2540 KLIRKETGVK
-2550 MPGGESMSP
+2550 MPGGEGMST
-2559 SAKMRFSQLAEDMQ
+2559 SAKMRFSQLADDMQ

-2581 EAYQEAYKAYK
+2581 TAYQRAFADYKA
-2592 ELLKK
+2592 LLKK
-2597 ERIQSTVVVPAV
+2597 ERIASTVVAPAV
-2609 QEALNLARARFK
+2609 QDALNLARARFK

-2656 GVRVPRMMQDNLLTL
+2656 GVRVPRMMQDSLLTL

-2693 AMREQLTALR
+2693 EMREQLTALR

-2745 QGGRFTLRS
+2745 QGGHFTLRS

-2863 TAAMM
+2863 AAAMM

-2906 LTAMRPQGKQHI
+2906 LTAMRPQGKQHM

-2928 KQTGAQV
+2928 KETGAQV
-2935 FTVRITEADIAK
+2935 FTIRMTEADIAK

-2952 SDQQKR
+2952 SDKQKQ
-2958 MAHKLQEYLAGD
+2958 MAHKLQGYLAGD

-3001 VLKSKEPTTD
+3001 VLKSKEPTAD

-3018 NPGFLKPLKAGA
+3018 NPGFMKPLKSGA

-3071 HDDDGLTT
+3071 YDDDGLKT
-3079 GSIKES
+3079 GGVKES
-3085 MERLFGTGGQ
+3085 MERLLGTGGQ
-3095 KYMTRLLQDLNHA
+3095 KYMIRLLQDLNHA

-3184 GMDIGVGRSAD
+3184 GMDIGVGHSAD

-3200 DTSKAQTAMDKIETS
+3200 NTSKAQTAMDKIETS

-3262 DSIMDRTQV
+3262 DGIMDRTQV

-3313 GRNPKSRAAQAA
+3313 GRNPKSMAAQTA
-3325 VTRSALV
+3325 VTRSVLV

-3358 LMEYLLDAKKGFLK
+3358 LMEYLLDTRKGFLK

-3410 MSFEGLVSLRKAALT
+3410 MSFDGLVSLRKAALT
-3425 FKDHFVGENK
+3425 FNDHFVGENK

-3495 AAILEGNKRAI
+3495 AAILEGDKRAI

-3552 GKSTQLVA
+3552 GKSTQVVEI
-3560 LKKQIMADGFTD
+3560 KKQIMADGFTD

-3582 ESQAKVQEKTTQEK
+3582 ESQEKAQEKTRQEK

-3607 NYENLYAAM
+3607 NYENLYAAI
-3616 RTGSIEDVGIIVE
+3616 RTGSIEDVGIIAE
-3629 YLQANSSAKD
+3629 YLQANSTAKD

-3653 QEYLDAVMNGGGA
+3653 QEYLYAVMNGGSA

-3695 KESMGE
+3695 KDSVGE
-3701 GDIADA
+3701 GDIVDA

-3723 VVRSLNSK
+3723 VVTSLNSK

-3737 ELINS
+3737 ELVNS

-3761 KQKTGQN
+3761 KKKTGQN

>member
-58 YDFATGKSYSAS
+58 YDFVTGKSYSAS

-101 ADRYSNI
+101 ADALNPGEDSR
-108 LMREPESGVLMPDYD
+108 RQRPTPDYGLID
-123 AIVAANNS
+123 NYNQSSNN
-131 QNSLSLAARSRALA
+131 LSLAARSRALA
-145 QKALADYEKQYR
+145 QKALAEYEKQYR
-157 TQLDSYGPY
+157 TQLDSYGPFM
-166 IDGSGKDVAGQYNA
+166 DNSGKDTAGQYNA

-185 DDANQAYEDAFADY
+185 DDANQAYEDALALY
-199 QKKQQA
+199 QKDQWLSEK
-205 ADYARRQDDKR
+205 ARRDVEELKEIDRYNAAKDKYDQANEQ
-216 KALQNE
+216 AL
-222 WAQYKQIQAD
+222 
-232 KSKAETDAA
+232 S
-241 EAWKSYYSM
+241 AWSSYYSM
-250 LPRAEDFASNQQN
+250 LYRAQDFDAQQQN
-263 PYGRTSYEDR
+263 PYTRDNEALMALAKYNLADPDT
-273 LDKVTSNRYSEEE
+273 LKNPLKIPLQAVDKAVNPGSAE
-286 QIRDLVM
+286 QQII
-293 TDEELAIMTYLRNTQ
+293 DEVLSDDELALLTYLRNTQ
-308 GEDAAQRYYNSLGL
+308 GEKAVQEYLQRS
-322 SERLKKHYEN
+322 K
-332 AFYEFGDENPV
+332 A
-343 GASVV
+343 
-348 SAWHNLAN
+348 
-356 EVYAPIGIAKE
+356 
-367 KLSGQ
+367 
-372 EIDPDA
+372 
-378 DYFKYGKLRDAARA
+378 YGKLQAQHNETLMKFAQKHPVSSSIMSTLYNTIGEVTAPVGMLADKLTGKELSDEAAYFALQQDRDLLRA
-392 GVMHDMGPTGQFVY
+392 GVMQDMGPVGQFVY
-406 QTLMSAVADSGVNGL
+406 QTLMSAVLDSGVNGL

-428 SSWVGAGLTGLSGF
+428 STWVGAGLTGASGF
-442 TDMTRQI
+442 SDMVRQI
-449 KERNGSDTQA
+449 KKRGGDDTQA
-459 LVLGT
+459 LVLGL
-464 IEGIA
+464 IEGAA

-478 DRMADMLTNK
+478 DRVADLLTSK
-488 VALRAALQKTLSSS
+488 APFKSALKSVLSNM

-513 VINQAADLIYGIVSG
+513 VINQTADYLYGEISG
-528 EETEFTKLID
+528 RETEFTKRID
-538 HYRKESGSDGE
+538 GYLAEGKTEGE
-549 AFWRTLLDMGGDT
+549 ALANALLDMGGET

-571 GGLVNS
+571 GGVVR
-577 GLAISINKGASAIDN
+577 GGGAAAINKGLSVAIAKYADYKSKGQTQTAS
-592 VATKVENKIAEWKS
+592 
-606 NRETKNAGHTYQ
+606 Q

-632 TDNQPISGN
+632 TENQPIAGN
-641 RAETAQKAETM
+641 RAETAQEADTRV
-652 ARIERLAQ
+652 RIERLAQ
-660 ETADAEMGEQTARQE
+660 ETAEAEMGEQAARQE
-675 MRQTEQQRVRQTP
+675 MRQTEQQRVRQ
-688 RQAAQTTDNASAE
+688 AAQTTENASAE

-756 VSGLSEQAKAEIW
+756 VSGLSDQAKVDIW

-774 AAVSVVVPG
+774 AAASVVVPG

-883 NFDMQAAVAERIR
+883 SFDLQSAIAERIR

-901 GQQLSEEDAL
+901 GQQLSQEDAL

-925 REAMRAFV
+925 RDAMRAFV

-970 DAMLRADAKDL
+970 DAMLRADAQDL
-981 VNIAE
+981 VAIAE
-986 VLDMALSAAQDAQ
+986 SLDMALSAAQEDAQ
-999 ESAQV
+999 EQ
-1004 GVSETESTM
+1004 SEAES
-1013 SDTQLAD
+1013 SSEESEPQFSRKN
-1020 GGIEVSGNDIAYP
+1020 GIE
-1033 ADADTLYSLRTLS
+1033 
-1046 KSDYVKERDKA
+1046 
-1057 AKQLSARLGISIEQA
+1057 
-1072 NKYIDDIS
+1072 
-1080 GVAAM
+1080 
-1085 IAADQSRLDFE
+1085 
-1096 AEPAFSALKKNSEYK
+1096 
-1111 WTVDF
+1111 
-1116 STLCKKRL
+1116 
-1124 LYTGTFD
+1124 
-1131 AIQEQMADAILTE
+1131 
-1144 EDYIKL
+1144 
-1150 RDMMAQKGY
+1150 
-1159 EVACAFCYVESRRKN
+1159 
-1174 NGEIIDKFLDVYK
+1174 
-1187 KAQRDG
+1187 
-1193 TKMELGASNR
+1193 
-1203 RRAFATEAGFTPTI
+1203 FAT
-1217 ADFNTTNGILN
+1217 DKYSDMNVNTS
-1228 IMHNHKGVYDAY
+1228 A
-1240 MYFMNARGTSK
+1240 
-1251 PKLIETRTEYNSEIL
+1251 EI
-1266 SLFRNKNAVNAMIK
+1266 
-1280 RGGLRLQSFSD
+1280 
-1291 FEVVNMLDM
+1291 
-1300 MQVVY
+1300 
-1305 DMSRVGL
+1305 
-1312 TSQAYTKVPAFARV
+1312 
-1326 FGQTGI
+1326 
-1332 KINESLVVK
+1332 
-1341 GLDANGQL
+1341 
-1349 IFDDVEGMPHEEAFR
+1349 
-1364 IREMYPENV
+1364 
-1373 GTILVGKD
+1373 
-1381 DATIRAAMADPRID
+1381 
-1395 FIIPYHRSGWSET
+1395 
-1408 NMQAL
+1408 
-1413 GIKGYTDYTKSQNEI
+1413 
-1428 SQIGEK
+1428 
-1434 IKNFYP
+1434 
-1440 SEYWDFSKSGDE
+1440 
-1452 NAQIYLEKCAES
+1452 
-1464 RRIPKFPQFA
+1464 
-1474 GESGYWKTL
+1474 
-1483 IDFKMYDN
+1483 
-1491 NGNGAPQRPVTP
+1491 
-1503 DVNLTE
+1503 
-1509 ARRVLDEYKGG
+1509 
-1520 HRTLPVAQDVVKEF
+1520 
-1534 IEWYRNNRTG
+1534 
-1544 NEAAS
+1544 S
-1549 SEVRELSDAGTKF
+1549 SEVRELSDAYTKF
-1562 SLRKKDPPEK
+1562 SLRKKEPPEK

-1586 PGQLFPPKVANPN
+1586 PGQLFPPMVANPN

-1612 EGETAKD
+1612 EGVTAKD

-1638 KGTQGGSGVLAYRP
+1638 KGTQGGSGALAYRP
-1652 GWHLGELPMANQFLR
+1652 GWHLGELPMAKQFSR

-1674 KDLFPANFIWA
+1674 KELFPANFIWA

-1704 TKNGKFQ
+1704 NKNGKFQ

-1787 GENGT
+1787 GESGT

-1834 SKLGDFTSGNTDWQ
+1834 SKLGDSTSGNTNWQ

-1853 AQIGFWFSDHDLAA
+1853 AQIGFWFSDHDLAS

-1965 TKDLIAVHNLSE
+1965 TKDLIAVHNLNE
-1977 ENLQKL
+1977 ENLQKS

-1992 SIAIARAEFGYSA
+1992 SIAIARAEFGYRA

-2011 VFDKNSIDPEANDK
+2011 VFDKNSIDPESNDK

-2048 DLVRAM
+2048 DVVRAM

-2102 GYEVQNLNRQLNDV
+2102 GYEVRNLNRQLNDV

-2161 DEEMAQEIIDLY
+2161 DEEMAHEIIDLY
-2173 EAAAALPTE
+2173 EAAAAIPTE

-2191 VRFDEVKAAIIPEST
+2191 VRFDEVKAAIVPEST

-2221 IEYEDGDEQ
+2221 IEYADGDEQ

-2254 QAKALL
+2254 QAKALM
-2260 DGVDVELNA
+2260 DGVDVEFNPE
-2269 DVVKAYARSALR
+2269 VVQAYARSALR

-2295 QATGKIL
+2295 QAAGKIL

-2366 RENGVSLTETQK
+2366 RENGVSLTESQK

-2418 YPEIFRADTVE
+2418 YPEIFPADTVE
-2429 GDQINALMAFKQM
+2429 GDQINALIAFKQM

-2487 QKIEN
+2487 QKIES

-2497 YDAELKV
+2497 YDAELKA
-2504 QKKAKV
+2504 QKKVKV
-2510 AQFQAIAERLAEAK
+2510 AQFQEIAKRLAEAK

-2540 KLVRKETGVK
+2540 KLIHKETGVK
-2550 MPGGESMSP
+2550 MPGGEGMSP

-2573 AARETNDT
+2573 KAREANDT
-2581 EAYQEAYKAYK
+2581 AAYQEAYKAYK

-2597 ERIQSTVVVPAV
+2597 ERIQSTVVAPAV
-2609 QEALNLARARFK
+2609 QDALNLARARFK

-2636 TQRVIKQAKALVDML
+2636 MQRVIKQAKALVDML

-2712 QAKGEAPE
+2712 QANGEAPA

-2745 QGGRFTLRS
+2745 QGGHFTLRS

-2793 DASIQEMGK
+2793 EASIQEMSK
-2802 RPDARLNAV
+2802 RPDAKLNAV

-2906 LTAMRPQGKQHI
+2906 LTAMRPQGKQHM

-2935 FTVRITEADIAK
+2935 FTVRMTEADIAK

-2987 FTEKSYWPLTSDPN
+2987 FTEKTYWPLTSDPN
-3001 VLKSKEPTTD
+3001 VLKSKEPTAD

-3065 YLNYQQ
+3065 YLNYKQ
-3071 HDDDGLTT
+3071 HDDAGLTT
-3079 GSIKES
+3079 GGVKES
-3085 MERLFGTGGQ
+3085 MERLLGSDGQ

-3200 DTSKAQTAMDKIETS
+3200 NTSKAQTAMDKIETA

-3220 ANRADAVT
+3220 ANKADAVT

-3247 QVGSEAYFRTVAERF
+3247 QVGSEAYFRAVAKRF
-3262 DSIMDRTQV
+3262 DGIMDRTQV

-3285 NGMVKELTAFKAE
+3285 NGLVKELTAFKAE

-3325 VTRSALV
+3325 VTRSVLV
-3332 FAANAALTALAEAL
+3332 FTANAALTALAEAL

-3410 MSFEGLVSLRKAALT
+3410 MSFDGLVSLRKAALT
-3425 FKDHFVGENK
+3425 FNDHFVGENK

-3495 AAILEGNKRAI
+3495 AAILEGDKRAI

-3560 LKKQIMADGFTD
+3560 LKKQIMEDGFTD

-3582 ESQAKVQEKTTQEK
+3582 ESQAKAQEKTTQEK

-3607 NYENLYAAM
+3607 NYDNLYAAI
-3616 RTGSIEDVGIIVE
+3616 RTGSIEDVGIIAE
-3629 YLQANSSAKD
+3629 YLQANSTAKD

-3653 QEYLDAVMNGGGA
+3653 QEYLDAVMNGGSA
-3666 ESLKQ
+3666 ENLKQ

-3695 KESMGE
+3695 KDSVSE

-3707 KQTARELIDSG
+3707 KQTAMELIDSG

-3723 VVRSLNSK
+3723 VVTSLNSK

-3737 ELINS
+3737 ELVNS

-3761 KQKTGQN
+3761 KKKTGQN

>member
-58 YDFATGKSYSAS
+58 YDFVTGKSYSAS

-250 LPRAEDFASNQQN
+250 LPKAEDFASNQQN

-308 GEDAAQRYYNSLGL
+308 GDDAAQRYYNSLGL

-348 SAWHNLAN
+348 STWHNLAN
-356 EVYAPIGIAKE
+356 EVYAPIGIAKA

-392 GVMHDMGPTGQFVY
+392 GVMQDMGPTGQFVY

-428 SSWVGAGLTGLSGF
+428 STWVGAGLTGLSGF

-449 KERNGSDTQA
+449 KERNASDAQA
-459 LVLGT
+459 LVLGA

-538 HYRKESGSDGE
+538 HYREESGSDGE

-571 GGLVNS
+571 GGIVNS
-577 GLAISINKGASAIDN
+577 GLAISINKGASTIDN

-606 NRETKNAGHTYQ
+606 NRETKNAGQTSQ

-632 TDNQPISGN
+632 TENQLIAGN
-641 RAETAQKAETM
+641 RAETAQEAETR

-660 ETADAEMGEQTARQE
+660 ETADAEMGEQAARQE
-675 MRQTEQQRVRQTP
+675 MRQTEQQRVRQMT
-688 RQAAQTTDNASAE
+688 RQAAQTTENASAE

-707 AVYGRDAA
+707 AIYGKDAA

-724 ALQNYRRAFD
+724 TLQNYRRAFD

-883 NFDMQAAVAERIR
+883 SFDLQAAVAERIR

-970 DAMLRADAKDL
+970 DAMLRADAQDL
-981 VNIAE
+981 VAIAE
-986 VLDMALSAAQDAQ
+986 SLDMALSAAQEDAQ
-999 ESAQV
+999 EQ
-1004 GVSETESTM
+1004 SEAES
-1013 SDTQLAD
+1013 SSEESEPQFSRKN
-1020 GGIEVSGNDIAYP
+1020 GIE
-1033 ADADTLYSLRTLS
+1033 
-1046 KSDYVKERDKA
+1046 
-1057 AKQLSARLGISIEQA
+1057 
-1072 NKYIDDIS
+1072 
-1080 GVAAM
+1080 
-1085 IAADQSRLDFE
+1085 
-1096 AEPAFSALKKNSEYK
+1096 
-1111 WTVDF
+1111 
-1116 STLCKKRL
+1116 
-1124 LYTGTFD
+1124 
-1131 AIQEQMADAILTE
+1131 
-1144 EDYIKL
+1144 
-1150 RDMMAQKGY
+1150 
-1159 EVACAFCYVESRRKN
+1159 
-1174 NGEIIDKFLDVYK
+1174 
-1187 KAQRDG
+1187 
-1193 TKMELGASNR
+1193 
-1203 RRAFATEAGFTPTI
+1203 FATDKYSDMNVNTSAEIFSEA
-1217 ADFNTTNGILN
+1217 
-1228 IMHNHKGVYDAY
+1228 
-1240 MYFMNARGTSK
+1240 
-1251 PKLIETRTEYNSEIL
+1251 
-1266 SLFRNKNAVNAMIK
+1266 
-1280 RGGLRLQSFSD
+1280 
-1291 FEVVNMLDM
+1291 
-1300 MQVVY
+1300 
-1305 DMSRVGL
+1305 
-1312 TSQAYTKVPAFARV
+1312 
-1326 FGQTGI
+1326 
-1332 KINESLVVK
+1332 
-1341 GLDANGQL
+1341 
-1349 IFDDVEGMPHEEAFR
+1349 
-1364 IREMYPENV
+1364 
-1373 GTILVGKD
+1373 
-1381 DATIRAAMADPRID
+1381 
-1395 FIIPYHRSGWSET
+1395 
-1408 NMQAL
+1408 
-1413 GIKGYTDYTKSQNEI
+1413 
-1428 SQIGEK
+1428 
-1434 IKNFYP
+1434 
-1440 SEYWDFSKSGDE
+1440 
-1452 NAQIYLEKCAES
+1452 
-1464 RRIPKFPQFA
+1464 
-1474 GESGYWKTL
+1474 
-1483 IDFKMYDN
+1483 
-1491 NGNGAPQRPVTP
+1491 
-1503 DVNLTE
+1503 
-1509 ARRVLDEYKGG
+1509 
-1520 HRTLPVAQDVVKEF
+1520 
-1534 IEWYRNNRTG
+1534 
-1544 NEAAS
+1544 
-1549 SEVRELSDAGTKF
+1549 RELSDADTKF

-1586 PGQLFPPKVANPN
+1586 PGQLFPPMVANPN

-1612 EGETAKD
+1612 EGVTAKD

-1638 KGTQGGSGVLAYRP
+1638 KGTQGGSGALAYRP
-1652 GWHLGELPMANQFLR
+1652 GWHLGELPMAKQFSR

-1674 KDLFPANFIWA
+1674 KELFPANFIWA

-1704 TKNGKFQ
+1704 NKNGKFQ

-1834 SKLGDFTSGNTDWQ
+1834 SKLGDSTSGNTNWQ

-1853 AQIGFWFSDHDLAA
+1853 AQIGFWFSDHDLAE
-1867 TVFTDPDKTKAVYLS
+1867 TVFTDPEKTKAVYLS

-1965 TKDLIAVHNLSE
+1965 TKDLIAVHNLTADK
-1977 ENLQKL
+1977 LQKAL
-1983 LKLGGLPAP
+1983 ELGGFPAP
-1992 SIAIARAEFGYSA
+1992 SIAIAKTSLGHQNF
-2005 YGPISL
+2005 GPISL
-2011 VFDKNSIDPEANDK
+2011 VFGRDAIDPKRDRRNK
-2025 NRVYGADAWTPVVP
+2025 VYSADAWTPTFP
-2039 SDEEYETPE
+2039 MIEYEADRKRDAQIRNRIRQLIDSIPEEYRQRLYQVSSDLEYYLNSYNGEAGLVDMAMSDYAFKAAYLRDMGTPVEVAKTTMRYGGISAETESRLMKILDVFGYDLELMRETPVSQLMEQYGDAVDEAVPGATESNLRFGRLIGRAVKYANGELGTHEVQVDDLAETNRQIDERLDEGEYRRWLE
-2048 DLVRAM
+2048 DLFSGIEASSGVRNSKELYTASGNRRGFAQTHYSVTVENIARAM
-2054 YATQAERGEDRYLL
+2054 FEGKNA
-2068 DPETLQALAAP
+2068 
-2079 EYKSIDDIKEDS
+2079 KNDS
-2091 GRLGYVNPYEH
+2091 SFH
-2102 GYEVQNLNRQLNDV
+2102 GVKNL
-2116 INRLVDD
+2116 
-2123 YDFAESDAEASIR
+2123 
-2136 RAATLEHNIDTVI
+2136 RAATAETFKSV
-2149 DSFASEEDGYHI
+2149 
-2161 DEEMAQEIIDLY
+2161 EEMHAREGRIRARTQEEADALTSEMNARLNNLVSRILQSKYNYDETDRNVLIDADTLGNIIVSEIAEGKYTEESIRKTLSEYGYSPDAEDVSGLK
-2173 EAAAALPTE
+2173 ALLDDTKTMPVNI
-2182 FFEAKPQRA
+2182 FEAKPQRA
-2191 VRFDEVKAAIIPEST
+2191 VYFDEVKAAIVPEST
-2206 SESLKNELKERVGQV
+2206 SENLKSELKERVGQV
-2221 IEYEDGDEQ
+2221 IEYADGDEQ

-2238 LEEVKF
+2238 LEDVKF
-2244 SLKDTSEVDE
+2244 SLKDTSDVDE
-2254 QAKALL
+2254 QAKALM

-2295 QATGKIL
+2295 QAAGKIL

-2366 RENGVSLTETQK
+2366 RENGVSLTESQK

-2418 YPEIFRADTVE
+2418 YPEIFQADTVE

-2464 RIQGDALSIAGAKEA
+2464 RIQGDALSIAGAKVA

-2497 YDAELKV
+2497 YDAELKA

-2510 AQFQAIAERLAEAK
+2510 AQFQEIAERLAEAK

-2540 KLVRKETGVK
+2540 KLIRKETGVK

-2573 AARETNDT
+2573 TAREANDT
-2581 EAYQEAYKAYK
+2581 AAYQRAFADYRA
-2592 ELLKK
+2592 LLKK
-2597 ERIQSTVVVPAV
+2597 ERIQSTVVAPAV
-2609 QEALNLARARFK
+2609 QDALNLARARFK

-2680 GAANKGEVTKQAA
+2680 GAANKGEVTKEAA

-2703 QTYQAIWDD
+2703 QTYQAIWND
-2712 QAKGEAPE
+2712 QAKGEAPA

-2802 RPDARLNAV
+2802 RPDAKLNAA

-2842 IQGLYEGEREKFG
+2842 IQGLYEGERAKFG

-2863 TAAMM
+2863 AAAMM
-2868 KDADVTS
+2868 KDTDVTS

-2906 LTAMRPQGKQHI
+2906 LTAMRPQGKQHM

-2935 FTVRITEADIAK
+2935 FTVRMTEADIAK

-2987 FTEKSYWPLTSDPN
+2987 FTEKTYWPLTSDPN

-3071 HDDDGLTT
+3071 HDDDGLNT
-3079 GSIKES
+3079 GSVKES
-3085 MERLFGTGGQ
+3085 MERLLGTGGQ

-3200 DTSKAQTAMDKIETS
+3200 NTSKAQTAMDKIETA

-3220 ANRADAVT
+3220 ANKADAVT

-3247 QVGSEAYFRTVAERF
+3247 QVGSDAYFRTVAERF

-3285 NGMVKELTAFKAE
+3285 NGLVKELTAFKAE

-3313 GRNPKSRAAQAA
+3313 GRNPKSSAAHAA

-3358 LMEYLLDAKKGFLK
+3358 LMEYLLDTKKGFLK
-3372 EYTDEFL
+3372 EYTDEFM

-3410 MSFEGLVSLRKAALT
+3410 MSFDGLVSLRKAALT
-3425 FKDHFVGENK
+3425 FNDHFVGENK

-3495 AAILEGNKRAI
+3495 AAILEGDKRAI

-3511 RLAADTQGK
+3511 RLAAETQGK

-3582 ESQAKVQEKTTQEK
+3582 ESQAKAQEKTTQEK

-3607 NYENLYAAM
+3607 NYENLYAAI
-3616 RTGSIEDVGIIVE
+3616 RTGSIEDVGIIAE
-3629 YLQANSSAKD
+3629 YLQANSTAKD

-3653 QEYLDAVMNGGGA
+3653 QEYLYAVMNGGSA

-3737 ELINS
+3737 ELTNS

>member
-58 YDFATGKSYSAS
+58 YDFVTGKSYSAS

-89 SALDAAQSMQKE
+89 SVFEQAQELQKAADALNPGEDPHRQ
-101 ADRYSNI
+101 R
-108 LMREPESGVLMPDYD
+108 PTPDYGLID
-123 AIVAANNS
+123 NYNQSSNN
-131 QNSLSLAARSRALA
+131 LSLAARSRALA
-145 QKALADYEKQYR
+145 QKALAEYEKQYR

-185 DDANQAYEDAFADY
+185 DDANQAYEDALALY
-199 QKKQQA
+199 QKDQWLSEK
-205 ADYARRQDDKR
+205 ARRDVEELKEIDRYNAAKDKYDQANEQ
-216 KALQNE
+216 AL
-222 WAQYKQIQAD
+222 
-232 KSKAETDAA
+232 S
-241 EAWKSYYSM
+241 AWSSYYSM
-250 LPRAEDFASNQQN
+250 LYRAQDFDAQQQN
-263 PYGRTSYEDR
+263 PYTRDNEALMALAKYNLADPDT
-273 LDKVTSNRYSEEE
+273 LKNPLKVPLQAVDKAVNPGSAE
-286 QIRDLVM
+286 QQII
-293 TDEELAIMTYLRNTQ
+293 DEVLSDDELALLTYLRNTQ
-308 GEDAAQRYYNSLGL
+308 GEKAVQEYLQRSEAYGRLQAQHNETLMKFAQKHPVSSSIMSTLYNTIG
-322 SERLKKHYEN
+322 EVT
-332 AFYEFGDENPV
+332 APV
-343 GASVV
+343 GMLVD
-348 SAWHNLAN
+348 
-356 EVYAPIGIAKE
+356 
-367 KLSGQ
+367 KLSGK
-372 EIDPDA
+372 ELSDEA
-378 DYFKYGKLRDAARA
+378 AYFALQRDRDLLRA
-392 GVMHDMGPTGQFVY
+392 GVMQDMGPVGQFVY
-406 QTLMSAVADSGVNGL
+406 QTLMSAVLDSGVNGL

-428 SSWVGAGLTGLSGF
+428 STWVGAGLTGASGF
-442 TDMTRQI
+442 SDMVRQI
-449 KERNGSDTQA
+449 KKRGGDDTQA
-459 LVLGT
+459 LVLGL
-464 IEGIA
+464 IEGAA

-478 DRMADMLTNK
+478 DRVADLLTS
-488 VALRAALQKTLSSS
+488 KTPFKSTLKSVLANM

-513 VINQAADLIYGIVSG
+513 VINQTADYLYGEISG
-528 EETEFTKLID
+528 RETEFTKRIEGYLAEG
-538 HYRKESGSDGE
+538 KTEGE
-549 AFWRTLLDMGGDT
+549 ALANALLDMGGET

-571 GGLVNS
+571 GGVVR
-577 GLAISINKGASAIDN
+577 GGGAAAINKGLSAAIAKYADYKSKGQTQTAS
-592 VATKVENKIAEWKS
+592 
-606 NRETKNAGHTYQ
+606 Q
-618 TAQETAQAQQNAQV
+618 TAQETTQAQQNAQV
-632 TDNQPISGN
+632 TENQPIAEN
-641 RAETAQKAETM
+641 RAETVQEAETR

-660 ETADAEMGEQTARQE
+660 ETADAEMGEQAARQD
-675 MRQTEQQRVRQTP
+675 MRQTEQQRVRQT
-688 RQAAQTTDNASAE
+688 TENASAE

-707 AVYGRDAA
+707 AVYGKDAA

-774 AAVSVVVPG
+774 AAASVVVPG

-883 NFDMQAAVAERIR
+883 SFDLQAAVSERIR

-901 GQQLSEEDAL
+901 GQHLSEEDAL

-955 QIAAKYGAGNSRAEV
+955 KIVAKYGAGNSRAEV
-970 DAMLRADAKDL
+970 DAMLRADSQDL

-986 VLDMALSAAQDAQ
+986 SLDMALSAVQEDAQ
-999 ESAQV
+999 EQSVQVQSEGSAGGESEAEYSRKWPSFGLSEQEWAMFYRKIGEMKAGKSAQLH
-1004 GVSETESTM
+1004 VSPEGYYIFDIENKLVYT
-1013 SDTQLAD
+1013 D
-1020 GGIEVSGNDIAYP
+1020 GGWMNPKVVRVVAFNLTDGTELD
-1033 ADADTLYSLRTLS
+1033 
-1046 KSDYVKERDKA
+1046 A
-1057 AKQLSARLGISIEQA
+1057 AKQFFIDGEDGRV
-1072 NKYIDDIS
+1072 KYERIRDIL
-1080 GVAAM
+1080 
-1085 IAADQSRLDFE
+1085 ADIFE
-1096 AEPAFSALKKNSEYK
+1096 K
-1111 WTVDF
+1111 
-1116 STLCKKRL
+1116 
-1124 LYTGTFD
+1124 
-1131 AIQEQMADAILTE
+1131 
-1144 EDYIKL
+1144 
-1150 RDMMAQKGY
+1150 
-1159 EVACAFCYVESRRKN
+1159 
-1174 NGEIIDKFLDVYK
+1174 
-1187 KAQRDG
+1187 
-1193 TKMELGASNR
+1193 
-1203 RRAFATEAGFTPTI
+1203 
-1217 ADFNTTNGILN
+1217 
-1228 IMHNHKGVYDAY
+1228 
-1240 MYFMNARGTSK
+1240 
-1251 PKLIETRTEYNSEIL
+1251 
-1266 SLFRNKNAVNAMIK
+1266 
-1280 RGGLRLQSFSD
+1280 
-1291 FEVVNMLDM
+1291 EVV
-1300 MQVVY
+1300 
-1305 DMSRVGL
+1305 S
-1312 TSQAYTKVPAFARV
+1312 
-1326 FGQTGI
+1326 I
-1332 KINESLVVK
+1332 
-1341 GLDANGQL
+1341 
-1349 IFDDVEGMPHEEAFR
+1349 H
-1364 IREMYPENV
+1364 
-1373 GTILVGKD
+1373 
-1381 DATIRAAMADPRID
+1381 
-1395 FIIPYHRSGWSET
+1395 
-1408 NMQAL
+1408 
-1413 GIKGYTDYTKSQNEI
+1413 
-1428 SQIGEK
+1428 
-1434 IKNFYP
+1434 
-1440 SEYWDFSKSGDE
+1440 
-1452 NAQIYLEKCAES
+1452 
-1464 RRIPKFPQFA
+1464 
-1474 GESGYWKTL
+1474 
-1483 IDFKMYDN
+1483 
-1491 NGNGAPQRPVTP
+1491 
-1503 DVNLTE
+1503 
-1509 ARRVLDEYKGG
+1509 
-1520 HRTLPVAQDVVKEF
+1520 
-1534 IEWYRNNRTG
+1534 
-1544 NEAAS
+1544 
-1549 SEVRELSDAGTKF
+1549 
-1562 SLRKKDPPEK
+1562 
-1572 TLTAYKVFVAFENK
+1572 
-1586 PGQLFPPKVANPN
+1586 
-1599 GESTPVG
+1599 
-1606 VWLDAD
+1606 
-1612 EGETAKD
+1612 
-1619 KNGNELVNTL
+1619 
-1629 GRKQVKAGG
+1629 
-1638 KGTQGGSGVLAYRP
+1638 
-1652 GWHLGELPMANQFLR
+1652 
-1667 VNPETGV
+1667 
-1674 KDLFPANFIWA
+1674 
-1685 ECEIAADR
+1685 
-1693 NYQEEAMSYGY
+1693 
-1704 TKNGKFQ
+1704 
-1711 HSLAGLPK
+1711 
-1719 LPTDGYYMYRT
+1719 
-1730 NPDPTTL
+1730 
-1737 PWYITG
+1737 
-1743 AMKVTKILSDAETD
+1743 
-1757 QILRDHGI
+1757 
-1765 EPMKRQGGPI
+1765 
-1775 DLEKFG
+1775 
-1781 FKAGEV
+1781 AGEV
-1787 GENGT
+1787 LGETQRQDGEGEGQGRTGAGEGNRGNLSAEEGS
-1792 KFSLKDSEAFKKW
+1792 KFSLKDSENFKKW

-1829 NVFDR
+1829 NAFDR
-1834 SKLGDFTSGNTDWQ
+1834 SKLGDFTSGNTDWR

-1867 TVFTDPDKTKAVYLS
+1867 TVFTDPEKTKAVYLS

-1887 RTKLDSLWNALEH
+1887 RTKLESLWNALEH

-1955 RFSLKSPVEE
+1955 RFSLKYPVEE
-1965 TKDLIAVHNLSE
+1965 TKDLIAVHNLTE
-1977 ENLQKL
+1977 KNLL
-1983 LKLGGLPAP
+1983 DSLKLGGLPSP
-1992 SIAIARAEFGYSA
+1992 SLAVVRVESGHSM

-2011 VFDKNSIDPEANDK
+2011 VFDKSSIDPQTDTRNH
-2025 NRVYGADAWTPVVP
+2025 VYGSDAYTPTNPGVEYPVNYDQMLSVEKRLNQLAQQVAGGIFQNSSVIRAAGIEDTSRENTEQLAERLANKEVVRAAYLADRNETLEPVIKAKEFSRFGNDTLKAFIKQVGEQKLVELNEAIELGKKGDDYATAENQVRQLIRAWFEKEHKTMLDRKPELREKRVDNYMRNNVSVFTVEDFIRNALEFYRDGEQSTDEIDRMATSDALMEKTDEKDVTQWLLQQFDGMLGAPGIYNGKERFTPSGKRRSFDQLHYAYTLENIVRAMNETQRQRGEGIFGISATALLSTATP
-2039 SDEEYETPE
+2039 EYGSIDAIKSDSARLRLAGDEEYSQLLKNMDE
-2048 DLVRAM
+2048 DIDSVIQQVRR
-2054 YATQAERGEDRYLL
+2054 QNKPHSDNSFEEGEIIGSVIMS
-2068 DPETLQALAAP
+2068 AAVG
-2079 EYKSIDDIKEDS
+2079 KHTTTAIIKAFGKE
-2091 GRLGYVNPYEH
+2091 GYV
-2102 GYEVQNLNRQLNDV
+2102 
-2116 INRLVDD
+2116 
-2123 YDFAESDAEASIR
+2123 
-2136 RAATLEHNIDTVI
+2136 IDNETAKQI
-2149 DSFASEEDGYHI
+2149 LALYH
-2161 DEEMAQEIIDLY
+2161 
-2173 EAAAALPTE
+2173 AAARFPTGY
-2182 FFEAKPQRA
+2182 FEAKPQRA

-2221 IEYEDGDEQ
+2221 IEYADGDEQ

-2238 LEEVKF
+2238 LENVKF
-2244 SLKDTSEVDE
+2244 SLKDTSEVDD
-2254 QAKALL
+2254 QAKALM
-2260 DGVDVELNA
+2260 DGVDVEYNA
-2269 DVVKAYARSALR
+2269 EVVQAYARSALR

-2295 QATGKIL
+2295 QAAGKIL

-2327 DGGEGVSQ
+2327 DGGEGVGQ

-2366 RENGVSLTETQK
+2366 RENGVSLTENQK

-2479 SKQLYGSA
+2479 SKQFYGSA

-2497 YDAELKV
+2497 YDAELKA
-2504 QKKAKV
+2504 QKKVKV
-2510 AQFQAIAERLAEAK
+2510 AQFQEIAERLAEAK

-2540 KLVRKETGVK
+2540 KLIRKETGVK
-2550 MPGGESMSP
+2550 MPGGDGMSP

-2573 AARETNDT
+2573 AAREANDT
-2581 EAYQEAYKAYK
+2581 AAYQRAFADYRA
-2592 ELLKK
+2592 LLKK
-2597 ERIQSTVVVPAV
+2597 ERIASTVVAPAV
-2609 QEALNLARARFK
+2609 QDALNLARARFK

-2656 GVRVPRMMQDNLLTL
+2656 GVRVPRMMQDSLLTL

-2693 AMREQLTALR
+2693 AMREQLIALR
-2703 QTYQAIWDD
+2703 QTYQAIWND
-2712 QAKGEAPE
+2712 QAKGEAPA

-2745 QGGRFTLRS
+2745 QGGHFTLRS

-2863 TAAMM
+2863 AAAMM

-2906 LTAMRPQGKQHI
+2906 LTAMRPQGKQHM

-2935 FTVRITEADIAK
+2935 FTVRMTEADIAK

-2987 FTEKSYWPLTSDPN
+2987 FTEKTYWPLTSDPN

-3018 NPGFLKPLKAGA
+3018 NPGFLKPLNAGA

-3071 HDDDGLTT
+3071 HDDDGLNT
-3079 GSIKES
+3079 GSVKES
-3085 MERLFGTGGQ
+3085 MERLLGTGGQ

-3200 DTSKAQTAMDKIETS
+3200 NTSKAQTAMDKIETS

-3247 QVGSEAYFRTVAERF
+3247 QVGSDAYFRTVAERF
-3262 DSIMDRTQV
+3262 DGIMDRTQV

-3325 VTRSALV
+3325 VTRSVLV

-3358 LMEYLLDAKKGFLK
+3358 LMEYLLDARKGFLK

-3425 FKDHFVGENK
+3425 FNDHFVGENK

-3495 AAILEGNKRAI
+3495 AAILEGDKRAI

-3552 GKSTQLVA
+3552 GKSAQLVA

-3582 ESQAKVQEKTTQEK
+3582 ESQAKAQENTTQEK

-3607 NYENLYAAM
+3607 NYENLYAAI
-3616 RTGSIEDVGIIVE
+3616 RTGSIEDVGIIAE
-3629 YLQANSSAKD
+3629 YLQANSTAKD

-3653 QEYLDAVMNGGGA
+3653 QEYLDAVMNGGSA
-3666 ESLKQ
+3666 ESLKK

-3683 NGWVKDARYAEL
+3683 NGWLKDARYAEM
-3695 KESMGE
+3695 KESVGE

-3707 KQTARELIDSG
+3707 KQTAMELIDSG
-3718 ADVSN
+3718 VDVSN
-3723 VVRSLNSK
+3723 VVKSLNSK

-3737 ELINS
+3737 ELVNS

-3761 KQKTGQN
+3761 KKKTGQN

>member
-58 YDFATGKSYSAS
+58 YDFVTGKSYSAS

-250 LPRAEDFASNQQN
+250 LPKAEDFASNQQN

-273 LDKVTSNRYSEEE
+273 LDKVTSNKYSEED

-332 AFYEFGDENPV
+332 AFYEFGAENPV

-348 SAWHNLAN
+348 STWHNLAN
-356 EVYAPIGIAKE
+356 EVYAPIGIAKA

-392 GVMHDMGPTGQFVY
+392 GVMQDMGSTGQFVY

-428 SSWVGAGLTGLSGF
+428 SSLVGAGLTGLSGF

-449 KERNGSDTQA
+449 KKRNGSDTQA

-469 EVVTEKMGF
+469 EVATEKMGF

-513 VINQAADLIYGIVSG
+513 IINQAADLIYGIVSG

-538 HYRKESGSDGE
+538 HYREESESDGE

-606 NRETKNAGHTYQ
+606 NRETKKAGQTSQ
-618 TAQETAQAQQNAQV
+618 TAQETAQTQQNAQV
-632 TDNQPISGN
+632 TENQPIAGN
-641 RAETAQKAETM
+641 RAETAQEAETR

-660 ETADAEMGEQTARQE
+660 DTADAEIGEQAARQE
-675 MRQTEQQRVRQTP
+675 MRQTEQQRVRQTT
-688 RQAAQTTDNASAE
+688 RQAAQTTENASAE

-707 AVYGRDAA
+707 RVYGRDAA

-724 ALQNYRRAFD
+724 TLQNYRRAFD

-774 AAVSVVVPG
+774 AAASVVVPG

-883 NFDMQAAVAERIR
+883 SFDLQAAVAERIR
-896 QYAEQ
+896 QYADQ
-901 GQQLSEEDAL
+901 GQQLSQEDAL

-970 DAMLRADAKDL
+970 DAMLRADAQDL
-981 VNIAE
+981 VSIAE
-986 VLDMALSAAQDAQ
+986 SLDMALSAAQEDAQ
-999 ESAQV
+999 AQSVQVQSEESAGGESEAEYSRKRPSFGLSEQELEMFYRKI
-1004 GVSETESTM
+1004 GEMKAGKRAQFHVSPEGYYIFDIENKLVYT
-1013 SDTQLAD
+1013 D
-1020 GGIEVSGNDIAYP
+1020 GGWMNPKVVRVVAFNLTDGTELD
-1033 ADADTLYSLRTLS
+1033 
-1046 KSDYVKERDKA
+1046 A
-1057 AKQLSARLGISIEQA
+1057 AKQFFIDGEDGRV
-1072 NKYIDDIS
+1072 KYERIRDIL
-1080 GVAAM
+1080 
-1085 IAADQSRLDFE
+1085 ADIFE
-1096 AEPAFSALKKNSEYK
+1096 K
-1111 WTVDF
+1111 
-1116 STLCKKRL
+1116 
-1124 LYTGTFD
+1124 
-1131 AIQEQMADAILTE
+1131 
-1144 EDYIKL
+1144 
-1150 RDMMAQKGY
+1150 
-1159 EVACAFCYVESRRKN
+1159 
-1174 NGEIIDKFLDVYK
+1174 
-1187 KAQRDG
+1187 
-1193 TKMELGASNR
+1193 
-1203 RRAFATEAGFTPTI
+1203 
-1217 ADFNTTNGILN
+1217 
-1228 IMHNHKGVYDAY
+1228 
-1240 MYFMNARGTSK
+1240 
-1251 PKLIETRTEYNSEIL
+1251 
-1266 SLFRNKNAVNAMIK
+1266 
-1280 RGGLRLQSFSD
+1280 
-1291 FEVVNMLDM
+1291 EVV
-1300 MQVVY
+1300 
-1305 DMSRVGL
+1305 S
-1312 TSQAYTKVPAFARV
+1312 
-1326 FGQTGI
+1326 I
-1332 KINESLVVK
+1332 
-1341 GLDANGQL
+1341 
-1349 IFDDVEGMPHEEAFR
+1349 H
-1364 IREMYPENV
+1364 
-1373 GTILVGKD
+1373 
-1381 DATIRAAMADPRID
+1381 
-1395 FIIPYHRSGWSET
+1395 
-1408 NMQAL
+1408 
-1413 GIKGYTDYTKSQNEI
+1413 
-1428 SQIGEK
+1428 
-1434 IKNFYP
+1434 
-1440 SEYWDFSKSGDE
+1440 
-1452 NAQIYLEKCAES
+1452 
-1464 RRIPKFPQFA
+1464 
-1474 GESGYWKTL
+1474 
-1483 IDFKMYDN
+1483 
-1491 NGNGAPQRPVTP
+1491 
-1503 DVNLTE
+1503 
-1509 ARRVLDEYKGG
+1509 
-1520 HRTLPVAQDVVKEF
+1520 
-1534 IEWYRNNRTG
+1534 
-1544 NEAAS
+1544 
-1549 SEVRELSDAGTKF
+1549 
-1562 SLRKKDPPEK
+1562 
-1572 TLTAYKVFVAFENK
+1572 
-1586 PGQLFPPKVANPN
+1586 
-1599 GESTPVG
+1599 
-1606 VWLDAD
+1606 
-1612 EGETAKD
+1612 
-1619 KNGNELVNTL
+1619 
-1629 GRKQVKAGG
+1629 
-1638 KGTQGGSGVLAYRP
+1638 
-1652 GWHLGELPMANQFLR
+1652 
-1667 VNPETGV
+1667 
-1674 KDLFPANFIWA
+1674 
-1685 ECEIAADR
+1685 
-1693 NYQEEAMSYGY
+1693 
-1704 TKNGKFQ
+1704 
-1711 HSLAGLPK
+1711 
-1719 LPTDGYYMYRT
+1719 
-1730 NPDPTTL
+1730 
-1737 PWYITG
+1737 
-1743 AMKVTKILSDAETD
+1743 
-1757 QILRDHGI
+1757 
-1765 EPMKRQGGPI
+1765 
-1775 DLEKFG
+1775 
-1781 FKAGEV
+1781 AGEV
-1787 GENGT
+1787 LGETQRQDGGGEGQGRTGAGEGNRGNLSAEEGS

-1834 SKLGDFTSGNTDWQ
+1834 SKLGDFTSGNTDWR

-1853 AQIGFWFSDHDLAA
+1853 AQIGFWFSDHDLAE

-1955 RFSLKSPVEE
+1955 RFSLKSTVEE

-2039 SDEEYETPE
+2039 SDDEYETPE
-2048 DLVRAM
+2048 DVVRAM

-2079 EYKSIDDIKEDS
+2079 EYKSIDDIKDDS

-2191 VRFDEVKAAIIPEST
+2191 VRFDEVKAAIVPEST

-2221 IEYEDGDEQ
+2221 IEYADGDEQ

-2254 QAKALL
+2254 QAKALM
-2260 DGVDVELNA
+2260 DGVDVEFNPE
-2269 DVVKAYARSALR
+2269 VVQAYARSALR

-2295 QATGKIL
+2295 QAAGKIL

-2327 DGGEGVSQ
+2327 DGGDGVSQ

-2357 QYSALRRDL
+2357 QYSALRRYL
-2366 RENGVSLTETQK
+2366 RENGVSLTESQK

-2559 SAKMRFSQLAEDMQ
+2559 SAKMRFSQLADDMQ

-2581 EAYQEAYKAYK
+2581 AAYQEAYKAYK

-2597 ERIQSTVVVPAV
+2597 ERIQSTVVAPAV
-2609 QEALNLARARFK
+2609 QDALNLARARFK

-2627 EGTVKKQKA
+2627 EGTVQKQKA

-2656 GVRVPRMMQDNLLTL
+2656 GVRVPRMMQDSLLTL

-2693 AMREQLTALR
+2693 AMREQLTTLR
-2703 QTYQAIWDD
+2703 QTYEAIWND
-2712 QAKGEAPE
+2712 QAKGEAPA

-2793 DASIQEMGK
+2793 EASIQEMGK
-2802 RPDARLNAV
+2802 RPDAKLNAV

-2863 TAAMM
+2863 AAAMM

-2882 SHVNTVRMGGHDVK
+2882 NHVNTVRMGGHDVK

-2906 LTAMRPQGKQHI
+2906 LTAMRPQGKQHM

-2935 FTVRITEADIAK
+2935 FTVRMTEADIAK

-3018 NPGFLKPLKAGA
+3018 NPGFIKPLKAGA

-3079 GSIKES
+3079 GSVKES
-3085 MERLFGTGGQ
+3085 MERLLGTGGQ

-3247 QVGSEAYFRTVAERF
+3247 QVGSDAYFRAVAERF

-3325 VTRSALV
+3325 VTRSVLV

-3372 EYTDEFL
+3372 EYTDEFM

-3425 FKDHFVGENK
+3425 FNDHFVGENK

-3481 AVSGKFADNYEALY
+3481 AVIGKFADNYEALY
-3495 AAILEGNKRAI
+3495 AAILEGDKRAI

-3560 LKKQIMADGFTD
+3560 LKKQIMEDGFTD

-3582 ESQAKVQEKTTQEK
+3582 ESQVKAQEKTTQEK

-3607 NYENLYAAM
+3607 NYENLYAAI
-3616 RTGSIEDVGIIVE
+3616 RTGSIEDVGIIAE
-3629 YLQANSSAKD
+3629 YLQANSTAKD
-3639 PAAAIRSQVSGEFK
+3639 PSAAIRSQVSGEFK
-3653 QEYLDAVMNGGGA
+3653 QEYLDAVMNGGSA

-3683 NGWVKDARYAEL
+3683 NSWVKDARYAQL

-3707 KQTARELIDSG
+3707 KQTAMELIDSG

-3723 VVRSLNSK
+3723 VVKSLNSK

-3737 ELINS
+3737 ELVNS

-3761 KQKTGQN
+3761 KKKTGQN

>member
-1 MASEF
+1 MASDF
-6 VNAYLKKREEEK
+6 TSAYLAKREKEK
-18 KANPSSSVSDRSQF
+18 KQTASGSSSGSTNVQSAD
-32 AQEYLSKRY
+32 SKR
-41 EGDVS
+41 
-46 GMAQRADANDIY
+46 AQTSFSDAYLAKRYNDGALADRQAQSAVDDIGYDPDTGKWYSIGWRDELARRRYNPTQIQSVFEQAQGLQKAADALNPGED
-58 YDFATGKSYSAS
+58 SRR
-70 QRAAARAKEA
+70 QR
-80 SYIKPRRLQ
+80 PT
-89 SALDAAQSMQKE
+89 
-101 ADRYSNI
+101 
-108 LMREPESGVLMPDYD
+108 PDYGLID
-123 AIVAANNS
+123 NYNQSSNN
-131 QNSLSLAARSRALA
+131 LSLAARSRALA
-145 QKALADYEKQYR
+145 QKALTEYEKQYR
-157 TQLDSYGPY
+157 TQLDSYGPFM
-166 IDGSGKDVAGQYNA
+166 DNSGKDTAGQHNA

-185 DDANQAYEDAFADY
+185 DDANQAYEDALALY
-199 QKKQQA
+199 QKDQWLSEK
-205 ADYARRQDDKR
+205 ARRDVEELKEIDRYNAAKDKYDQANEQ
-216 KALQNE
+216 AL
-222 WAQYKQIQAD
+222 
-232 KSKAETDAA
+232 S
-241 EAWKSYYSM
+241 AWSSYYSM
-250 LPRAEDFASNQQN
+250 LYRAQDFDAQQQN
-263 PYGRTSYEDR
+263 PYTRDNEALMALAKYNLADPET
-273 LDKVTSNRYSEEE
+273 LKNPLKVPLQAVDKAVNPGSAE
-286 QIRDLVM
+286 QQII
-293 TDEELAIMTYLRNTQ
+293 DEVLSDDELALLTYLRNTQ
-308 GEDAAQRYYNSLGL
+308 GEKAVQEYLQRSEAYGRLQAQHNETLMKFAQKHPVSSSITSTLYNTIG
-322 SERLKKHYEN
+322 EVT
-332 AFYEFGDENPV
+332 APV
-343 GASVV
+343 GILVD
-348 SAWHNLAN
+348 
-356 EVYAPIGIAKE
+356 
-367 KLSGQ
+367 KLSGK
-372 EIDPDA
+372 ELSDEA
-378 DYFKYGKLRDAARA
+378 AYFALQRDRDLLRA
-392 GVMHDMGPTGQFVY
+392 GVMQDMGPVGQFVY
-406 QTLMSAVADSGVNGL
+406 QTLMSAVLDSGVNGL

-428 SSWVGAGLTGLSGF
+428 STWVGAGLTGASGF
-442 TDMTRQI
+442 SDMVRQI
-449 KERNGSDTQA
+449 KKRGGDDTQA
-459 LVLGT
+459 LVLGL
-464 IEGIA
+464 IEGAA

-478 DRMADMLTNK
+478 DRLADMLTSK
-488 VALRAALQKTLSSS
+488 APFKSALKSVLANM

-513 VINQAADLIYGIVSG
+513 VINQTADYLYGEISG
-528 EETEFTKLID
+528 RETEFTKRIEG
-538 HYRKESGSDGE
+538 YMAEGKTEGE
-549 AFWRTLLDMGGDT
+549 ALANALLDMGGET

-571 GGLVNS
+571 GGLVRGGGS
-577 GLAISINKGASAIDN
+577 VAINKGLSAAIAKYADYKSQDQTQTAS
-592 VATKVENKIAEWKS
+592 
-606 NRETKNAGHTYQ
+606 Q
-618 TAQETAQAQQNAQV
+618 TAQEDAQARRNAQATENQVDTENRAQTAQE
-632 TDNQPISGN
+632 
-641 RAETAQKAETM
+641 AETR

-660 ETADAEMGEQTARQE
+660 ETADAEMGEQAARQE
-675 MRQTEQQRVRQTP
+675 MRQTEQQRVRQTT
-688 RQAAQTTDNASAE
+688 RQAAQTTENASAE

-707 AVYGRDAA
+707 AVYGKDAA

-724 ALQNYRRAFD
+724 TLQNYRRAFD

-774 AAVSVVVPG
+774 AAASVVVPG

-813 IDVVNS
+813 IDVVSS

-883 NFDMQAAVAERIR
+883 SFDLQAAIAERIR

-901 GQQLSEEDAL
+901 GQQLSQEDAL

-933 KENRSLAEKVRDFF
+933 NENRSLAEKVRDFF

-970 DAMLRADAKDL
+970 DAVLRADAQDL
-981 VNIAE
+981 VAIAE
-986 VLDMALSAAQDAQ
+986 SLDMALSAAQEMGGAEGTATAQRAQTQSTGIELQSLTNYSLKDRNVIEGYLDAVDQ
-999 ESAQV
+999 EVLEAAQAYREDKNAKFRRIKLGDV
-1004 GVSETESTM
+1004 QQREAETIKKLTGKDVSGYTHNIDRNGFVHIENRHGTNGTQDQSM
-1013 SDTQLAD
+1013 SDLNDVARQ
-1020 GGIEVSGNDIAYP
+1020 GWVIENY
-1033 ADADTLYSLRTLS
+1033 
-1046 KSDYVKERDKA
+1046 
-1057 AKQLSARLGISIEQA
+1057 
-1072 NKYIDDIS
+1072 DDI
-1080 GVAAM
+1080 G
-1085 IAADQSRLDFE
+1085 RLKD
-1096 AEPAFSALKKNSEYK
+1096 
-1111 WTVDF
+1111 
-1116 STLCKKRL
+1116 R
-1124 LYTGTFD
+1124 
-1131 AIQEQMADAILTE
+1131 
-1144 EDYIKL
+1144 
-1150 RDMMAQKGY
+1150 
-1159 EVACAFCYVESRRKN
+1159 
-1174 NGEIIDKFLDVYK
+1174 NGEYVDSY
-1187 KAQRDG
+1187 G
-1193 TKMELGASNR
+1193 
-1203 RRAFATEAGFTPTI
+1203 
-1217 ADFNTTNGILN
+1217 
-1228 IMHNHKGVYDAY
+1228 Y
-1240 MYFMNARGTSK
+1240 
-1251 PKLIETRTEYNSEIL
+1251 
-1266 SLFRNKNAVNAMIK
+1266 
-1280 RGGLRLQSFSD
+1280 
-1291 FEVVNMLDM
+1291 
-1300 MQVVY
+1300 
-1305 DMSRVGL
+1305 
-1312 TSQAYTKVPAFARV
+1312 
-1326 FGQTGI
+1326 
-1332 KINESLVVK
+1332 
-1341 GLDANGQL
+1341 LDANGEPSPVVVYRKRINGTYYL
-1349 IFDDVEGMPHEEAFR
+1349 VEAVADGRWKKLWTVSAY
-1364 IREMYPENV
+1364 ISDKK
-1373 GTILVGKD
+1373 I
-1381 DATIRAAMADPRID
+1381 DASWTSNASFETPN
-1395 FIIPYHRSGWSET
+1395 FTSET
-1408 NMQAL
+1408 GSTAASVTIVAESGDIVNPSA
-1413 GIKGYTDYTKSQNEI
+1413 EI
-1428 SQIGEK
+1428 S
-1434 IKNFYP
+1434 
-1440 SEYWDFSKSGDE
+1440 S
-1452 NAQIYLEKCAES
+1452 
-1464 RRIPKFPQFA
+1464 
-1474 GESGYWKTL
+1474 
-1483 IDFKMYDN
+1483 
-1491 NGNGAPQRPVTP
+1491 
-1503 DVNLTE
+1503 E
-1509 ARRVLDEYKGG
+1509 AREK
-1520 HRTLPVAQDVVKEF
+1520 
-1534 IEWYRNNRTG
+1534 
-1544 NEAAS
+1544 
-1549 SEVRELSDAGTKF
+1549 TKF
-1562 SLRKKDPPEK
+1562 SLR
-1572 TLTAYKVFVAFENK
+1572 
-1586 PGQLFPPKVANPN
+1586 
-1599 GESTPVG
+1599 
-1606 VWLDAD
+1606 
-1612 EGETAKD
+1612 
-1619 KNGNELVNTL
+1619 
-1629 GRKQVKAGG
+1629 
-1638 KGTQGGSGVLAYRP
+1638 
-1652 GWHLGELPMANQFLR
+1652 
-1667 VNPETGV
+1667 
-1674 KDLFPANFIWA
+1674 
-1685 ECEIAADR
+1685 
-1693 NYQEEAMSYGY
+1693 
-1704 TKNGKFQ
+1704 
-1711 HSLAGLPK
+1711 
-1719 LPTDGYYMYRT
+1719 
-1730 NPDPTTL
+1730 
-1737 PWYITG
+1737 
-1743 AMKVTKILSDAETD
+1743 
-1757 QILRDHGI
+1757 
-1765 EPMKRQGGPI
+1765 
-1775 DLEKFG
+1775 
-1781 FKAGEV
+1781 
-1787 GENGT
+1787 
-1792 KFSLKDSEAFKKW
+1792 
-1805 FGDSKVVDKNGD
+1805 
-1817 PLVVYHATDSEF
+1817 
-1829 NVFDR
+1829 
-1834 SKLGDFTSGNTDWQ
+1834 
-1848 PAVRS
+1848 
-1853 AQIGFWFSDHDLAA
+1853 
-1867 TVFTDPDKTKAVYLS
+1867 
-1882 IQKPY
+1882 
-1887 RTKLDSLWNALEH
+1887 
-1900 TRPETYVKRLQER
+1900 
-1913 GYDGLR
+1913 
-1919 VQDSEFGGVS
+1919 
-1929 YVAFEPTQIKSATNN
+1929 
-1944 SGAFDPANPDI
+1944 
-1955 RFSLKSPVEE
+1955 SPVEE
-1965 TKDLIAVHNLSE
+1965 TKDLVAVHNLTE
-1977 ENLQKL
+1977 KNLL
-1983 LKLGGLPAP
+1983 DSLKLGGLPSP
-1992 SIAIARAEFGYSA
+1992 SLAVVRVESGHSM

-2011 VFDKNSIDPEANDK
+2011 VFDKSSIDPQTDTRNH
-2025 NRVYGADAWTPVVP
+2025 VYGSDAYTPTNPGVEYPVNYDQMLSVEKRLNQLAQQVAGGIFQNSSVIRAVGIEDTSRENTEQLAERLANKEVVRAAYLADRNETLEPVMKAKEFSRFGNDTLKAFIKQVGEQKLVELNEAIELGKKGDDYATAENQVRQLIRAWFEKEHKTLLDRKPELREKRVDNYMRNNVSVFTVEDFIRNALEFYRDGEQSTDEIDRMATSDALMEKTDEKDVTQWLLQQFDGMLGAPGIYNGKERFTPSGKRRSFDQLHYAYTLENIVRAMNETQRQRGEGIWGISATALLSTATP
-2039 SDEEYETPE
+2039 EYGSIDAIKSDSARLRLAGDEEYSQLLKNMDE
-2048 DLVRAM
+2048 DIDSVIQQVRR
-2054 YATQAERGEDRYLL
+2054 QNKPHSDNSFEEREIIGSVIMS
-2068 DPETLQALAAP
+2068 TAVGKHTTTA
-2079 EYKSIDDIKEDS
+2079 IIKAFGKE
-2091 GRLGYVNPYEH
+2091 GYV
-2102 GYEVQNLNRQLNDV
+2102 
-2116 INRLVDD
+2116 
-2123 YDFAESDAEASIR
+2123 
-2136 RAATLEHNIDTVI
+2136 IDNETAKRI
-2149 DSFASEEDGYHI
+2149 LALYH
-2161 DEEMAQEIIDLY
+2161 
-2173 EAAAALPTE
+2173 AAAQFPTGY
-2182 FFEAKPQRA
+2182 FEAKPQRA

-2206 SESLKNELKERVGQV
+2206 SENLKSELKERVGQV

-2254 QAKALL
+2254 QAKALM
-2260 DGVDVELNA
+2260 DGVDVEYNA
-2269 DVVKAYARSALR
+2269 EVVQAYARSALR

-2295 QATGKIL
+2295 QAAGKIL

-2327 DGGEGVSQ
+2327 DGGDGVSQ

-2366 RENGVSLTETQK
+2366 RENGVSLTESQK

-2510 AQFQAIAERLAEAK
+2510 AQFQEIAERLAEAK

-2550 MPGGESMSP
+2550 MPGGEGMSP

-2573 AARETNDT
+2573 AAREANDT
-2581 EAYQEAYKAYK
+2581 AAYQRAFADYRA
-2592 ELLKK
+2592 LLKK
-2597 ERIQSTVVVPAV
+2597 ERIASTVVAPAV
-2609 QEALNLARARFK
+2609 QDALNLARARFK

-2656 GVRVPRMMQDNLLTL
+2656 GVRVPRMMQDSLLTL

-2703 QTYQAIWDD
+2703 QTYQAIWND
-2712 QAKGEAPE
+2712 QAKGEAPA

-2785 YQNVAELA
+2785 YNNVAELA

-2802 RPDARLNAV
+2802 RPDARLNTA
-2811 AGLNAGRD
+2811 AGLNSGRD
-2819 FLALDMLEPV
+2819 LLALDMLEPV

-2855 RLREAQTA
+2855 RLREAQA
-2863 TAAMM
+2863 AAAAMM
-2868 KDADVTS
+2868 KDTDVTS
-2875 YDIGRWR
+2875 YDIGNWR
-2882 SHVNTVRMGGHDVK
+2882 KHVNTVRMGGHDVK

-2906 LTAMRPQGKQHI
+2906 LTAMRPQGKQHM
-2918 LGNGIRLKTS
+2918 LGSGIRLKTS

-2935 FTVRITEADIAK
+2935 FTVRMTEADIAK

-2952 SDQQKR
+2952 SEQQKR
-2958 MAHKLQEYLAGD
+2958 MAHKLQGYLAGD

-2987 FTEKSYWPLTSDPN
+2987 FTEKTYWPLTSDPN
-3001 VLKSKEPTTD
+3001 VLKSKEPTAD

-3018 NPGFLKPLKAGA
+3018 NPGFLKPLKADA

-3071 HDDDGLTT
+3071 HDDAGLKT
-3079 GSIKES
+3079 GGIKES
-3085 MERLFGTGGQ
+3085 MERLLGTGGQ

-3122 LYKKAAVTGKIR
+3122 LYKKAAVSGKIR

-3148 EISPVYLAQGLKL
+3148 EISPVYLVQGLKL

-3200 DTSKAQTAMDKIETS
+3200 DTSKAQTAVDKIETA

-3247 QVGSEAYFRTVAERF
+3247 QVGSEAYFRAVAERF
-3262 DSIMDRTQV
+3262 DGIMDRTQV

-3285 NGMVKELTAFKAE
+3285 NGLVKELTAFKAE

-3325 VTRSALV
+3325 ATRSVLV

-3495 AAILEGNKRAI
+3495 AAILEGDKRAI

-3582 ESQAKVQEKTTQEK
+3582 ESQAKAQEKTTQEK

-3616 RTGSIEDVGIIVE
+3616 RTGSIEDVGIIAE
-3629 YLQANSSAKD
+3629 YLQANSTAKD

-3653 QEYLDAVMNGGGA
+3653 QEYLDAVMNGGSA
-3666 ESLKQ
+3666 ESLKK

-3683 NGWVKDARYAEL
+3683 NSWVKDARYAEL
-3695 KESMGE
+3695 KESVGE

-3742 GRTAEAE
+3742 GRTDEAE

>member
-1 MASEF
+1 MANDFTS
-6 VNAYLKKREEEK
+6 AYLAKREKEK
-18 KANPSSSVSDRSQF
+18 KQTASGSSSGSANGQNTD
-32 AQEYLSKRY
+32 SKR
-41 EGDVS
+41 
-46 GMAQRADANDIY
+46 AQTSFSDAYLAKRYNDGALADRQAQSAVDDIGYDPDTKKWYSIGWRDELARRRYNPTQIQSVFEQAQGLQKAADALNPGED
-58 YDFATGKSYSAS
+58 SRR
-70 QRAAARAKEA
+70 QR
-80 SYIKPRRLQ
+80 PT
-89 SALDAAQSMQKE
+89 
-101 ADRYSNI
+101 
-108 LMREPESGVLMPDYD
+108 PDYGLID
-123 AIVAANNS
+123 NYNQSSNN
-131 QNSLSLAARSRALA
+131 LSLAARSRALA
-145 QKALADYEKQYR
+145 QKALAEYEKQYR
-157 TQLDSYGPY
+157 AQLDSYGPFM
-166 IDGSGKDVAGQYNA
+166 DNSGKDTAGQYNA

-185 DDANQAYEDAFADY
+185 DDANQAYEDALALY
-199 QKKQQA
+199 QKDQWLSEK
-205 ADYARRQDDKR
+205 ARRDVEELKEIDRYNAAKDKYDQANEQ
-216 KALQNE
+216 AL
-222 WAQYKQIQAD
+222 
-232 KSKAETDAA
+232 S
-241 EAWKSYYSM
+241 AWSSYYSM
-250 LPRAEDFASNQQN
+250 LYKAQDFDAQQQN
-263 PYGRTSYEDR
+263 PYTRDNEALMALAKYNLADPET
-273 LDKVTSNRYSEEE
+273 LKNPLKVPLQAVDKAVNPGSAE
-286 QIRDLVM
+286 QQII
-293 TDEELAIMTYLRNTQ
+293 DEVLSDDELALLTYLRNTQ
-308 GEDAAQRYYNSLGL
+308 GEKAVQEYLQRSEAYGRLQAQHDETLMKFAQKHPVSSSITSTLYNTIG
-322 SERLKKHYEN
+322 EVT
-332 AFYEFGDENPV
+332 APV
-343 GASVV
+343 GMLVDK
-348 SAWHNLAN
+348 LT
-356 EVYAPIGIAKE
+356 GKE
-367 KLSGQ
+367 LSD
-372 EIDPDA
+372 EA
-378 DYFKYGKLRDAARA
+378 AYFALQRDRDLLRA
-392 GVMHDMGPTGQFVY
+392 GVMQDMGPVGQFVY
-406 QTLMSAVADSGVNGL
+406 QTLMSAVLDSGVNGL

-428 SSWVGAGLTGLSGF
+428 STWVGAGLTGASGF
-442 TDMTRQI
+442 SDMVRQI
-449 KERNGSDTQA
+449 KKRGGDDTQA
-459 LVLGT
+459 LVLGL
-464 IEGIA
+464 IEGAA

-478 DRMADMLTNK
+478 DRLADMLTSK
-488 VALRAALQKTLSSS
+488 APFKSALKSVLANM

-513 VINQAADLIYGIVSG
+513 VINQTADYLYGEISG
-528 EETEFTKLID
+528 RETEFTKRIEG
-538 HYRKESGSDGE
+538 YMAEGKTEGE
-549 AFWRTLLDMGGDT
+549 ALANALLDMGGET

-571 GGLVNS
+571 GGIVRGGGS
-577 GLAISINKGASAIDN
+577 VAINKGLSAAIAKYADYKSQGQTQTAS
-592 VATKVENKIAEWKS
+592 
-606 NRETKNAGHTYQ
+606 Q

-632 TDNQPISGN
+632 TENQPIAEN
-641 RAETAQKAETM
+641 RAQTAQEAETR

-660 ETADAEMGEQTARQE
+660 ETADAEMGEQAARQE

-688 RQAAQTTDNASAE
+688 RQAAQTTENASAE

-724 ALQNYRRAFD
+724 TLQNYRRAFD

-774 AAVSVVVPG
+774 AAASVVVPG

-813 IDVVNS
+813 IDVVSS

-878 LKKDG
+878 LRKDG
-883 NFDMQAAVAERIR
+883 SFDLQAAISERIR

-901 GQQLSEEDAL
+901 GQQLSQEDAL

-933 KENRSLAEKVRDFF
+933 NENRSLAEKVRDFF
-947 VRFADELR
+947 VRFAEELR

-970 DAMLRADAKDL
+970 DAILRADAQDL
-981 VNIAE
+981 VAIAE
-986 VLDMALSAAQDAQ
+986 SLDMALSAAQEDAQ
-999 ESAQV
+999 ESAKV
-1004 GVSETESTM
+1004 GVSETEST
-1013 SDTQLAD
+1013 SGESEPQFSRKN
-1020 GGIEVSGNDIAYP
+1020 GIE
-1033 ADADTLYSLRTLS
+1033 
-1046 KSDYVKERDKA
+1046 
-1057 AKQLSARLGISIEQA
+1057 
-1072 NKYIDDIS
+1072 
-1080 GVAAM
+1080 
-1085 IAADQSRLDFE
+1085 
-1096 AEPAFSALKKNSEYK
+1096 
-1111 WTVDF
+1111 
-1116 STLCKKRL
+1116 
-1124 LYTGTFD
+1124 
-1131 AIQEQMADAILTE
+1131 
-1144 EDYIKL
+1144 
-1150 RDMMAQKGY
+1150 
-1159 EVACAFCYVESRRKN
+1159 
-1174 NGEIIDKFLDVYK
+1174 
-1187 KAQRDG
+1187 
-1193 TKMELGASNR
+1193 
-1203 RRAFATEAGFTPTI
+1203 FATDKYYDSLLDRLEDLKSGSYI
-1217 ADFNTTNGILN
+1217 SVGKVMEGSVLN
-1228 IMHNHKGVYDAY
+1228 
-1240 MYFMNARGTSK
+1240 
-1251 PKLIETRTEYNSEIL
+1251 
-1266 SLFRNKNAVNAMIK
+1266 
-1280 RGGLRLQSFSD
+1280 
-1291 FEVVNMLDM
+1291 
-1300 MQVVY
+1300 
-1305 DMSRVGL
+1305 RVGL
-1312 TSQAYTKVPAFARV
+1312 PAEKLFFDVSKINKALSKHGDHITVDTLKKIPEILRSPVVIVDAGKGNTISV
-1326 FGQTGI
+1326 FGDLEVSEAPVMVGVMVTYDRNGRNV
-1332 KINESLVVK
+1332 INKVRTIHARSDVSKLITDESVLYLSENK
-1341 GLDANGQL
+1341 K
-1349 IFDDVEGMPHEEAFR
+1349 R
-1364 IREMYPENV
+1364 TREWFQAR
-1373 GTILVGKD
+1373 D
-1381 DATIRAAMADPRID
+1381 
-1395 FIIPYHRSGWSET
+1395 IIVP
-1408 NMQAL
+1408 L
-1413 GIKGYTDYTKSQNEI
+1413 G
-1428 SQIGEK
+1428 
-1434 IKNFYP
+1434 
-1440 SEYWDFSKSGDE
+1440 
-1452 NAQIYLEKCAES
+1452 
-1464 RRIPKFPQFA
+1464 
-1474 GESGYWKTL
+1474 
-1483 IDFKMYDN
+1483 
-1491 NGNGAPQRPVTP
+1491 
-1503 DVNLTE
+1503 
-1509 ARRVLDEYKGG
+1509 
-1520 HRTLPVAQDVVKEF
+1520 
-1534 IEWYRNNRTG
+1534 
-1544 NEAAS
+1544 
-1549 SEVRELSDAGTKF
+1549 GTKF
-1562 SLRKKDPPEK
+1562 GVIRSIAYSDMNVNPSAEISSEAREK
-1572 TLTAYKVFVAFENK
+1572 TK
-1586 PGQLFPPKVANPN
+1586 
-1599 GESTPVG
+1599 
-1606 VWLDAD
+1606 
-1612 EGETAKD
+1612 
-1619 KNGNELVNTL
+1619 
-1629 GRKQVKAGG
+1629 
-1638 KGTQGGSGVLAYRP
+1638 
-1652 GWHLGELPMANQFLR
+1652 
-1667 VNPETGV
+1667 
-1674 KDLFPANFIWA
+1674 
-1685 ECEIAADR
+1685 
-1693 NYQEEAMSYGY
+1693 
-1704 TKNGKFQ
+1704 
-1711 HSLAGLPK
+1711 
-1719 LPTDGYYMYRT
+1719 
-1730 NPDPTTL
+1730 
-1737 PWYITG
+1737 
-1743 AMKVTKILSDAETD
+1743 
-1757 QILRDHGI
+1757 
-1765 EPMKRQGGPI
+1765 
-1775 DLEKFG
+1775 
-1781 FKAGEV
+1781 
-1787 GENGT
+1787 
-1792 KFSLKDSEAFKKW
+1792 
-1805 FGDSKVVDKNGD
+1805 
-1817 PLVVYHATDSEF
+1817 
-1829 NVFDR
+1829 
-1834 SKLGDFTSGNTDWQ
+1834 
-1848 PAVRS
+1848 
-1853 AQIGFWFSDHDLAA
+1853 
-1867 TVFTDPDKTKAVYLS
+1867 
-1882 IQKPY
+1882 
-1887 RTKLDSLWNALEH
+1887 
-1900 TRPETYVKRLQER
+1900 
-1913 GYDGLR
+1913 
-1919 VQDSEFGGVS
+1919 
-1929 YVAFEPTQIKSATNN
+1929 
-1944 SGAFDPANPDI
+1944 
-1955 RFSLKSPVEE
+1955 FSLKSPVEE
-1965 TKDLIAVHNLSE
+1965 TRDLIAVHNLSE

-2011 VFDKNSIDPEANDK
+2011 VFDKNSIDPEANAK

-2048 DLVRAM
+2048 DVVRAM
-2054 YATQAERGEDRYLL
+2054 YATQAERGEERDLL

-2091 GRLGYVNPYEH
+2091 GRLGYVNPYDYGH
-2102 GYEVQNLNRQLNDV
+2102 EVQNLNRQLNDV

-2123 YDFAESDAEASIR
+2123 YDFAESDAEASVR

-2149 DSFASEEDGYHI
+2149 ESFASEEDGYHI

-2173 EAAAALPTE
+2173 DAAAALPTE

-2206 SESLKNELKERVGQV
+2206 SESLKSELKERVGQV
-2221 IEYEDGDEQ
+2221 IEYADGDQQ

-2238 LEEVKF
+2238 LEDVKF

-2254 QAKALL
+2254 QAKALM

-2295 QATGKIL
+2295 QAAGKIL

-2366 RENGVSLTETQK
+2366 RENGVSLTESQK

-2407 LEARWDELSTM
+2407 LEARWDELSMM
-2418 YPEIFRADTVE
+2418 YPEIFHAGTVE
-2429 GDQINALMAFKQM
+2429 GDQINALMALKQM

-2497 YDAELKV
+2497 YDAELKA

-2510 AQFQAIAERLAEAK
+2510 AQFQEIAERLAEAK

-2540 KLVRKETGVK
+2540 KLIRKETGVK
-2550 MPGGESMSP
+2550 MPGGEGMSP

-2573 AARETNDT
+2573 AAREANDT
-2581 EAYQEAYKAYK
+2581 AAYQDAFKAYK

-2597 ERIQSTVVVPAV
+2597 ERIQSTVVAPAV
-2609 QEALNLARARFK
+2609 QDALNQARARFK

-2636 TQRVIKQAKALVDML
+2636 TQRVIRQAKALVDML

-2703 QTYQAIWDD
+2703 HTYQEIWDS
-2712 QAKGEAPE
+2712 QSKGEAPA

-2725 MMVINE
+2725 MMVMSE

-2738 DALSILE
+2738 NALSILE

-2802 RPDARLNAV
+2802 RPEAKLKGMSA
-2811 AGLNAGRD
+2811 AGTTRD
-2819 FLALDMLEPV
+2819 FLMLDMLEPV

-2842 IQGLYEGEREKFG
+2842 IQGLYEGERAKFG
-2855 RLREAQTA
+2855 RLREAQEA
-2863 TAAMM
+2863 TAQMM
-2868 KDADVTS
+2868 EDSGVTG
-2875 YDIGRWR
+2875 YDIGKWR
-2882 SHVNTVRMGGHDVK
+2882 KHVNTVRMGGHDVK

-2906 LTAMRPQGKQHI
+2906 LTAQRPQGKQHM
-2918 LGNGIRLKTS
+2918 LGDGIRLKTS

-2935 FTVRITEADIAK
+2935 FTVRMTEGDIAK

-2952 SDQQKR
+2952 SDKQKR
-2958 MAHKLQEYLAGD
+2958 LAHKMQGYLAGD

-2977 VTQQLYLYDY
+2977 VTQQMYLYDY
-2987 FTEKSYWPLTSDPN
+2987 FTEQTYWPLTSDPN
-3001 VLKSKEPTTD
+3001 VLKTSEPSAD
-3011 FRLDALT
+3011 RSLT
-3018 NPGFLKPLKAGA
+3018 AITQPGFMKPLTKNA
-3030 NNAVI
+3030 NNPVI
-3035 IMDAFD
+3035 IMDAVD

-3052 YSGLAMPMIDAVN
+3052 YSGLAMPMTDALGYMN
-3065 YLNYQQ
+3065 YKQRNEEGAL
-3071 HDDDGLTT
+3071 T
-3079 GSIKES
+3079 GSVKES
-3085 MERLFGTGGQ
+3085 MERLLGNGGG
-3095 KYMTRLLQDLNHA
+3095 KYMVTLLQDLNHA
-3108 RHGDDLLALSKLGA
+3108 RYGDDLTHLSKLTGN
-3122 LYKKAAVTGKIR
+3122 YKRSAVSGKIR
-3134 VVLQQPT
+3134 VVIQQPT

-3161 GNKADIAEMEQHSA
+3161 GNKADIAEMQKYSA
-3175 LAWWKNNGS
+3175 LAWWKGNAS

-3195 QVLWG
+3195 QILWG
-3200 DTSKAQTAMDKIETS
+3200 DTSKLDTARTKVETA

-3220 ANRADAVT
+3220 AGKADDVT

-3247 QVGSEAYFRTVAERF
+3247 QVGSEAYFKAVAERF
-3262 DSIMDRTQV
+3262 DRIMDKTQV
-3271 VDSVMHRS
+3271 VDSIMHRS

-3285 NGMVKELTAFKAE
+3285 NGLIKELTAFQAE
-3298 PIKSYNMLARAAMEL
+3298 PIKSYNMLARSAMEL
-3313 GRNPKSRAAQAA
+3313 GRNPKSRAAQTAM
-3325 VTRSALV
+3325 VRSTLV
-3332 FAANAALTALAEAL
+3332 FAANAALTALAEAA
-3346 FDVFKHRDDDDR
+3346 FDVFKHRDDDDP
-3358 LMEYLLDAKKGFLK
+3358 LMEYLLDVKKGFLK

-3379 GSWLDNMNVIDLIPF
+3379 GSWLDNLNVIAMIPGF
-3394 ATQAK
+3394 SQAYEI
-3399 DVLLNNDAPEM
+3399 LTGGSAPEM
-3410 MSFEGLVSLRKAALT
+3410 MSFEGMSDAVQAAKT
-3425 FKDHFVGENK
+3425 FVDHFVGDNK
-3435 QKTTTYGAIA
+3435 KKTTTYGAIA

-3495 AAILEGNKRAI
+3495 AAILEGDKRAI

-3560 LKKQIMADGFTD
+3560 LKKQIMEDGFTD

-3582 ESQAKVQEKTTQEK
+3582 ESQAKAQEKTTQEK

-3616 RTGSIEDVGIIVE
+3616 RTGSVEDVGIIAE
-3629 YLQANSSAKD
+3629 YLQANSTAKD
-3639 PAAAIRSQVSGEFK
+3639 PAAAIRSQVSDEFK
-3653 QEYLDAVMNGGGA
+3653 QEYLDAVMNGGSA
-3666 ESLKQ
+3666 ESLKK

-3695 KESMGE
+3695 KESVGE

-3707 KQTARELIDSG
+3707 KQAARELIDSG

-3723 VVRSLNSK
+3723 VVKSLNSK

-3737 ELINS
+3737 ELVNS

-3761 KQKTGQN
+3761 KKKTGQN

-3782 NNKNK
+3782 NDKNK

>member
-46 GMAQRADANDIY
+46 GMAQREDANDIY

-70 QRAAARAKEA
+70 QQAAARAKEA

-250 LPRAEDFASNQQN
+250 LPKAEDFASNQQN
-263 PYGRTSYEDR
+263 AYVSMDGKRVDSADYDS
-273 LDKVTSNRYSEEE
+273 DVDGSAYF
-286 QIRDLVM
+286 RDFLM

-308 GEDAAQRYYNSLGL
+308 GDEAARRYEDSLRSTENERMGQRSLRYGAEHPVLASIGSVGL
-322 SERLKKHYEN
+322 N
-332 AFYEFGDENPV
+332 V
-343 GASVV
+343 
-348 SAWHNLAN
+348 AN
-356 EVYAPIGIAKE
+356 EIAGPVGIAKA

-372 EIDPDA
+372 EVDPEA
-378 DYFKYGKLRDAARA
+378 EYFQAGRLRDAMRA
-392 GVMHDMGPTGQFVY
+392 GVIQDMSPFGQYVY
-406 QTLMSAVADSGVNGL
+406 QTLMSAGADSGVNAL
-421 IGAATGG
+421 IGLGTGTG
-428 SSWVGAGLTGLSGF
+428 WVGAGLAGLSGF
-442 TDMTRQI
+442 TDMVRSI
-449 KERNGSDTQA
+449 KERGASDDQA

-464 IEGIA
+464 IEGLA
-469 EVVTEKMGF
+469 EIVTEKMGF
-478 DRMADMLTNK
+478 DRLADLLTTKASMRGVVKK
-488 VALRAALQKTLSSS
+488 VLANTL
-502 MSEFG
+502 SEFG
-507 EESITT
+507 EEGITT
-513 VINQAADLIYGIVSG
+513 VINQTADWLFGVISG
-528 EETEFTKLID
+528 QETEFTGRID
-538 HYRKESGSDGE
+538 AYMAKGETESE
-549 AFWRTLLDMGGDT
+549 ALGHAILDMAGDVG
-562 LMDGLGGAL
+562 MDALGGAL
-571 GGLVNS
+571 GGLVMGGGSAALNKS
-577 GLAISINKGASAIDN
+577 LAAID
-592 VATKVENKIAEWKS
+592 AKIADYQFKKATGQTS
-606 NRETKNAGHTYQ
+606 Q

-632 TDNQPISGN
+632 TENQPISGN
-641 RAETAQKAETM
+641 RSETAQEADTRV
-652 ARIERLAQ
+652 RIERLAQ
-660 ETADAEMGEQTARQE
+660 DTADAEMGEQAARQE
-675 MRQTEQQRVRQTP
+675 MRQTEQQRVRQ
-688 RQAAQTTDNASAE
+688 AAQTTENASAE

-724 ALQNYRRAFD
+724 ALHNYRRAFD

-883 NFDMQAAVAERIR
+883 SFDLQSAVAERIR

-970 DAMLRADAKDL
+970 DTMLRADTQDL
-981 VNIAE
+981 VAIAE
-986 VLDMALSAAQDAQ
+986 SLDMALSAAHEDAQ
-999 ESAQV
+999 AQSVQVQSEESAGGESEAEYSRKRPSFGLSEQEWAMFYRKI
-1004 GVSETESTM
+1004 GEMKSGKSAQFHVSPEGYYIFEIENKLVYT
-1013 SDTQLAD
+1013 D
-1020 GGIEVSGNDIAYP
+1020 GGLMNPKVVRVVAFNLTDGTELD
-1033 ADADTLYSLRTLS
+1033 
-1046 KSDYVKERDKA
+1046 A
-1057 AKQLSARLGISIEQA
+1057 AKQFFIDGEDGRV
-1072 NKYIDDIS
+1072 KYERIRDIL
-1080 GVAAM
+1080 
-1085 IAADQSRLDFE
+1085 ADIFE
-1096 AEPAFSALKKNSEYK
+1096 K
-1111 WTVDF
+1111 
-1116 STLCKKRL
+1116 
-1124 LYTGTFD
+1124 
-1131 AIQEQMADAILTE
+1131 
-1144 EDYIKL
+1144 
-1150 RDMMAQKGY
+1150 
-1159 EVACAFCYVESRRKN
+1159 
-1174 NGEIIDKFLDVYK
+1174 
-1187 KAQRDG
+1187 
-1193 TKMELGASNR
+1193 
-1203 RRAFATEAGFTPTI
+1203 
-1217 ADFNTTNGILN
+1217 
-1228 IMHNHKGVYDAY
+1228 
-1240 MYFMNARGTSK
+1240 
-1251 PKLIETRTEYNSEIL
+1251 
-1266 SLFRNKNAVNAMIK
+1266 
-1280 RGGLRLQSFSD
+1280 
-1291 FEVVNMLDM
+1291 EVV
-1300 MQVVY
+1300 
-1305 DMSRVGL
+1305 S
-1312 TSQAYTKVPAFARV
+1312 
-1326 FGQTGI
+1326 I
-1332 KINESLVVK
+1332 
-1341 GLDANGQL
+1341 
-1349 IFDDVEGMPHEEAFR
+1349 H
-1364 IREMYPENV
+1364 
-1373 GTILVGKD
+1373 
-1381 DATIRAAMADPRID
+1381 
-1395 FIIPYHRSGWSET
+1395 
-1408 NMQAL
+1408 
-1413 GIKGYTDYTKSQNEI
+1413 
-1428 SQIGEK
+1428 
-1434 IKNFYP
+1434 
-1440 SEYWDFSKSGDE
+1440 
-1452 NAQIYLEKCAES
+1452 
-1464 RRIPKFPQFA
+1464 
-1474 GESGYWKTL
+1474 
-1483 IDFKMYDN
+1483 
-1491 NGNGAPQRPVTP
+1491 
-1503 DVNLTE
+1503 
-1509 ARRVLDEYKGG
+1509 
-1520 HRTLPVAQDVVKEF
+1520 
-1534 IEWYRNNRTG
+1534 
-1544 NEAAS
+1544 
-1549 SEVRELSDAGTKF
+1549 
-1562 SLRKKDPPEK
+1562 
-1572 TLTAYKVFVAFENK
+1572 
-1586 PGQLFPPKVANPN
+1586 
-1599 GESTPVG
+1599 
-1606 VWLDAD
+1606 
-1612 EGETAKD
+1612 
-1619 KNGNELVNTL
+1619 
-1629 GRKQVKAGG
+1629 
-1638 KGTQGGSGVLAYRP
+1638 
-1652 GWHLGELPMANQFLR
+1652 
-1667 VNPETGV
+1667 
-1674 KDLFPANFIWA
+1674 
-1685 ECEIAADR
+1685 
-1693 NYQEEAMSYGY
+1693 
-1704 TKNGKFQ
+1704 
-1711 HSLAGLPK
+1711 
-1719 LPTDGYYMYRT
+1719 
-1730 NPDPTTL
+1730 
-1737 PWYITG
+1737 
-1743 AMKVTKILSDAETD
+1743 
-1757 QILRDHGI
+1757 
-1765 EPMKRQGGPI
+1765 
-1775 DLEKFG
+1775 
-1781 FKAGEV
+1781 AGEV
-1787 GENGT
+1787 LGETQRQDGEGEGQGRTGAGEGNRGNLSAEEGS

-1834 SKLGDFTSGNTDWQ
+1834 SKLGDSTSGNTNWQ

-1867 TVFTDPDKTKAVYLS
+1867 TVFTDPEKTKAVYLS

-1965 TKDLIAVHNLSE
+1965 TRDLIAVHNLSE
-1977 ENLQKL
+1977 ENLQKS

-1992 SIAIARAEFGYSA
+1992 SIAIARAEFGYRA

-2039 SDEEYETPE
+2039 YDEEFETPE
-2048 DLVRAM
+2048 DVVREM

-2102 GYEVQNLNRQLNDV
+2102 GYEVRNLNRQLNDV

-2149 DSFASEEDGYHI
+2149 ESFASEEDGYHI

-2173 EAAAALPTE
+2173 EAAAAIPTE

-2191 VRFDEVKAAIIPEST
+2191 VRFDEVKAAIVPEST
-2206 SESLKNELKERVGQV
+2206 SESLKSELKERVGQV
-2221 IEYEDGDEQ
+2221 IEYADGDEQ

-2254 QAKALL
+2254 QAKALM
-2260 DGVDVELNA
+2260 DGVDVEFNPE
-2269 DVVKAYARSALR
+2269 VVQAYARSALR

-2295 QATGKIL
+2295 QAAGKIL

-2327 DGGEGVSQ
+2327 DGGDGVSQ

-2366 RENGVSLTETQK
+2366 RENGVSLTESQK

-2442 MQPVYTNDFGMDMDT
+2442 MQPVYTNDFGMDIDT

-2497 YDAELKV
+2497 YDAELKA

-2510 AQFQAIAERLAEAK
+2510 AQFQEIAKRLAEAK

-2540 KLVRKETGVK
+2540 KLIRKETGVK
-2550 MPGGESMSP
+2550 MPGGEGMST

-2581 EAYQEAYKAYK
+2581 AAYQEAYKAYK

-2597 ERIQSTVVVPAV
+2597 ERIQNTVVAPAV
-2609 QEALNLARARFK
+2609 QDALNLARARFK

-2712 QAKGEAPE
+2712 QAKGEAPA

-2745 QGGRFTLRS
+2745 QGGHFTLRS

-2793 DASIQEMGK
+2793 EASIQEMGK
-2802 RPDARLNAV
+2802 RPDAKLNAV

-2863 TAAMM
+2863 AAAMM

-2906 LTAMRPQGKQHI
+2906 LTAMRPQGKQHM

-2935 FTVRITEADIAK
+2935 FTVRMTEADIAK

-2987 FTEKSYWPLTSDPN
+2987 FTEKTYWPLTSDPN

-3065 YLNYQQ
+3065 YLNYKQ
-3071 HDDDGLTT
+3071 HDDAGLTT
-3079 GSIKES
+3079 GGVKES
-3085 MERLFGTGGQ
+3085 MERLLGSDGQ

-3325 VTRSALV
+3325 VTRSVLV

-3358 LMEYLLDAKKGFLK
+3358 LMEYLLDTKKGFLK
-3372 EYTDEFL
+3372 EYTDEFM

-3410 MSFEGLVSLRKAALT
+3410 MSFDGLVSLRKAALT
-3425 FKDHFVGENK
+3425 FNDHFVGENK

-3481 AVSGKFADNYEALY
+3481 AVSGNFADNYEALY
-3495 AAILEGNKRAI
+3495 AAILEGDKRAI

-3520 SAKSPAQIDQGVA
+3520 SAKSPAQIDQGIA

-3560 LKKQIMADGFTD
+3560 LKKQIMDDGFTD

-3582 ESQAKVQEKTTQEK
+3582 ESQAKAQEKTTQEK

-3607 NYENLYAAM
+3607 NYENLYAAI
-3616 RTGSIEDVGIIVE
+3616 RTGSIEDVGIIAE
-3629 YLQANSSAKD
+3629 YLQANSTAQD

-3653 QEYLDAVMNGGGA
+3653 QEYLDAVMNGGSA

-3749 KLQKDLESLGLI
+3749 KLQKDLESLVLI

>member
-1 MASEF
+1 MASSFAE
-6 VNAYLKKREEEK
+6 AYLRKREKERAAQTPGVNENGTYV
-18 KANPSSSVSDRSQF
+18 NPETGRVEQVSGAGNSAERFAGIVNPESGRARSTSPYVSNQTLSQSLSRARRSQ
-32 AQEYLSKRY
+32 
-41 EGDVS
+41 
-46 GMAQRADANDIY
+46 AN
-58 YDFATGKSYSAS
+58 
-70 QRAAARAKEA
+70 
-80 SYIKPRRLQ
+80 
-89 SALDAAQSMQKE
+89 

-123 AIVAANNS
+123 AIRSANTA
-131 QNSLSLAARSRALA
+131 QEQLRAYEIRRHEA
-145 QKALADYEKQYR
+145 ENALKQY
-157 TQLDSYGPY
+157 QAQYGSKLDQYGPF
-166 IDGSGKDVAGQYNA
+166 IDSKGRTIQEGMGALQMEYDQ
-180 RKKAV
+180 
-185 DDANQAYEDAFADY
+185 ANQAYEDAFADY

-241 EAWKSYYSM
+241 EAWKKYYFM
-250 LPRAEDFASNQQN
+250 LPKAEDFASNQKN
-263 PYGRTSYEDR
+263 AYVSMDGKRVDSADYDN
-273 LDKVTSNRYSEEE
+273 DVDGSAYF
-286 QIRDLVM
+286 RDFLM

-308 GEDAAQRYYNSLGL
+308 GDEAARRYEDSLRSTENERMEQRSLRYGAEHPVLASIGSVGL
-322 SERLKKHYEN
+322 N
-332 AFYEFGDENPV
+332 V
-343 GASVV
+343 
-348 SAWHNLAN
+348 AN
-356 EVYAPIGIAKE
+356 EIAGPVGIAKA

-372 EIDPDA
+372 ELDPDS

-392 GVMHDMGPTGQFVY
+392 GVIQDMGPTGQFVY
-406 QTLMSAVADSGVNGL
+406 QTLMSAVADSGVNAL
-421 IGAATGG
+421 IGLGTGTG
-428 SSWVGAGLTGLSGF
+428 WVGAGLTGLSGF

-449 KERNGSDTQA
+449 KERNVSDAQA

-488 VALRAALQKTLSSS
+488 VALRAALQKTLNSS

-538 HYRKESGSDGE
+538 HYREESGSDGE

-577 GLAISINKGASAIDN
+577 GLAISINKGASTIDN
-592 VATKVENKIAEWKS
+592 VAKKVENKIAEWKS
-606 NRETKNAGHTYQ
+606 NRETKNAGQTSQ

-632 TDNQPISGN
+632 TENQPIAGN
-641 RAETAQKAETM
+641 RAETAQEAETM

-660 ETADAEMGEQTARQE
+660 ETADAEMGEQAARQE
-675 MRQTEQQRVRQTP
+675 MRQTEQQRVRQMT
-688 RQAAQTTDNASAE
+688 RQAAQTTENASAE

-707 AVYGRDAA
+707 AIYGKDAA

-734 AVYQAGKVNLSLE
+734 AIYQAGKVNLSLE

-883 NFDMQAAVAERIR
+883 SFDLQAAIAERIR

-955 QIAAKYGAGNSRAEV
+955 QIAAKYGAGNSRSEV
-970 DAMLRADAKDL
+970 DAMLRADAQDL
-981 VNIAE
+981 VAIAE
-986 VLDMALSAAQDAQ
+986 SLDMALSAAQEDAQ
-999 ESAQV
+999 AQSVQVQSEESSSGEDTV
-1004 GVSETESTM
+1004 YSIRPGV
-1013 SDTQLAD
+1013 
-1020 GGIEVSGNDIAYP
+1020 
-1033 ADADTLYSLRTLS
+1033 
-1046 KSDYVKERDKA
+1046 K
-1057 AKQLSARLGISIEQA
+1057 
-1072 NKYIDDIS
+1072 
-1080 GVAAM
+1080 
-1085 IAADQSRLDFE
+1085 
-1096 AEPAFSALKKNSEYK
+1096 
-1111 WTVDF
+1111 
-1116 STLCKKRL
+1116 
-1124 LYTGTFD
+1124 
-1131 AIQEQMADAILTE
+1131 LTE
-1144 EDYIKL
+1144 EQIQENIRTVAGMESVATVDTFAFTTKELKQQIIEYFESIGGEVENKTL
-1150 RDMMAQKGY
+1150 GSVTLNSRGVKDSMAHGIGKEKAAAFKAVPEVIQNGLIVDWENNWKNRGY
-1159 EVACAFCYVESRRKN
+1159 DSAIVSAPIEIVN
-1174 NGEIIDKFLDVYK
+1174 NGASDRYYVGVVVIRKD
-1187 KAQRDG
+1187 AMQRFY
-1193 TKMELGASNR
+1193 T
-1203 RRAFATEAGFTPTI
+1203 
-1217 ADFNTTNGILN
+1217 
-1228 IMHNHKGVYDAY
+1228 H
-1240 MYFMNARGTSK
+1240 
-1251 PKLIETRTEYNSEIL
+1251 
-1266 SLFRNKNAVNAMIK
+1266 
-1280 RGGLRLQSFSD
+1280 
-1291 FEVVNMLDM
+1291 EVVIQKED
-1300 MQVVY
+1300 
-1305 DMSRVGL
+1305 D
-1312 TSQAYTKVPAFARV
+1312 ARAV
-1326 FGQTGI
+1326 QTGVLNNQYLPGDASRLPI
-1332 KINESLVVK
+1332 KSILDQIN
-1341 GLDANGQL
+1341 
-1349 IFDDVEGMPHEEAFR
+1349 
-1364 IREMYPENV
+1364 NV
-1373 GTILVGKD
+1373 NPS
-1381 DATIRAAMADPRID
+1381 A
-1395 FIIPYHRSGWSET
+1395 
-1408 NMQAL
+1408 
-1413 GIKGYTDYTKSQNEI
+1413 EI
-1428 SQIGEK
+1428 
-1434 IKNFYP
+1434 
-1440 SEYWDFSKSGDE
+1440 
-1452 NAQIYLEKCAES
+1452 
-1464 RRIPKFPQFA
+1464 
-1474 GESGYWKTL
+1474 
-1483 IDFKMYDN
+1483 
-1491 NGNGAPQRPVTP
+1491 
-1503 DVNLTE
+1503 
-1509 ARRVLDEYKGG
+1509 
-1520 HRTLPVAQDVVKEF
+1520 
-1534 IEWYRNNRTG
+1534 
-1544 NEAAS
+1544 S
-1549 SEVRELSDAGTKF
+1549 SEV
-1562 SLRKKDPPEK
+1562 
-1572 TLTAYKVFVAFENK
+1572 
-1586 PGQLFPPKVANPN
+1586 
-1599 GESTPVG
+1599 GE
-1606 VWLDAD
+1606 
-1612 EGETAKD
+1612 E
-1619 KNGNELVNTL
+1619 
-1629 GRKQVKAGG
+1629 
-1638 KGTQGGSGVLAYRP
+1638 
-1652 GWHLGELPMANQFLR
+1652 
-1667 VNPETGV
+1667 
-1674 KDLFPANFIWA
+1674 
-1685 ECEIAADR
+1685 
-1693 NYQEEAMSYGY
+1693 
-1704 TKNGKFQ
+1704 
-1711 HSLAGLPK
+1711 
-1719 LPTDGYYMYRT
+1719 
-1730 NPDPTTL
+1730 
-1737 PWYITG
+1737 
-1743 AMKVTKILSDAETD
+1743 
-1757 QILRDHGI
+1757 
-1765 EPMKRQGGPI
+1765 
-1775 DLEKFG
+1775 
-1781 FKAGEV
+1781 
-1787 GENGT
+1787 T

-1834 SKLGDFTSGNTDWQ
+1834 SKLGDFTSGNTDWR

-1887 RTKLDSLWNALEH
+1887 RTKLESLWNALEH

-1977 ENLQKL
+1977 ENLQKS

-1992 SIAIARAEFGYSA
+1992 SIAIARAEFGYRA

-2039 SDEEYETPE
+2039 SEEEYETPE
-2048 DLVRAM
+2048 DVVRAM

-2102 GYEVQNLNRQLNDV
+2102 GYEVRNLNRQLNDV

-2149 DSFASEEDGYHI
+2149 ESFASEEDGYHI

-2173 EAAAALPTE
+2173 EAAAALQTE

-2206 SESLKNELKERVGQV
+2206 SDSLKNELKERVGQV
-2221 IEYEDGDEQ
+2221 IEYADGDEQ

-2244 SLKDTSEVDE
+2244 SLKETSEVDE
-2254 QAKALL
+2254 QAKALM
-2260 DGVDVELNA
+2260 DGVDVEFNPE
-2269 DVVKAYARSALR
+2269 VVQAYARSALR

-2295 QATGKIL
+2295 QAAGKIL

-2366 RENGVSLTETQK
+2366 RENGVSLTERQK

-2418 YPEIFRADTVE
+2418 YPEIFPADTVE
-2429 GDQINALMAFKQM
+2429 GYQINALMAFKQM

-2497 YDAELKV
+2497 YDAELKA

-2510 AQFQAIAERLAEAK
+2510 AQFQEVAKRLAEAK
-2524 KLGDTQG
+2524 KLGDTHG

-2540 KLVRKETGVK
+2540 KLIRKETGVK
-2550 MPGGESMSP
+2550 MPGVEGMSP
-2559 SAKMRFSQLAEDMQ
+2559 STKMRFSQLAEDMQ

-2581 EAYQEAYKAYK
+2581 AAYQRAFADYKA
-2592 ELLKK
+2592 LLKK
-2597 ERIQSTVVVPAV
+2597 ERIQSTVVAPAV
-2609 QEALNLARARFK
+2609 QDALNLARARFK

-2627 EGTVKKQKA
+2627 EGTAKKQKA
-2636 TQRVIKQAKALVDML
+2636 TQRVIKQAKALVDIL

-2680 GAANKGEVTKQAA
+2680 GAANKGEVTKEAA
-2693 AMREQLTALR
+2693 AMREQLTTLR

-2745 QGGRFTLRS
+2745 QGGHFTLRS

-2793 DASIQEMGK
+2793 EASIQEMGK
-2802 RPDARLNAV
+2802 RPDAKLNAV

-2863 TAAMM
+2863 AAAMM

-2882 SHVNTVRMGGHDVK
+2882 NHVNTVRMGGHDVK

-2906 LTAMRPQGKQHI
+2906 LTAMRPQGKQHM

-2935 FTVRITEADIAK
+2935 FTVRMTEADIAK

-3001 VLKSKEPTTD
+3001 VLKSKEPTAD

-3018 NPGFLKPLKAGA
+3018 NPGFIKPLKAGA

-3065 YLNYQQ
+3065 YLNYKQ
-3071 HDDDGLTT
+3071 HDDAGLTT
-3079 GSIKES
+3079 GGVKES
-3085 MERLFGTGGQ
+3085 MERLLGSDGQ

-3200 DTSKAQTAMDKIETS
+3200 NTSKAQTAMDKIETS

-3247 QVGSEAYFRTVAERF
+3247 QVGSDAYFRAVAERF

-3325 VTRSALV
+3325 VTRSVLV

-3410 MSFEGLVSLRKAALT
+3410 MSFEGLVSMRKAALT
-3425 FKDHFVGENK
+3425 FNDHFVGENK

-3495 AAILEGNKRAI
+3495 AAILEGDKRAI

-3560 LKKQIMADGFTD
+3560 LKKQIMEDGFTD

-3582 ESQAKVQEKTTQEK
+3582 ESQAKAQEKTPEDK
-3596 DMDAQLTAKLF
+3596 DMNAQLTAKLF
-3607 NYENLYAAM
+3607 SYENLYTAI
-3616 RTGSIEDVGIIVE
+3616 RNGSIEDVGIIAE
-3629 YLQANSSAKD
+3629 YLQANSTAKD

-3653 QEYLDAVMNGGGA
+3653 QEYLDAVMNGGSA
-3666 ESLKQ
+3666 ESLKR

-3683 NGWVKDARYAEL
+3683 DGWVKDARYAEM
-3695 KESMGE
+3695 KGSIGE

-3707 KQTARELIDSG
+3707 KQTAMELIDSG
-3718 ADVSN
+3718 VDVSN
-3723 VVRSLNSK
+3723 VVKSLNSK

-3737 ELINS
+3737 ELVNS

-3761 KQKTGQN
+3761 KKKTGQN

-3782 NNKNK
+3782 NNKDK

>member
-1 MASEF
+1 MASSFAE
-6 VNAYLKKREEEK
+6 AYLRKREKER
-18 KANPSSSVSDRSQF
+18 AAQTHGVNDNGTYVNPETGRVEQVSGAGNSAERFAGIVNPESGRARSTSPYVSNQTLS
-32 AQEYLSKRY
+32 QYLSNALR
-41 EGDVS
+41 
-46 GMAQRADANDIY
+46 AQAN
-58 YDFATGKSYSAS
+58 
-70 QRAAARAKEA
+70 
-80 SYIKPRRLQ
+80 
-89 SALDAAQSMQKE
+89 

-145 QKALADYEKQYR
+145 QKALADYEKEYR

-232 KSKAETDAA
+232 KSKAEADAA
-241 EAWKSYYSM
+241 EAWKKYYFV
-250 LPRAEDFASNQQN
+250 LPRAEDFASNQKN
-263 PYGRTSYEDR
+263 AYVSMDGKRVDSADYDS
-273 LDKVTSNRYSEEE
+273 DVDGSAYF
-286 QIRDLVM
+286 RDFLM
-293 TDEELAIMTYLRNTQ
+293 TDKELAIMTYLRNT
-308 GEDAAQRYYNSLGL
+308 L
-322 SERLKKHYEN
+322 
-332 AFYEFGDENPV
+332 GDEAARRYEDSLRSTETERKEQQSLHYGAEHPV
-343 GASVV
+343 LASAGSVGM
-348 SAWHNLAN
+348 NIAN
-356 EVYAPIGIAKE
+356 EIAAPIGIAKA

-372 EIDPDA
+372 ELDPDA
-378 DYFKYGKLRDAARA
+378 DYFRAGKMRDAIRA
-392 GVMHDMGPTGQFVY
+392 GVMQDMGPVGQFVY

-428 SSWVGAGLTGLSGF
+428 SSWIGAGLTGASGF
-442 TDMTRQI
+442 SDMVRQI
-449 KERNGSDTQA
+449 KKRGGDDTQA
-459 LVLGT
+459 LVLGL
-464 IEGIA
+464 IEGAA

-478 DRMADMLTNK
+478 DRVSDLLTSKAPFKSAIKAVLGNML
-488 VALRAALQKTLSSS
+488 
-502 MSEFG
+502 SEFG
-507 EESITT
+507 EESATT
-513 VINQAADLIYGIVSG
+513 VINQTADYLYGAITG
-528 EETEFTKLID
+528 RETEFTGRIEGYL
-538 HYRKESGSDGE
+538 SDGKTESE
-549 AFWRTLLDMGGDT
+549 ALANALLDMGGET

-571 GGLVNS
+571 GGLVMGGGSAAINQ
-577 GLAISINKGASAIDN
+577 GLSAAIAKYADY
-592 VATKVENKIAEWKS
+592 KS
-606 NRETKNAGHTYQ
+606 QGNTQTTSQ
-618 TAQETAQAQQNAQV
+618 TAQEDAQARQNAQATESKV
-632 TDNQPISGN
+632 MPEN
-641 RAETAQKAETM
+641 RAQTAQEAETM

-660 ETADAEMGEQTARQE
+660 ETADAEMGEQAARQE

-688 RQAAQTTDNASAE
+688 RQAAQTTENASAE

-715 SFESHYEGG
+715 SFESHYVGG

-774 AAVSVVVPG
+774 AAASVVVPG

-796 RAQIRILDAIG
+796 RAQIRILDEIG

-813 IDVVNS
+813 IDVVSS

-859 LRRESSAYYDA
+859 LRRESSAYYNA

-883 NFDMQAAVAERIR
+883 SFDLQVAIAERIR

-901 GQQLSEEDAL
+901 GQQLSQEDAL

-933 KENRSLAEKVRDFF
+933 NENRSLAEKVRDFF

-970 DAMLRADAKDL
+970 DAMLRADTQDL
-981 VNIAE
+981 VAIAE
-986 VLDMALSAAQDAQ
+986 SLDMALSAAQEDAQ
-999 ESAQV
+999 AQIDA

-1013 SDTQLAD
+1013 AGTQLAD

-1057 AKQLSARLGISIEQA
+1057 AKQLSDRLGISIEQA

-1203 RRAFATEAGFTPTI
+1203 RRAFSTETGFTPTI

-1326 FGQTGI
+1326 FGRTGI

-1381 DATIRAAMADPRID
+1381 DSTIRAAMADPRID

-1428 SQIGEK
+1428 SQTGKK

-1440 SEYWDFSKSGDE
+1440 SEYWDYSKSGDE

-1464 RRIPKFPQFA
+1464 GRIPKFPQFA

-1491 NGNGAPQRPVTP
+1491 NGNGAPQRAVTP

-1520 HRTLPVAQDVVKEF
+1520 HRTLPVAQDVVKDF
-1534 IEWYRNNRTG
+1534 IEWYRWNRSSNDT
-1544 NEAAS
+1544 AS
-1549 SEVRELSDAGTKF
+1549 SEVIEMSDA
-1562 SLRKKDPPEK
+1562 D
-1572 TLTAYKVFVAFENK
+1572 
-1586 PGQLFPPKVANPN
+1586 
-1599 GESTPVG
+1599 
-1606 VWLDAD
+1606 
-1612 EGETAKD
+1612 
-1619 KNGNELVNTL
+1619 
-1629 GRKQVKAGG
+1629 
-1638 KGTQGGSGVLAYRP
+1638 
-1652 GWHLGELPMANQFLR
+1652 
-1667 VNPETGV
+1667 
-1674 KDLFPANFIWA
+1674 
-1685 ECEIAADR
+1685 
-1693 NYQEEAMSYGY
+1693 
-1704 TKNGKFQ
+1704 
-1711 HSLAGLPK
+1711 
-1719 LPTDGYYMYRT
+1719 
-1730 NPDPTTL
+1730 
-1737 PWYITG
+1737 
-1743 AMKVTKILSDAETD
+1743 
-1757 QILRDHGI
+1757 
-1765 EPMKRQGGPI
+1765 
-1775 DLEKFG
+1775 
-1781 FKAGEV
+1781 
-1787 GENGT
+1787 T
-1792 KFSLKDSEAFKKW
+1792 KFSLKDSDAFKKW
-1805 FGDSKVVDKNGD
+1805 FGDSKVVDENGD
-1817 PLVVYHATDSEF
+1817 PQVVYHATDSEF

-1834 SKLGDFTSGNTDWQ
+1834 SKLGSLTSGNTDWQ

-1853 AQIGFWFSDHDLAA
+1853 AQIGFWFSDRDLSIDMGMNA
-1867 TVFTDPDKTKAVYLS
+1867 DQTKSVYLS
-1882 IQKPY
+1882 MQKPY
-1887 RTKLDSLWNALEH
+1887 RTKLESLWNALEH
-1900 TRPETYVKRLQER
+1900 TRPDTYVKRLQER

-1929 YVAFEPTQIKSATNN
+1929 YVVFEPTQIKSATNN
-1944 SGAFDPANPDI
+1944 SGAFDAENPDI
-1955 RFSLKSPVEE
+1955 RFSLK
-1965 TKDLIAVHNLSE
+1965 
-1977 ENLQKL
+1977 
-1983 LKLGGLPAP
+1983 
-1992 SIAIARAEFGYSA
+1992 
-2005 YGPISL
+2005 
-2011 VFDKNSIDPEANDK
+2011 
-2025 NRVYGADAWTPVVP
+2025 
-2039 SDEEYETPE
+2039 
-2048 DLVRAM
+2048 
-2054 YATQAERGEDRYLL
+2054 
-2068 DPETLQALAAP
+2068 
-2079 EYKSIDDIKEDS
+2079 
-2091 GRLGYVNPYEH
+2091 
-2102 GYEVQNLNRQLNDV
+2102 
-2116 INRLVDD
+2116 
-2123 YDFAESDAEASIR
+2123 
-2136 RAATLEHNIDTVI
+2136 
-2149 DSFASEEDGYHI
+2149 
-2161 DEEMAQEIIDLY
+2161 
-2173 EAAAALPTE
+2173 
-2182 FFEAKPQRA
+2182 
-2191 VRFDEVKAAIIPEST
+2191 
-2206 SESLKNELKERVGQV
+2206 
-2221 IEYEDGDEQ
+2221 
-2230 ARLEALNS
+2230 
-2238 LEEVKF
+2238 
-2244 SLKDTSEVDE
+2244 DTSELDD
-2254 QAKALL
+2254 QTKALL
-2260 DGVDVELNA
+2260 DGWDVEYNA
-2269 DVVKAYARSALR
+2269 EVVQAYARSALR
-2281 AADKDAAK
+2281 AADKDTAK

-2295 QATGKIL
+2295 QAAGKIL
-2302 KDTASKYDRKTLES
+2302 KDTASKYDRKTLER
-2316 NMRAIVEAYAR
+2316 NMRAMVEKYAQ
-2327 DGGEGVSQ
+2327 DGGEGVGQ
-2335 AAAEMAKAIIEKNT
+2335 AAAEMAKAIIEQNT

-2357 QYSALRRDL
+2357 QYSELRRDL
-2366 RENGVSLTETQK
+2366 RENGVSLTEIQK
-2378 AEAASIY
+2378 AEAASIC
-2385 GSYNEFRRALMGTV
+2385 GSYTDFRNALRGTV
-2399 KLTDKSMT
+2399 KLTGKSMT
-2407 LEARWDELSTM
+2407 LEARWGELSMM
-2418 YPEIFRADTVE
+2418 YPEIFHEDTVE
-2429 GDQINALMAFKQM
+2429 GDQVNALIEFKHM
-2442 MQPVYTNDFGMDMDT
+2442 MQPVYINDYGMDMDT
-2457 AAVDLGL
+2457 AAVDLAM

-2479 SKQLYGSA
+2479 SKQLYVSA
-2487 QKIEN
+2487 QKIES

-2497 YDAELKV
+2497 YDAEVKA
-2504 QKKAKV
+2504 QKKAKL
-2510 AQFQAIAERLAEAK
+2510 AQFQEIAKRLDEAK
-2524 KLGDTQG
+2524 KLGDTQE

-2540 KLVRKETGVK
+2540 KLIRKTTGMK
-2550 MPGGESMSP
+2550 MLGQEGMSLIT
-2559 SAKMRFSQLAEDMQ
+2559 KMRFSQLAKSMQ
-2573 AARETNDT
+2573 SALKVNDT
-2581 EAYQEAYKAYK
+2581 AAYQNAFAEYKA
-2592 ELLKK
+2592 LLKK
-2597 ERIQSTVVVPAV
+2597 ERITRTVVSPAV
-2609 QEALNLARARFK
+2609 QDALNQARARFK

-2636 TQRVIKQAKALVDML
+2636 TQRVIKQAKALIDML

-2656 GVRVPRMMQDNLLTL
+2656 GVRVPRMMQDSLLTL

-2703 QTYQAIWDD
+2703 QTYQAIWDS
-2712 QAKGEAPE
+2712 QSRGEAPA

-2731 EQRAQLD
+2731 DQRAQLD

-2745 QGGRFTLRS
+2745 QGGQFTLRS

-2765 ALMTVKQTIS
+2765 ALTTVKQTIS

-2793 DASIQEMGK
+2793 DASIQEMGD
-2802 RPDARLNAV
+2802 RPEAKLKGMSV
-2811 AGLNAGRD
+2811 AGTTRD
-2819 FLALDMLEPV
+2819 FLMLDMLEPV

-2842 IQGLYEGEREKFG
+2842 IQGLYEGERAKFA
-2855 RLREAQTA
+2855 RLREAREA
-2863 TAAMM
+2863 TAQMM
-2868 KDADVTS
+2868 EESGVTG
-2875 YDIGRWR
+2875 YDIGKWR
-2882 SHVNTVRMGGHDVK
+2882 KHVNTVRMGGHDVK

-2906 LTAMRPQGKQHI
+2906 LTAQRPQGKQHM
-2918 LGNGIRLKTS
+2918 LGDGIRIKTS

-2935 FTVRITEADIAK
+2935 FTVRMTEADIAK

-2952 SDQQKR
+2952 SDKQKLL
-2958 MAHKLQEYLAGD
+2958 AHKMQGYLAGD

-2977 VTQQLYLYDY
+2977 VTQQMYLYDY
-2987 FTEKSYWPLTSDPN
+2987 FTEQTYWPLTSDPN
-3001 VLKSKEPTTD
+3001 VLKTSEPSAD
-3011 FRLDALT
+3011 RSLT
-3018 NPGFLKPLKAGA
+3018 AITQPGFMKPLTKNA
-3030 NNAVI
+3030 NNPVI
-3035 IMDAFD
+3035 IMDAVD

-3052 YSGLAMPMIDAVN
+3052 YSGLAMPMTDALGYMN
-3065 YLNYQQ
+3065 YKQRNEEGAL
-3071 HDDDGLTT
+3071 T
-3079 GSIKES
+3079 GSVKES
-3085 MERLFGTGGQ
+3085 MERLLGNGGG
-3095 KYMTRLLQDLNHA
+3095 KYMVTLLQDLNHA
-3108 RHGDDLLALSKLGA
+3108 RHGDDLTHLSKLTGN
-3122 LYKKAAVTGKIR
+3122 YKRSAVSGKIR

-3141 AIARAAQ
+3141 SIARAAQ

-3161 GNKADIAEMEQHSA
+3161 GNKADIAEMQKYSA
-3175 LAWWKNNGS
+3175 LAWWKGNAS

-3195 QVLWG
+3195 QILWG
-3200 DTSKAQTAMDKIETS
+3200 DTSKLDTARTKVETA

-3220 ANRADAVT
+3220 AGKADDVT

-3247 QVGSEAYFRTVAERF
+3247 QVGSEAYFKAVAERF
-3262 DSIMDRTQV
+3262 DKIIDKTQV
-3271 VDSVMHRS
+3271 VDSIMHRS

-3285 NGMVKELTAFKAE
+3285 NGLIKELTAFQAE
-3298 PIKSYNMLARAAMEL
+3298 PIKSYNMLARSAMEL
-3313 GRNPKSRAAQAA
+3313 GRNPKSNAAQTAMVRA
-3325 VTRSALV
+3325 TLV
-3332 FAANAALTALAEAL
+3332 FAANAALTALAEAA
-3346 FDVFKHRDDDDR
+3346 FDVFKHRDDDDT
-3358 LMEYLLDAKKGFLK
+3358 LMEYLLNAKKGFLK

-3379 GSWLDNMNVIDLIPF
+3379 GSWLDNMNVIAMIPGF
-3394 ATQAK
+3394 SQAYEI
-3399 DVLLNNDAPEM
+3399 LTGGSAPEM
-3410 MSFEGLVSLRKAALT
+3410 MSFEGMSDAVQAAKT
-3425 FKDHFVGENK
+3425 FVDHFVGDNK
-3435 QKTTTYGAIA
+3435 KKTTTYGAIA
-3445 PVLKAASQITGLPIA
+3445 PVLKAASQITGLPIS

-3481 AVSGKFADNYEALY
+3481 AVSGKFADIYEALY
-3495 AAILEGNKRAI
+3495 AAILEDNERAI

-3511 RLAADTQGK
+3511 RLSADTQGN
-3520 SAKSPAQIDQGVA
+3520 SAKNPAQIDQGVA

-3542 IAQAYQLRKE
+3542 IAQAYQLREE

-3560 LKKQIMADGFTD
+3560 LKKQIMEDGFTD
-3572 AMVSAAINRY
+3572 AMVTAAINRY
-3582 ESQAKVQEKTTQEK
+3582 ESQAKAQEKTTQEK
-3596 DMDAQLTAKLF
+3596 DMNAQLTAKLF
-3607 NYENLYAAM
+3607 SYNNLYAAI
-3616 RTGSIEDVGIIVE
+3616 RNGSIEDVGIIAE
-3629 YLQANSSAKD
+3629 YLQANSTAKD
-3639 PAAAIRSQVSGEFK
+3639 PAASIRSQVSGEFK
-3653 QEYLDAVMNGGGA
+3653 QEYLDAVMNGGSA
-3666 ESLKQ
+3666 ESLKK
-3671 KLLSLGLTEDDL
+3671 KLMSLGLTEDDL

-3695 KESMGE
+3695 KESVGE

-3707 KQTARELIDSG
+3707 KQVAMELIASG

-3723 VVRSLNSK
+3723 VVTSLNSK

-3742 GRTAEAE
+3742 GRTYEAE

>member
-1 MASEF
+1 
-6 VNAYLKKREEEK
+6 
-18 KANPSSSVSDRSQF
+18 
-32 AQEYLSKRY
+32 
-41 EGDVS
+41 
-46 GMAQRADANDIY
+46 
-58 YDFATGKSYSAS
+58 
-70 QRAAARAKEA
+70 
-80 SYIKPRRLQ
+80 
-89 SALDAAQSMQKE
+89 
-101 ADRYSNI
+101 
-108 LMREPESGVLMPDYD
+108 
-123 AIVAANNS
+123 
-131 QNSLSLAARSRALA
+131 
-145 QKALADYEKQYR
+145 
-157 TQLDSYGPY
+157 
-166 IDGSGKDVAGQYNA
+166 
-180 RKKAV
+180 
-185 DDANQAYEDAFADY
+185 
-199 QKKQQA
+199 
-205 ADYARRQDDKR
+205 
-216 KALQNE
+216 
-222 WAQYKQIQAD
+222 
-232 KSKAETDAA
+232 
-241 EAWKSYYSM
+241 
-250 LPRAEDFASNQQN
+250 
-263 PYGRTSYEDR
+263 
-273 LDKVTSNRYSEEE
+273 
-286 QIRDLVM
+286 
-293 TDEELAIMTYLRNTQ
+293 
-308 GEDAAQRYYNSLGL
+308 
-322 SERLKKHYEN
+322 
-332 AFYEFGDENPV
+332 
-343 GASVV
+343 
-348 SAWHNLAN
+348 
-356 EVYAPIGIAKE
+356 
-367 KLSGQ
+367 
-372 EIDPDA
+372 
-378 DYFKYGKLRDAARA
+378 
-392 GVMHDMGPTGQFVY
+392 
-406 QTLMSAVADSGVNGL
+406 
-421 IGAATGG
+421 
-428 SSWVGAGLTGLSGF
+428 
-442 TDMTRQI
+442 
-449 KERNGSDTQA
+449 
-459 LVLGT
+459 
-464 IEGIA
+464 
-469 EVVTEKMGF
+469 
-478 DRMADMLTNK
+478 
-488 VALRAALQKTLSSS
+488 
-502 MSEFG
+502 
-507 EESITT
+507 
-513 VINQAADLIYGIVSG
+513 
-528 EETEFTKLID
+528 
-538 HYRKESGSDGE
+538 
-549 AFWRTLLDMGGDT
+549 
-562 LMDGLGGAL
+562 
-571 GGLVNS
+571 
-577 GLAISINKGASAIDN
+577 
-592 VATKVENKIAEWKS
+592 
-606 NRETKNAGHTYQ
+606 
-618 TAQETAQAQQNAQV
+618 
-632 TDNQPISGN
+632 
-641 RAETAQKAETM
+641 
-652 ARIERLAQ
+652 
-660 ETADAEMGEQTARQE
+660 
-675 MRQTEQQRVRQTP
+675 
-688 RQAAQTTDNASAE
+688 
-701 SVHNAA
+701 
-707 AVYGRDAA
+707 
-715 SFESHYEGG
+715 
-724 ALQNYRRAFD
+724 
-734 AVYQAGKVNLSLE
+734 
-747 QVNQAGGEI
+747 
-756 VSGLSEQAKAEIW
+756 
-769 QAGRN
+769 
-774 AAVSVVVPG
+774 
-783 VSKQYVG
+783 
-790 KMNHNQ
+790 
-796 RAQIRILDAIG
+796 
-807 KKYGIQ
+807 
-813 IDVVNS
+813 
-819 LDYGRTAGNAALVG
+819 
-833 RNHIVVASDAMN
+833 
-845 SAYVQA
+845 
-851 GVHELVHN
+851 
-859 LRRESSAYYDA
+859 
-870 FSSVVLDT
+870 
-878 LKKDG
+878 
-883 NFDMQAAVAERIR
+883 
-896 QYAEQ
+896 
-901 GQQLSEEDAL
+901 
-911 EEIVAEAAPAALTN
+911 
-925 REAMRAFV
+925 
-933 KENRSLAEKVRDFF
+933 
-947 VRFADELR
+947 
-955 QIAAKYGAGNSRAEV
+955 
-970 DAMLRADAKDL
+970 MLRADAQDL
-981 VNIAE
+981 VSIAE
-986 VLDMALSAAQDAQ
+986 SLDMALSAAHEDAQ
-999 ESAQV
+999 ENAKV
-1004 GVSETESTM
+1004 GVSETESTRA
-1013 SDTQLAD
+1013 DTQLAD
-1020 GGIEVSGNDIAYP
+1020 GGIEVSSNDIAYP
-1033 ADADTLYSLRTLS
+1033 ADVDTLYSLRTLRN
-1046 KSDYVKERDKA
+1046 SDYVKERDKA

-1096 AEPAFSALKKNSEYK
+1096 AEPAFSALKNNSEYK

-1228 IMHNHKGVYDAY
+1228 IMHNHKSVYDAY

-1251 PKLIETRTEYNSEIL
+1251 PKLIETRTEYNSEIMR
-1266 SLFRNKNAVNAMIK
+1266 LFRNKNAVNAMIK

-1326 FGQTGI
+1326 FGRTGI
-1332 KINESLVVK
+1332 KINLSLVVK

-1428 SQIGEK
+1428 SQTGEK

-1440 SEYWDFSKSGDE
+1440 SEYWNYSKSGDE

-1474 GESGYWKTL
+1474 GESGYWKML

-1503 DVNLTE
+1503 DVNLIE

-1520 HRTLPVAQDVVKEF
+1520 HRTLPVAQDVVQEF
-1534 IEWYRNNRTG
+1534 VEWYRENRTG
-1544 NEAAS
+1544 NEA
-1549 SEVRELSDAGTKF
+1549 SE
-1562 SLRKKDPPEK
+1562 
-1572 TLTAYKVFVAFENK
+1572 
-1586 PGQLFPPKVANPN
+1586 
-1599 GESTPVG
+1599 
-1606 VWLDAD
+1606 
-1612 EGETAKD
+1612 
-1619 KNGNELVNTL
+1619 
-1629 GRKQVKAGG
+1629 
-1638 KGTQGGSGVLAYRP
+1638 
-1652 GWHLGELPMANQFLR
+1652 
-1667 VNPETGV
+1667 
-1674 KDLFPANFIWA
+1674 
-1685 ECEIAADR
+1685 
-1693 NYQEEAMSYGY
+1693 
-1704 TKNGKFQ
+1704 
-1711 HSLAGLPK
+1711 
-1719 LPTDGYYMYRT
+1719 
-1730 NPDPTTL
+1730 
-1737 PWYITG
+1737 
-1743 AMKVTKILSDAETD
+1743 
-1757 QILRDHGI
+1757 
-1765 EPMKRQGGPI
+1765 
-1775 DLEKFG
+1775 
-1781 FKAGEV
+1781 
-1787 GENGT
+1787 GT

-1834 SKLGDFTSGNTDWQ
+1834 SKLGYSTSGNTNWQ

-1853 AQIGFWFSDHDLAA
+1853 AQIGFWFSDHDLAE

-2039 SDEEYETPE
+2039 SDEEYKTPE
-2048 DLVRAM
+2048 DVVRAM

-2091 GRLGYVNPYEH
+2091 ARLGYVNPYDH

-2161 DEEMAQEIIDLY
+2161 DEGMAQEIIDLY
-2173 EAAAALPTE
+2173 EAAAAIPTE

-2191 VRFDEVKAAIIPEST
+2191 VRFDEVKAAIVPEST
-2206 SESLKNELKERVGQV
+2206 SDSLKNELKERVGQV
-2221 IEYEDGDEQ
+2221 IEYADGDEQ
-2230 ARLEALNS
+2230 ARLDALNS
-2238 LEEVKF
+2238 LEDVKF

-2254 QAKALL
+2254 QAKALM
-2260 DGVDVELNA
+2260 DGVDVEYNA
-2269 DVVKAYARSALR
+2269 EVVQAYARSALR

-2295 QATGKIL
+2295 QAAGKIL

-2366 RENGVSLTETQK
+2366 RENGVSLTESQK

-2385 GSYNEFRRALMGTV
+2385 GSYNDFRRALMGTV

-2497 YDAELKV
+2497 YDAELKA

-2510 AQFQAIAERLAEAK
+2510 AQFQEIARRLADAK

-2540 KLVRKETGVK
+2540 KLIRKETGVK
-2550 MPGGESMSP
+2550 MPGGEGMSP
-2559 SAKMRFSQLAEDMQ
+2559 STKMRFSQLAEDMQ
-2573 AARETNDT
+2573 AAREANDT
-2581 EAYQEAYKAYK
+2581 AAYQEAYKAYK

-2597 ERIQSTVVVPAV
+2597 ERIQSTVVAPAV
-2609 QEALNLARARFK
+2609 QDALNLARARFK

-2627 EGTVKKQKA
+2627 EDTVKKQKA

-2656 GVRVPRMMQDNLLTL
+2656 GVRVPRMMQDSLLTL

-2680 GAANKGEVTKQAA
+2680 GAANKGEVTKQAEE
-2693 AMREQLTALR
+2693 MREQLTALR

-2745 QGGRFTLRS
+2745 QGGHFTLRS

-2785 YQNVAELA
+2785 YNNVAELA

-2802 RPDARLNAV
+2802 RPDARLNAA

-2863 TAAMM
+2863 AAAMM

-2906 LTAMRPQGKQHI
+2906 LTAMRPQGKQHM

-2928 KQTGAQV
+2928 KETGAQV
-2935 FTVRITEADIAK
+2935 FTIRMTEADIAK

-2952 SDQQKR
+2952 SDKQKQ
-2958 MAHKLQEYLAGD
+2958 MAHKLQGYLAGD

-2987 FTEKSYWPLTSDPN
+2987 FTEKTYWPLTSDPN

-3071 HDDDGLTT
+3071 HDDEGLKT
-3079 GSIKES
+3079 GGVKES
-3085 MERLFGTGGQ
+3085 MERLLGTGGQ
-3095 KYMTRLLQDLNHA
+3095 KYMIRLLQDLNHA
-3108 RHGDDLLALSKLGA
+3108 RHGDDLLALSKLGG

-3148 EISPVYLAQGLKL
+3148 EISPVYLAQGIKL
-3161 GNKADIAEMEQHSA
+3161 GNKTDIAEMEQHSA

-3200 DTSKAQTAMDKIETS
+3200 NTSKAQTAMDKIETS

-3262 DSIMDRTQV
+3262 DGIMDRTQV

-3285 NGMVKELTAFKAE
+3285 NGLVKELTAFKAE

-3325 VTRSALV
+3325 VTRSVLV

-3372 EYTDEFL
+3372 EYTDEFM
-3379 GSWLDNMNVIDLIPF
+3379 GSWLENMNVIDLIPF

-3410 MSFEGLVSLRKAALT
+3410 MSFEGLVSMRKAALT
-3425 FKDHFVGENK
+3425 FNDHFFGENK

-3495 AAILEGNKRAI
+3495 AAILDGDKRAI

-3582 ESQAKVQEKTTQEK
+3582 ESQAKAQEKTTQEK

-3607 NYENLYAAM
+3607 NYENLYAAI
-3616 RTGSIEDVGIIVE
+3616 RTGSIEDVGIIAE
-3629 YLQANSSAKD
+3629 YLQANSTAKD

-3653 QEYLDAVMNGGGA
+3653 QEYLDAVMNGGSA

-3671 KLLSLGLTEDDL
+3671 KLLSLDLTEDDL

-3695 KESMGE
+3695 KESVGE

-3707 KQTARELIDSG
+3707 KQTAMELIDSG

-3723 VVRSLNSK
+3723 VVTSLNSK

-3737 ELINS
+3737 ELVNS

>member
-1 MASEF
+1 MASSFAE
-6 VNAYLKKREEEK
+6 AYLRKREKER
-18 KANPSSSVSDRSQF
+18 AAQTPGVNDNGTYVNPETGRVEQVSGAGNSAERFAGIVNPESGRARSTSPYVSNQTLSQSLSRARRSQ
-32 AQEYLSKRY
+32 
-41 EGDVS
+41 
-46 GMAQRADANDIY
+46 AN
-58 YDFATGKSYSAS
+58 
-70 QRAAARAKEA
+70 
-80 SYIKPRRLQ
+80 
-89 SALDAAQSMQKE
+89 

-166 IDGSGKDVAGQYNA
+166 IDGSGKDVAVQYNA

-241 EAWKSYYSM
+241 EAWKSYYFM
-250 LPRAEDFASNQQN
+250 LPKAEDFASNQKN
-263 PYGRTSYEDR
+263 AYVSMDGKRVDSADYDS
-273 LDKVTSNRYSEEE
+273 DVDGSAYF
-286 QIRDLVM
+286 RDFLM

-308 GEDAAQRYYNSLGL
+308 GDDAARRYEDSLRSTETERKERQSQRFGMEHPVLASAGSVGL
-322 SERLKKHYEN
+322 N
-332 AFYEFGDENPV
+332 I
-343 GASVV
+343 
-348 SAWHNLAN
+348 AN
-356 EVYAPIGIAKE
+356 EIEGPVGIAKA
-367 KLSGQ
+367 KLNGQ
-372 EIDPDA
+372 ELDPDA
-378 DYFKYGKLRDAARA
+378 DYFLAGKMRDAMRA
-392 GVMHDMGPTGQFVY
+392 GVIHDMGPTGQVVY

-449 KERNGSDTQA
+449 KERNGSDAQA

-513 VINQAADLIYGIVSG
+513 VINQASDLIYGIVSG

-606 NRETKNAGHTYQ
+606 NRETKNAGQ
-618 TAQETAQAQQNAQV
+618 TSQAAQEATQAQQNAQV
-632 TDNQPISGN
+632 TENQPIAGN
-641 RAETAQKAETM
+641 RAETAQEADTRV
-652 ARIERLAQ
+652 RIERLAQ
-660 ETADAEMGEQTARQE
+660 ETADAEMGEQAARQE
-675 MRQTEQQRVRQTP
+675 MRQTEQQRVRQTT
-688 RQAAQTTDNASAE
+688 RQAAQTTENASAE

-707 AVYGRDAA
+707 AIYGKDAA

-724 ALQNYRRAFD
+724 TLQNYRRAFD

-845 SAYVQA
+845 SAYVHA

-883 NFDMQAAVAERIR
+883 SFDLQAAIAERIR

-901 GQQLSEEDAL
+901 GQQLSQEDAL

-981 VNIAE
+981 VSIAE
-986 VLDMALSAAQDAQ
+986 SLDMALSAAQEDAQ
-999 ESAQV
+999 EQSVQVQSEESAGGESEAEYSRKWPSFGLSEHEWAMFYRKIGEMKAGKSAQFH
-1004 GVSETESTM
+1004 VSPEGYYIFDIENKLVYT
-1013 SDTQLAD
+1013 D
-1020 GGIEVSGNDIAYP
+1020 GGLMNPKVVRVVAFNLTDGTELD
-1033 ADADTLYSLRTLS
+1033 
-1046 KSDYVKERDKA
+1046 A
-1057 AKQLSARLGISIEQA
+1057 AKQFFIDGEDGRV
-1072 NKYIDDIS
+1072 KYERIRDIL
-1080 GVAAM
+1080 
-1085 IAADQSRLDFE
+1085 ADIFE
-1096 AEPAFSALKKNSEYK
+1096 K
-1111 WTVDF
+1111 
-1116 STLCKKRL
+1116 
-1124 LYTGTFD
+1124 
-1131 AIQEQMADAILTE
+1131 
-1144 EDYIKL
+1144 
-1150 RDMMAQKGY
+1150 
-1159 EVACAFCYVESRRKN
+1159 
-1174 NGEIIDKFLDVYK
+1174 
-1187 KAQRDG
+1187 
-1193 TKMELGASNR
+1193 
-1203 RRAFATEAGFTPTI
+1203 
-1217 ADFNTTNGILN
+1217 
-1228 IMHNHKGVYDAY
+1228 
-1240 MYFMNARGTSK
+1240 
-1251 PKLIETRTEYNSEIL
+1251 
-1266 SLFRNKNAVNAMIK
+1266 
-1280 RGGLRLQSFSD
+1280 
-1291 FEVVNMLDM
+1291 EVV
-1300 MQVVY
+1300 
-1305 DMSRVGL
+1305 S
-1312 TSQAYTKVPAFARV
+1312 
-1326 FGQTGI
+1326 I
-1332 KINESLVVK
+1332 
-1341 GLDANGQL
+1341 
-1349 IFDDVEGMPHEEAFR
+1349 H
-1364 IREMYPENV
+1364 
-1373 GTILVGKD
+1373 
-1381 DATIRAAMADPRID
+1381 
-1395 FIIPYHRSGWSET
+1395 
-1408 NMQAL
+1408 
-1413 GIKGYTDYTKSQNEI
+1413 
-1428 SQIGEK
+1428 
-1434 IKNFYP
+1434 
-1440 SEYWDFSKSGDE
+1440 
-1452 NAQIYLEKCAES
+1452 
-1464 RRIPKFPQFA
+1464 
-1474 GESGYWKTL
+1474 
-1483 IDFKMYDN
+1483 
-1491 NGNGAPQRPVTP
+1491 
-1503 DVNLTE
+1503 
-1509 ARRVLDEYKGG
+1509 
-1520 HRTLPVAQDVVKEF
+1520 
-1534 IEWYRNNRTG
+1534 
-1544 NEAAS
+1544 
-1549 SEVRELSDAGTKF
+1549 
-1562 SLRKKDPPEK
+1562 
-1572 TLTAYKVFVAFENK
+1572 
-1586 PGQLFPPKVANPN
+1586 
-1599 GESTPVG
+1599 
-1606 VWLDAD
+1606 
-1612 EGETAKD
+1612 
-1619 KNGNELVNTL
+1619 
-1629 GRKQVKAGG
+1629 
-1638 KGTQGGSGVLAYRP
+1638 
-1652 GWHLGELPMANQFLR
+1652 
-1667 VNPETGV
+1667 
-1674 KDLFPANFIWA
+1674 
-1685 ECEIAADR
+1685 
-1693 NYQEEAMSYGY
+1693 
-1704 TKNGKFQ
+1704 
-1711 HSLAGLPK
+1711 
-1719 LPTDGYYMYRT
+1719 
-1730 NPDPTTL
+1730 
-1737 PWYITG
+1737 
-1743 AMKVTKILSDAETD
+1743 
-1757 QILRDHGI
+1757 
-1765 EPMKRQGGPI
+1765 
-1775 DLEKFG
+1775 
-1781 FKAGEV
+1781 AGEV
-1787 GENGT
+1787 LGETQRQDGGGEGQGRTGAGEGNRGNLSAEEGS

-1834 SKLGDFTSGNTDWQ
+1834 SKLGDFTSGNTDWR

-1853 AQIGFWFSDHDLAA
+1853 AQIGFWFSDHDLSA

-1992 SIAIARAEFGYSA
+1992 SIAIARAEFGYRA

-2039 SDEEYETPE
+2039 SDEEYGTPE
-2048 DLVRAM
+2048 DVVRAM

-2091 GRLGYVNPYEH
+2091 GRLGYVNPYDH
-2102 GYEVQNLNRQLNDV
+2102 GYEVQNLNRQINDV

-2123 YDFAESDAEASIR
+2123 YDFAESDAEDSIR

-2161 DEEMAQEIIDLY
+2161 DEEMAQKIIDLY
-2173 EAAAALPTE
+2173 EAAAAIPTE

-2206 SESLKNELKERVGQV
+2206 SESLKSELKERVGQV
-2221 IEYEDGDEQ
+2221 IEYADGDEQ

-2295 QATGKIL
+2295 QAAGKIL

-2366 RENGVSLTETQK
+2366 RENGVSLTESQK

-2497 YDAELKV
+2497 YDAELKA

-2510 AQFQAIAERLAEAK
+2510 AQFQEIAERLADAK

-2531 YDSAMADYR
+2531 YDNAMADYR
-2540 KLVRKETGVK
+2540 KLIRKETGVK

-2581 EAYQEAYKAYK
+2581 AAYQEAYKAYK

-2597 ERIQSTVVVPAV
+2597 ERIQNTVVAPAV
-2609 QEALNLARARFK
+2609 QDALNLARARFK

-2651 GNKKK
+2651 GNKKN
-2656 GVRVPRMMQDNLLTL
+2656 GVRVPRMMQDSLLTL

-2712 QAKGEAPE
+2712 QAKGEAPA

-2793 DASIQEMGK
+2793 EASIQEMSK
-2802 RPDARLNAV
+2802 RPDAKLNAV

-2906 LTAMRPQGKQHI
+2906 LTAMRPQGKQHM

-2935 FTVRITEADIAK
+2935 FTVRMTEADIAK

-2987 FTEKSYWPLTSDPN
+2987 FTEKTYWPLTSDPN

-3018 NPGFLKPLKAGA
+3018 NPGFIKPLKAGA

-3065 YLNYQQ
+3065 YLNYKQ
-3071 HDDDGLTT
+3071 HDDAGLTT
-3079 GSIKES
+3079 GGVKES
-3085 MERLFGTGGQ
+3085 MERLLGSDGQ

-3108 RHGDDLLALSKLGA
+3108 RHGDDLLALSKFGA

-3200 DTSKAQTAMDKIETS
+3200 NTSKAQTAMDKIETA

-3220 ANRADAVT
+3220 ANKADAVT

-3247 QVGSEAYFRTVAERF
+3247 QVGSEAYFRAVAERF
-3262 DSIMDRTQV
+3262 DGIMDRTQV

-3285 NGMVKELTAFKAE
+3285 NGLVKELTAFKAE

-3313 GRNPKSRAAQAA
+3313 GRNPKSREAQAV
-3325 VTRSALV
+3325 VTRSVLV

-3399 DVLLNNDAPEM
+3399 DVLLNNDVPEM

-3495 AAILEGNKRAI
+3495 AAILEGDKRAI

-3560 LKKQIMADGFTD
+3560 LKKQIMEDGFTD

-3582 ESQAKVQEKTTQEK
+3582 ESQAKAQEKTTQEK

-3607 NYENLYAAM
+3607 NYENLYAAI
-3616 RTGSIEDVGIIVE
+3616 RTGSIEDVGIIAE
-3629 YLQANSSAKD
+3629 YLQANSTAKD

-3653 QEYLDAVMNGGGA
+3653 QEYLDAVMNGGSA

-3683 NGWVKDARYAEL
+3683 NGWVKDARYSEL

>member
-46 GMAQRADANDIY
+46 GMAERADANDIY
-58 YDFATGKSYSAS
+58 YDFVTGKSYSAS

-145 QKALADYEKQYR
+145 QKALADYEKEYR

-250 LPRAEDFASNQQN
+250 LPKAEDFASNQQN
-263 PYGRTSYEDR
+263 AYVSMDGKRVDSADYDS
-273 LDKVTSNRYSEEE
+273 DVDGSAYF
-286 QIRDLVM
+286 RDFLM

-308 GEDAAQRYYNSLGL
+308 GDEAARRYEDSLRSTENERMGQRSLRYGADHPVLASIGSVGL
-322 SERLKKHYEN
+322 N
-332 AFYEFGDENPV
+332 V
-343 GASVV
+343 
-348 SAWHNLAN
+348 AN
-356 EVYAPIGIAKE
+356 EIAGPVGIAKA

-372 EIDPDA
+372 EVDPEA
-378 DYFKYGKLRDAARA
+378 EYFQAGRLRDAMRA
-392 GVMHDMGPTGQFVY
+392 GVIQDMSPFGQYVY
-406 QTLMSAVADSGVNGL
+406 QTLMSAGADSGVNAL
-421 IGAATGG
+421 IGLGTGTG
-428 SSWVGAGLTGLSGF
+428 WVGAGLAGLSGF
-442 TDMTRQI
+442 TDMVRSI
-449 KERNGSDTQA
+449 KERGASDDQA

-464 IEGIA
+464 IEGLA
-469 EVVTEKMGF
+469 EIVTEKMGF
-478 DRMADMLTNK
+478 DRLADLLTTKAPMRGVVKK
-488 VALRAALQKTLSSS
+488 VLANTL
-502 MSEFG
+502 SEFG
-507 EESITT
+507 EEGITT
-513 VINQAADLIYGIVSG
+513 VINQTADWLFGVISG
-528 EETEFTKLID
+528 QETEFTGRID
-538 HYRKESGSDGE
+538 AYMAKGETESE
-549 AFWRTLLDMGGDT
+549 ALAHAILDMAGDVG
-562 LMDGLGGAL
+562 MDALGGAL
-571 GGLVNS
+571 GGLVMGGGSAALNKS
-577 GLAISINKGASAIDN
+577 LAAID
-592 VATKVENKIAEWKS
+592 AKIADYQFKKATGQTS
-606 NRETKNAGHTYQ
+606 Q

-632 TDNQPISGN
+632 TENQPIAGN
-641 RAETAQKAETM
+641 RLETAQEADTR

-660 ETADAEMGEQTARQE
+660 DTADAEMGEQAARQE
-675 MRQTEQQRVRQTP
+675 MRQTEQQRVRQ
-688 RQAAQTTDNASAE
+688 AAQTTENASAE

-707 AVYGRDAA
+707 RVYGKDAA

-756 VSGLSEQAKAEIW
+756 VSGLSDQAKVEIW

-774 AAVSVVVPG
+774 AAASVVVPG

-883 NFDMQAAVAERIR
+883 SFDLQAAIAERIQ

-933 KENRSLAEKVRDFF
+933 KENRTLAEKVRDFF

-970 DAMLRADAKDL
+970 DAMLRADAQDL
-981 VNIAE
+981 VAIAE
-986 VLDMALSAAQDAQ
+986 SLDMALSAAQDAQ

-1004 GVSETESTM
+1004 GVSETESTRAE
-1013 SDTQLAD
+1013 TQLAD

-1033 ADADTLYSLRTLS
+1033 ADVDTLYSLRTLRN
-1046 KSDYVKERDKA
+1046 SDYVKERDKA

-1131 AIQEQMADAILTE
+1131 TIQEQMADAILTE

-1228 IMHNHKGVYDAY
+1228 IMHNHKSVYDAY

-1266 SLFRNKNAVNAMIK
+1266 RLFRSKNAVNAMIK

-1291 FEVVNMLDM
+1291 FEVVNLLDM

-1428 SQIGEK
+1428 SQTGEK

-1440 SEYWDFSKSGDE
+1440 SEYWDYSKSGDE

-1464 RRIPKFPQFA
+1464 RRTPKFPQFA

-1509 ARRVLDEYKGG
+1509 ARRVLDEYNGG
-1520 HRTLPVAQDVVKEF
+1520 HRTLPVAQDVVQEF
-1534 IEWYRNNRTG
+1534 VEWYRENRTG
-1544 NEAAS
+1544 NEA
-1549 SEVRELSDAGTKF
+1549 SE
-1562 SLRKKDPPEK
+1562 
-1572 TLTAYKVFVAFENK
+1572 
-1586 PGQLFPPKVANPN
+1586 
-1599 GESTPVG
+1599 
-1606 VWLDAD
+1606 
-1612 EGETAKD
+1612 
-1619 KNGNELVNTL
+1619 
-1629 GRKQVKAGG
+1629 
-1638 KGTQGGSGVLAYRP
+1638 
-1652 GWHLGELPMANQFLR
+1652 
-1667 VNPETGV
+1667 
-1674 KDLFPANFIWA
+1674 
-1685 ECEIAADR
+1685 
-1693 NYQEEAMSYGY
+1693 
-1704 TKNGKFQ
+1704 
-1711 HSLAGLPK
+1711 
-1719 LPTDGYYMYRT
+1719 
-1730 NPDPTTL
+1730 
-1737 PWYITG
+1737 
-1743 AMKVTKILSDAETD
+1743 
-1757 QILRDHGI
+1757 
-1765 EPMKRQGGPI
+1765 
-1775 DLEKFG
+1775 
-1781 FKAGEV
+1781 
-1787 GENGT
+1787 GT

-1805 FGDSKVVDKNGD
+1805 FGDSKVVDKKGN

-1834 SKLGDFTSGNTDWQ
+1834 SKLGDFTSGNTDWR

-1992 SIAIARAEFGYSA
+1992 SIAIARAEFGYRA

-2039 SDEEYETPE
+2039 SDEEFETPE
-2048 DLVRAM
+2048 DVVREM
-2054 YATQAERGEDRYLL
+2054 YAAQVERGEERYLL

-2079 EYKSIDDIKEDS
+2079 EYKSIDDIKDDS

-2102 GYEVQNLNRQLNDV
+2102 GYEVRNLNRQLNDV

-2149 DSFASEEDGYHI
+2149 ESFASEEDGYHI
-2161 DEEMAQEIIDLY
+2161 DEGMAQEIIDLY
-2173 EAAAALPTE
+2173 EAAAAIPTE

-2191 VRFDEVKAAIIPEST
+2191 VRFDEVKAAIVPEST
-2206 SESLKNELKERVGQV
+2206 SESLKNELKERVEQV
-2221 IEYEDGDEQ
+2221 IEYADGDEQ

-2295 QATGKIL
+2295 QAAGKIL

-2366 RENGVSLTETQK
+2366 RENGVSLTEIQK

-2418 YPEIFRADTVE
+2418 YPEIFPADTVE

-2497 YDAELKV
+2497 YDAELKA

-2510 AQFQAIAERLAEAK
+2510 AQFQAIAERLADAK

-2531 YDSAMADYR
+2531 YDNAMADYR
-2540 KLVRKETGVK
+2540 NLIRKETGVK
-2550 MPGGESMSP
+2550 MPGGESISP

-2573 AARETNDT
+2573 AAREANDT
-2581 EAYQEAYKAYK
+2581 ASYQEAYKAYK

-2597 ERIQSTVVVPAV
+2597 ERIQSTVVAPAV
-2609 QEALNLARARFK
+2609 QDALNLARARFK

-2680 GAANKGEVTKQAA
+2680 GAANKGEVTKEAA

-2712 QAKGEAPE
+2712 QAKGEAPK

-2745 QGGRFTLRS
+2745 QGGHFTLRS

-2863 TAAMM
+2863 AAAMM

-2882 SHVNTVRMGGHDVK
+2882 NHVNTVRMGGHDVK

-2906 LTAMRPQGKQHI
+2906 LTAMRPQGKQHM

-2935 FTVRITEADIAK
+2935 FTVRMTEADIAK

-2987 FTEKSYWPLTSDPN
+2987 FTEKTYWPLTSDPN

-3065 YLNYQQ
+3065 YLNYKQ
-3071 HDDDGLTT
+3071 HDDAGLTT
-3079 GSIKES
+3079 GGVKES
-3085 MERLFGTGGQ
+3085 MERLLGSDGQ

-3200 DTSKAQTAMDKIETS
+3200 NTSKAQTAMDKIETA

-3220 ANRADAVT
+3220 ANKADAVT

-3262 DSIMDRTQV
+3262 DGIMDRTQV

-3285 NGMVKELTAFKAE
+3285 NGLVKELTAFKAE

-3325 VTRSALV
+3325 VTRSVLV

-3410 MSFEGLVSLRKAALT
+3410 MSFDGLVSLRKAALT
-3425 FKDHFVGENK
+3425 FNDHFVGENK

-3495 AAILEGNKRAI
+3495 AAILEGDKRAI

-3560 LKKQIMADGFTD
+3560 LKKQIIEDGFTD

-3582 ESQAKVQEKTTQEK
+3582 ESQAKAQEKTTQEN

-3607 NYENLYAAM
+3607 NYENLYAAI
-3616 RTGSIEDVGIIVE
+3616 RTGSIEDVGIIAE
-3629 YLQANSSAKD
+3629 YLQANSTAKD

-3653 QEYLDAVMNGGGA
+3653 QEYLDAVMNGGSA

-3683 NGWVKDARYAEL
+3683 NSWVKDARYAEL

-3707 KQTARELIDSG
+3707 KQTAMELIDSG

-3723 VVRSLNSK
+3723 VVKSLNSK
-3731 YRPLYI
+3731 YRPLYV
-3737 ELINS
+3737 ELVNS

-3761 KQKTGQN
+3761 KKKTGQN